1 MRLLAVVS
9 KLTGVSTTVE
19 SSAVTLNAPSIVK
32 LSVAREEI
40 SQLTRINQ
48 DLVVR
53 LHSGET
59 ITIKN
64 FYVTNDLGASQL
76 VLAEN
81 DGTLWWVENPQA
93 GLHFEQIADINEL
106 LVTSGASHEA
116 GGAVWPWVLAGAVAA
131 GGIAAIASSGGGDSH
146 HHSDGDNPPPDNTNP
161 DGNPPDNSNPGGS
174 TPNGN
179 TPGSSNPVDTTPP
192 LAPGELLISADGKTV
207 SGQAEAGSTIT
218 IKDPSGNVVGEGKA
232 DSDGKFSIDLTAP
245 QISGEQLTVTA
256 TDDAGNTGPSA
267 TIDAPNIP
275 LPDTPVITAAIDD
288 AAPLT
293 GTLSNNQFTND
304 NTPTLE
310 GTGSA
315 GTVIHI
321 YANGQEI
328 GSTTVDTSGNWH
340 FAITSAL
347 ADGENHFTAIAT
359 NVKGESSE
367 SARFTLT
374 IDTLIPDAPRVEL
387 IADNTGLLTGPLQNN
402 DRTDEAKPLFSGQG
416 DAGNTITIKE
426 GSTVIG
432 SATVDENGRW
442 TFTPTTPLSDG
453 EHTFTVEQSDKAG
466 NTSRVTTT
474 PTIIVD
480 TTPPDAAIID
490 NVAKDGTTV
499 SGTAEAGSTVSI
511 YDPAGN
517 YLGSTI
523 TGENNHFS
531 ITLNPAQTH
540 GERLEARI
548 QDAVGNIGPATEFTA
563 SDSQY
568 PAQPT
573 ILTVT
578 DDAGAVTGLLKNGDA
593 TDDNRPTLS
602 GTAEPGS
609 TISIND
615 NGFPVATFPPI
626 VADADG
632 KWSFTP
638 SLALADGDH
647 VFTAT
652 ATNDRGTSGQSV
664 SFTIDIDTQPPVL
677 EGLAVSDVGDRLTG
691 TTEAGSTVV
700 IKDSLGNTLGSGTA
714 GDDGTFS
721 IGISPAKINGETLS
735 ISVTDKAANSGP
747 VETLNA
753 PDKTAPAA
761 PDGLTVAT
769 DGLSVSGQAEAGA
782 TVTIRDSSNTV
793 LGSAV
798 ANGNGQFIVP
808 LNTAQTNGQALIAT
822 ATDVAKN
829 ESAAAT
835 VIAPDSTAPEM
846 PKNVVISEDGTSIS
860 GTAEP
865 GSAITIATPDGKP
878 LGSGKADGEGHFTLP
893 LVPAQ
898 TNGEQVTVTATDS
911 ANNVS
916 PPTTAQAP
924 DITAPDKP
932 IITQVLDDV
941 ESFTGPLVNGQTTND
956 NRPTLSGT
964 AEAGAR
970 VEVFDN
976 GFSLGLA
983 TLQPNGAWTFTPS
996 QNLGEGAHRLT
1007 VIATDAKGNAS
1018 QAASFDLVVDTQSPQ
1033 QPVITFI
1040 TDDAPGILG
1049 SVAHLGLT
1057 NDSTP
1062 TINGTGEPGST
1073 VHLYQNGARIADIIV
1088 GNSGVWSYAY
1098 TTASPLAD
1106 DTYTFTVTASD
1117 SNGNT
1122 TPFSTDFTITID
1134 TQAPAA
1140 PGVIGVADGDGNT
1153 IDTNQITQESQP
1165 RLSGSGTAGDTIILY
1180 DNGNAIGQALVG
1192 TDGRWQF
1199 TPPAALGDGDHLL
1212 TARANDPAGNESPE
1226 SISFT
1231 LRIDTQAPDAPQIV
1245 SAAITGGEGE
1255 VLLANGSITN
1265 QRMPTLSGTGEPGT
1279 IITLYN
1285 NGVELAT
1292 VQVNPQGSW
1301 TYPLTRNL
1309 SEGLNILTATA
1320 TDAAGNSS
1328 PTSGVFSVTLDT
1340 QPPAQPDAPLISDNV
1355 APVIGNIGNN
1365 GATNDTTPTFSGT
1378 GEIGSTIILYNNG
1391 SEIGRTTVGDNG
1403 SWNFT
1408 PAALTPETYT
1418 ITVTETDRAG
1428 NISPPSASVTFTL
1441 DTTAPA
1447 NPVITFAE
1455 DNVGEVQDTIV
1466 SGATTDD
1473 NTPVI
1478 HGTGDIG
1485 SIITLYNGSSVLG
1498 VVTVDETGT
1507 WTLPVTSA
1515 LPDGVYT
1522 LTAIA
1527 ADAAGNSS
1535 GVSNSF
1541 TLTVDTVPLQP
1552 PVVNEILDDVAPV
1565 TGPLTD
1571 GAFTNDRT
1579 LTINGSGENG
1589 STVTIYDNG
1598 VAIGTA
1604 LVTDGVWT
1612 FNTPELS
1619 EASHALTFSA
1629 TDDAGNTTAQTQP
1642 ITITVDITAPPAPTV
1657 QTVDDDG
1664 TRVAG
1669 IADPYATVE
1678 IHHIDGT
1685 LVGSAVANG
1694 TGEFVVTLSPAQTDG
1709 GTLTAIAIDR
1719 AGNNGPATNF
1729 PASDSGLPAVPA
1741 ITAIEDDVGSVQGNI
1756 AAGGATDDT
1765 TPTLRGTTDIGSTVE
1780 VFIDGDSAGFATVD
1794 ASGNWIF
1801 EIATP
1806 LSESTHY
1813 FTVQATNANGP
1824 GGLSAPV
1831 GITVDLS
1838 APAQPVITSA
1848 TDDVPGMTGT
1858 LDNGALTNDS
1868 RPTLNGTGEAG
1879 ATIRILDNGVEIGSA
1894 TVDQS
1899 GNWRFTP
1906 NAPLESNA
1914 HIFTAVATDP
1924 AGNSGQPSD
1933 GFTLNIDA
1941 QAPDVPVITSVI
1953 DDNNQ
1958 PTVPVLPGQ
1967 STDDRQPILNGTGE
1981 PGATITIFDNGTPLG
1996 TAQVGENGSW
2006 TFPVPRN
2013 LSEGSHNLTVS
2024 ATDPAGNTSAVS
2036 APWTIVVDI
2045 TPPAIP
2051 VLTSVVDDQPGITG
2065 NLVSGQLT
2073 NDATPTLNG
2082 RGEAGATINVYLD
2095 GNPASIGTT
2104 TVNSDGT
2111 WSFTPQTPLAN
2122 GSHTF
2127 TLSATDPAGNSSA
2140 VSSGFV
2146 LTIDATPPAA
2156 PVIASVADNTAP
2168 VTGIVPNG
2176 GSTNETRPTL
2186 SGTGEAGTTISIY
2199 NGSALVG
2206 TAQVQANGSW
2216 SFTPS
2221 TSLGAGVWNLTATA
2235 TDAAGNTSAASEIR
2249 SFTIDTTAPA
2259 APVID
2264 TVYDGTGP
2272 ITGNLSSGQITDEAR
2287 PVISGTRETNTTIR
2301 LYDNGT
2307 LLAEIPADNSSS
2319 WRYTPD
2325 ASLATGNHVI
2335 TVIAVDAAGNA
2346 SPVSD
2351 SVNFVVDTTP
2361 PLTPVITSV
2370 SDDQAPGLGTI
2381 ANGQNTNDP
2390 TPTFS
2395 GTAEAGA
2402 TITLYENG
2410 TVIGTTTAQ
2419 PDGAWSVST
2428 STLASGTHVITAVA
2442 TDAAGNSSPNSTA
2455 FTLTVDTTAPQTPIL
2470 TSVVDD
2476 VAGGVTGNLAN
2487 GQITNDNRPTL
2498 NGTAEAGSV
2507 VSIYDGDTLL
2517 GVTSANAS
2525 GAWSF
2530 TPTTGLNDG
2539 TRTLTVTA
2547 TDPAGNVSPA
2557 TSGFT
2562 IVVDTLAPT
2571 VPLITSIVD
2580 DVPNNTG
2587 AIGNGQS
2594 TNDTQ
2599 PTLNGT
2605 AEANSAVSIFD
2616 NGALVATVNANASGN
2631 WSWTPTAALGQGSHA
2646 YSVSAADAAGNV
2658 SAASPSITIIV
2669 DTIAPGAPG
2678 NLVINA
2684 TGNRVTGTAEAGST
2698 VTITSE
2704 TGVVLGTATADGTGS
2719 FTATL
2724 TPAQTNG
2731 QPLLAFAQDKAG
2743 NTGIAAG
2750 FTAPDTRVPEAPI
2763 ITNVVDDVGI
2773 YTGAIANGQVT
2784 NDAQPTL
2791 NGTAQAGATVSIYN
2805 NGALLGTTT
2814 ANASGNWSFTPT
2826 GNLTEGSHA
2835 FTATAT
2841 NANGT
2846 GSVSTAATVI
2856 VDTLAPGTPS
2866 GTLSADGGSLSGLAE
2881 ANSTVTVTLTGGVT
2895 LTTTAGSNG
2904 AWSLTLPTKQIE
2916 GQLINVTA
2924 TDAAGNASGTLGI
2937 TAPVLP
2943 LAARDNITSLDL
2955 TSTAVTSTQNYSDY
2969 GLLLVGA
2976 LGNVA
2981 SVLGN
2986 DTAQVEFT
2994 IAEGGTGDVTIDAAA
3009 TGIVL
3014 SLLSTQEIVVQRY
3027 DTSLG
3032 AWTTIVNTAVGDF
3045 ANLLTLTGSG
3055 VTLNLSGL
3063 GEGQYRVLTYNT
3075 SLLATG
3081 SYTSLDVDVHQTS
3094 AGIISGPTISTGNVM
3109 ADDTAPT
3116 GTTVTA
3122 ITNANG
3128 VSTPVGAGGVDI
3140 LGQYGTLHINQDG
3153 SYTYT
3158 LTKPTAG
3165 YGHKESF
3172 TYTITQNGVGSS
3184 AAQLVINLGP
3194 APVPGS
3200 VIATDNN
3207 ASLVFDTHV
3216 SYVNNGPSTQSGVT
3230 VLSVGLGNV
3239 LNANL
3244 LDDMTNPI
3252 IFNVE
3257 EGATRTMTLQG
3268 TVGGVSLVS
3277 TFDLYV
3283 YRFNDAIQQYEQ
3295 FRVQKGWINTLLLA
3309 GQSQPLTL
3317 TLPGGEYLFVLNTAS
3332 GISVLTGYTLAIS
3345 QDHTYAVDSITANTT
3360 GNVLTNDVVPTDAL
3374 LTEVN
3379 GVAIAA
3385 TGTTEVNGLYG
3396 SLIID
3401 ARGNYTY
3408 TLKNGVGA
3416 DSIKTPDSFIYT
3428 VKAPNGDTDT
3438 ASLNITPTARAL
3450 DAINDVSDTLSVAT
3464 LQDTAAWLD
3473 SSVGSASWGLLG
3485 KSGSGSG
3492 TFDVATGTVLKG
3504 ASLVFDVSTLI
3515 TLGNLNISWAIQE
3528 NGTVIRNGTVPVANI
3543 TLGSATVTVNLSG
3556 LELDAGT
3563 YTLNFTGTNT
3573 LAGAATITPRV
3584 IGTTVDLDN
3593 FETSGTH
3600 TVLGNIF
3607 DGSDA
3612 AGAMDQLNT
3621 VNTRLSIS
3629 GYNGSAATLD
3639 AAANTTSATIQGHYG
3654 TLQINLDGAY
3664 TYTLNNGVAMSSITS
3679 KEVFTYQLDDKM
3691 GHTDSATLTI
3701 DMAPQIVSTNQ
3712 NDVLIGSA
3720 YGDTLIYHL
3729 LNGADATGGNGVDRW
3744 QNFSTAQGDKI
3755 DIHELLTGWDHQAAT
3770 LGNFVQV
3777 HTSGANTVIS
3787 VDRDGTGS
3795 AFKSTDLVTLE
3806 NVQLTL
3812 NDLLQ
3817 NNHLITSG

>member
-9 KLTGVSTTVE
+9 KLTGVSTTLE

-32 LSVAREEI
+32 LSVARDEI

-174 TPNGN
+174 NPNGN

-207 SGQAEAGSTIT
+207 SGEAEAGSLIT

-374 IDTLIPDAPRVEL
+374 IDTLSPDAPRVEL
-387 IADNTGLLTGPLQNN
+387 MADNTGLLTGPLQNN

-416 DAGNTITIKE
+416 EAGNTITIKE

-466 NTSRVTTT
+466 NASRVTTT

-615 NGFPVATFPPI
+615 NGFPVPSFPPI

-664 SFTIDIDTQPPVL
+664 AFTIDIDTQPPVL

-761 PDGLTVAT
+761 PNGLIVAT

-808 LNTAQTNGQALIAT
+808 LNAAQTNGQALIAT
-822 ATDVAKN
+822 ATDIANN

-835 VIAPDSTAPEM
+835 VDAPDSTAPEM
-846 PKNVVISEDGTSIS
+846 PKNVVISEDGASIS

-865 GSAITIATPDGKP
+865 GSSITITTPDGTP

-893 LVPAQ
+893 LAPAQ

-970 VEVFDN
+970 VEIFDN
-976 GFSLGLA
+976 GVSLGLA
-983 TLQPNGAWTFTPS
+983 TLQPNGGWTFTPS

-1018 QAASFDLVVDTQSPQ
+1018 
-1033 QPVITFI
+1033 
-1040 TDDAPGILG
+1040 
-1049 SVAHLGLT
+1049 
-1057 NDSTP
+1057 
-1062 TINGTGEPGST
+1062 
-1073 VHLYQNGARIADIIV
+1073 
-1088 GNSGVWSYAY
+1088 
-1098 TTASPLAD
+1098 
-1106 DTYTFTVTASD
+1106 
-1117 SNGNT
+1117 
-1122 TPFSTDFTITID
+1122 
-1134 TQAPAA
+1134 
-1140 PGVIGVADGDGNT
+1140 
-1153 IDTNQITQESQP
+1153 
-1165 RLSGSGTAGDTIILY
+1165 
-1180 DNGNAIGQALVG
+1180 
-1192 TDGRWQF
+1192 
-1199 TPPAALGDGDHLL
+1199 
-1212 TARANDPAGNESPE
+1212 PAGNESPE

-1265 QRMPTLSGTGEPGT
+1265 QRMPTLSGTGEPGA

-1418 ITVTETDRAG
+1418 ITVTETDIAG

-1485 SIITLYNGSSVLG
+1485 SVITLYNGSSVVG

-1541 TLTVDTVPLQP
+1541 TFTVDTVPLQP

-1612 FNTPELS
+1612 FNTSELS

-1642 ITITVDITAPPAPTV
+1642 ITITVDITAPPAPTI
-1657 QTVDDDG
+1657 QTVADDG

-1669 IADPYATVE
+1669 LADPYATVE
-1678 IHHIDGT
+1678 IHHADGT

-1741 ITAIEDDVGSVQGNI
+1741 ITAIEDDVGSIQGNI

-1765 TPTLRGTTDIGSTVE
+1765 MPTLRGTTDIGSTVE

-1906 NAPLESNA
+1906 NTPLESNA

-1924 AGNSGQPSD
+1924 AGNSGQLSD

-2146 LTIDATPPAA
+2146 LTIDTTPPAA

-2287 PVISGTRETNTTIR
+2287 PVISGTREANTTIR

-2616 NGALVATVNANASGN
+2616 NGALVTTVNANASGN
-2631 WSWTPTAALGQGSHA
+2631 WSWTPTASLGQGSHA

-2658 SAASPSITIIV
+2658 SAASPSTTIIV

-2773 YTGAIANGQVT
+2773 YTGAIANGPVT

-2866 GTLSADGGSLSGLAE
+2866 GTLSADGGSLSGQAE
-2881 ANSTVTVTLTGGVT
+2881 ANSTVTVTLAGGVT

-2937 TAPVLP
+2937 TAPILP

-3032 AWTTIVNTAVGDF
+3032 TWTTIVNTAVGDF

-3055 VTLNLSGL
+3055 VTLNLNGL
-3063 GEGQYRVLTYNT
+3063 GEGQYRQRH
-3075 SLLATG
+3075 G
-3081 SYTSLDVDVHQTS
+3081 
-3094 AGIISGPTISTGNVM
+3094 
-3109 ADDTAPT
+3109 
-3116 GTTVTA
+3116 
-3122 ITNANG
+3122 
-3128 VSTPVGAGGVDI
+3128 
-3140 LGQYGTLHINQDG
+3140 
-3153 SYTYT
+3153 
-3158 LTKPTAG
+3158 
-3165 YGHKESF
+3165 
-3172 TYTITQNGVGSS
+3172 
-3184 AAQLVINLGP
+3184 
-3194 APVPGS
+3194 
-3200 VIATDNN
+3200 
-3207 ASLVFDTHV
+3207 
-3216 SYVNNGPSTQSGVT
+3216 
-3230 VLSVGLGNV
+3230 
-3239 LNANL
+3239 
-3244 LDDMTNPI
+3244 
-3252 IFNVE
+3252 
-3257 EGATRTMTLQG
+3257 
-3268 TVGGVSLVS
+3268 
-3277 TFDLYV
+3277 
-3283 YRFNDAIQQYEQ
+3283 
-3295 FRVQKGWINTLLLA
+3295 
-3309 GQSQPLTL
+3309 
-3317 TLPGGEYLFVLNTAS
+3317 
-3332 GISVLTGYTLAIS
+3332 
-3345 QDHTYAVDSITANTT
+3345 
-3360 GNVLTNDVVPTDAL
+3360 
-3374 LTEVN
+3374 
-3379 GVAIAA
+3379 
-3385 TGTTEVNGLYG
+3385 
-3396 SLIID
+3396 
-3401 ARGNYTY
+3401 
-3408 TLKNGVGA
+3408 
-3416 DSIKTPDSFIYT
+3416 
-3428 VKAPNGDTDT
+3428 
-3438 ASLNITPTARAL
+3438 
-3450 DAINDVSDTLSVAT
+3450 
-3464 LQDTAAWLD
+3464 
-3473 SSVGSASWGLLG
+3473 
-3485 KSGSGSG
+3485 
-3492 TFDVATGTVLKG
+3492 
-3504 ASLVFDVSTLI
+3504 
-3515 TLGNLNISWAIQE
+3515 
-3528 NGTVIRNGTVPVANI
+3528 
-3543 TLGSATVTVNLSG
+3543 
-3556 LELDAGT
+3556 
-3563 YTLNFTGTNT
+3563 
-3573 LAGAATITPRV
+3573 
-3584 IGTTVDLDN
+3584 
-3593 FETSGTH
+3593 
-3600 TVLGNIF
+3600 
-3607 DGSDA
+3607 
-3612 AGAMDQLNT
+3612 
-3621 VNTRLSIS
+3621 
-3629 GYNGSAATLD
+3629 
-3639 AAANTTSATIQGHYG
+3639 
-3654 TLQINLDGAY
+3654 
-3664 TYTLNNGVAMSSITS
+3664 
-3679 KEVFTYQLDDKM
+3679 
-3691 GHTDSATLTI
+3691 
-3701 DMAPQIVSTNQ
+3701 
-3712 NDVLIGSA
+3712 
-3720 YGDTLIYHL
+3720 
-3729 LNGADATGGNGVDRW
+3729 
-3744 QNFSTAQGDKI
+3744 
-3755 DIHELLTGWDHQAAT
+3755 
-3770 LGNFVQV
+3770 
-3777 HTSGANTVIS
+3777 
-3787 VDRDGTGS
+3787 
-3795 AFKSTDLVTLE
+3795 
-3806 NVQLTL
+3806 
-3812 NDLLQ
+3812 
-3817 NNHLITSG
+3817 

>member
-9 KLTGVSTTVE
+9 KLTGVSTTLE

-32 LSVAREEI
+32 LSVARDEI

-174 TPNGN
+174 NPNGN
-179 TPGSSNPVDTTPP
+179 TPGSSNPVDTPPP

-207 SGQAEAGSTIT
+207 SGEAEAGSLIT

-374 IDTLIPDAPRVEL
+374 IDTLSPDAPRVEL
-387 IADNTGLLTGPLQNN
+387 MADNTGLLTGPLQNN

-416 DAGNTITIKE
+416 EAGNTITIKE

-466 NTSRVTTT
+466 NASRVTTT

-615 NGFPVATFPPI
+615 NGFPVPSFPPI

-664 SFTIDIDTQPPVL
+664 AFTIDIDTQPPVL

-761 PDGLTVAT
+761 PNGLIVAT

-808 LNTAQTNGQALIAT
+808 LNAAQTNGQALIAT
-822 ATDVAKN
+822 ATDIANN

-835 VIAPDSTAPEM
+835 VDAPDSTAPEM
-846 PKNVVISEDGTSIS
+846 PKNVVISEDGASIS

-865 GSAITIATPDGKP
+865 GSSITITTPDGTP

-893 LVPAQ
+893 LAPAQ

-970 VEVFDN
+970 VEIFDN
-976 GFSLGLA
+976 GVSLGLA
-983 TLQPNGAWTFTPS
+983 TLQPNGGWTFTPS

-1018 QAASFDLVVDTQSPQ
+1018 
-1033 QPVITFI
+1033 
-1040 TDDAPGILG
+1040 
-1049 SVAHLGLT
+1049 
-1057 NDSTP
+1057 
-1062 TINGTGEPGST
+1062 
-1073 VHLYQNGARIADIIV
+1073 
-1088 GNSGVWSYAY
+1088 
-1098 TTASPLAD
+1098 
-1106 DTYTFTVTASD
+1106 
-1117 SNGNT
+1117 
-1122 TPFSTDFTITID
+1122 
-1134 TQAPAA
+1134 
-1140 PGVIGVADGDGNT
+1140 
-1153 IDTNQITQESQP
+1153 
-1165 RLSGSGTAGDTIILY
+1165 
-1180 DNGNAIGQALVG
+1180 
-1192 TDGRWQF
+1192 
-1199 TPPAALGDGDHLL
+1199 
-1212 TARANDPAGNESPE
+1212 PAGNESPE

-1265 QRMPTLSGTGEPGT
+1265 QRMPTLSGTGEPGA

-1418 ITVTETDRAG
+1418 ITVTETDIAG

-1485 SIITLYNGSSVLG
+1485 SVITLYNGSSVVG

-1541 TLTVDTVPLQP
+1541 TFTVDTVPLQP

-1612 FNTPELS
+1612 FNTSELS

-1642 ITITVDITAPPAPTV
+1642 ITITVDITAPPAPTI
-1657 QTVDDDG
+1657 QTVADDG

-1669 IADPYATVE
+1669 LADPYATVE
-1678 IHHIDGT
+1678 IHHADGT

-1741 ITAIEDDVGSVQGNI
+1741 ITAIEDDVGSIQGNI

-1765 TPTLRGTTDIGSTVE
+1765 MPTLRGTTDIGSTVE

-1906 NAPLESNA
+1906 NTPLESNA

-1924 AGNSGQPSD
+1924 AGNSGQLSD

-2146 LTIDATPPAA
+2146 LTIDTTPPAA

-2287 PVISGTRETNTTIR
+2287 PVISGTREANTTIR

-2616 NGALVATVNANASGN
+2616 NGALVTTVNANASGN
-2631 WSWTPTAALGQGSHA
+2631 WSWTPTASLGQGSHA

-2658 SAASPSITIIV
+2658 SAASPSTTIIV

-2773 YTGAIANGQVT
+2773 YTGAIANGPVT

-2866 GTLSADGGSLSGLAE
+2866 GTLSADGGSLSGQAE
-2881 ANSTVTVTLTGGVT
+2881 ANSTVTVTLAGGVT

-2937 TAPVLP
+2937 TAPILP

-3032 AWTTIVNTAVGDF
+3032 TWTTIVNTAVGDF

-3055 VTLNLSGL
+3055 VTLNLNGL

-3360 GNVLTNDVVPTDAL
+3360 GNVLTNDVAPTDAL

-3428 VKAPNGDTDT
+3428 LKAPNGDTDT

-3679 KEVFTYQLDDKM
+3679 KEVFTYQLDDKI

-3729 LNGADATGGNGVDRW
+3729 LNGADATGGNGADRW

-3787 VDRDGTGS
+3787 VDRDGAGS

-3817 NNHLITSG
+3817 NNHLITGG

>member
-32 LSVAREEI
+32 LSVARDEI

-174 TPNGN
+174 NPNGN

-207 SGQAEAGSTIT
+207 SGEAEAGSLIT

-374 IDTLIPDAPRVEL
+374 IDTLSPDAPRVEL
-387 IADNTGLLTGPLQNN
+387 MADNTGLLTGPLQNN

-416 DAGNTITIKE
+416 EAGNTITIKE

-466 NTSRVTTT
+466 NASRVTTT

-615 NGFPVATFPPI
+615 NGFPVPSFPPI

-664 SFTIDIDTQPPVL
+664 AFTIDIDTQPPVL

-761 PDGLTVAT
+761 PNGLIVAT

-808 LNTAQTNGQALIAT
+808 LNAAQTNGQALIAT
-822 ATDVAKN
+822 ATDIANN

-835 VIAPDSTAPEM
+835 VDAPDSTAPEM
-846 PKNVVISEDGTSIS
+846 PKNVVISEDGASIS

-865 GSAITIATPDGKP
+865 GSSITITTPDGTP

-893 LVPAQ
+893 LAPAQ

-970 VEVFDN
+970 VEIFDN
-976 GFSLGLA
+976 GVSLGLA
-983 TLQPNGAWTFTPS
+983 TLQPNGGWTFTPS

-1018 QAASFDLVVDTQSPQ
+1018 
-1033 QPVITFI
+1033 
-1040 TDDAPGILG
+1040 
-1049 SVAHLGLT
+1049 
-1057 NDSTP
+1057 
-1062 TINGTGEPGST
+1062 
-1073 VHLYQNGARIADIIV
+1073 
-1088 GNSGVWSYAY
+1088 
-1098 TTASPLAD
+1098 
-1106 DTYTFTVTASD
+1106 
-1117 SNGNT
+1117 
-1122 TPFSTDFTITID
+1122 
-1134 TQAPAA
+1134 
-1140 PGVIGVADGDGNT
+1140 
-1153 IDTNQITQESQP
+1153 
-1165 RLSGSGTAGDTIILY
+1165 
-1180 DNGNAIGQALVG
+1180 
-1192 TDGRWQF
+1192 
-1199 TPPAALGDGDHLL
+1199 
-1212 TARANDPAGNESPE
+1212 PAGNESPE

-1265 QRMPTLSGTGEPGT
+1265 QRMPTLSGTGEPGA

-1418 ITVTETDRAG
+1418 ITVTETDIAG

-1485 SIITLYNGSSVLG
+1485 SVITLYNGSSVVG

-1541 TLTVDTVPLQP
+1541 TFTVDTVPLQP

-1612 FNTPELS
+1612 FNTSELS

-1642 ITITVDITAPPAPTV
+1642 ITITVDITAPPAPTI
-1657 QTVDDDG
+1657 QTVADDG

-1669 IADPYATVE
+1669 LADPYATVE
-1678 IHHIDGT
+1678 IHHADGT

-1741 ITAIEDDVGSVQGNI
+1741 ITAIEDDVGSIQGNI

-1765 TPTLRGTTDIGSTVE
+1765 MPTLRGTTDIGSTVE

-1906 NAPLESNA
+1906 NTPLESNA

-1924 AGNSGQPSD
+1924 AGNSGQLSD

-2146 LTIDATPPAA
+2146 LTIDTTPPAA

-2287 PVISGTRETNTTIR
+2287 PVISGTREANTTIR

-2631 WSWTPTAALGQGSHA
+2631 WSWTPTASLGQGSHA

-2658 SAASPSITIIV
+2658 SAASPSTTIIV

-2773 YTGAIANGQVT
+2773 YTGAIANGPVT

-2866 GTLSADGGSLSGLAE
+2866 GTLSADGGSLSGQAE
-2881 ANSTVTVTLTGGVT
+2881 ANSTVTVTLAGGVT

-2937 TAPVLP
+2937 TAPILP

-3032 AWTTIVNTAVGDF
+3032 TWTTIVNTAVGDF

-3055 VTLNLSGL
+3055 VTLNLNGL

-3360 GNVLTNDVVPTDAL
+3360 GNVLTNDVAPTDAL

-3416 DSIKTPDSFIYT
+3416 A
-3428 VKAPNGDTDT
+3428 AP
-3438 ASLNITPTARAL
+3438 
-3450 DAINDVSDTLSVAT
+3450 
-3464 LQDTAAWLD
+3464 
-3473 SSVGSASWGLLG
+3473 
-3485 KSGSGSG
+3485 
-3492 TFDVATGTVLKG
+3492 
-3504 ASLVFDVSTLI
+3504 
-3515 TLGNLNISWAIQE
+3515 GN
-3528 NGTVIRNGTVPVANI
+3528 
-3543 TLGSATVTVNLSG
+3543 
-3556 LELDAGT
+3556 
-3563 YTLNFTGTNT
+3563 
-3573 LAGAATITPRV
+3573 
-3584 IGTTVDLDN
+3584 
-3593 FETSGTH
+3593 
-3600 TVLGNIF
+3600 
-3607 DGSDA
+3607 
-3612 AGAMDQLNT
+3612 
-3621 VNTRLSIS
+3621 
-3629 GYNGSAATLD
+3629 
-3639 AAANTTSATIQGHYG
+3639 
-3654 TLQINLDGAY
+3654 
-3664 TYTLNNGVAMSSITS
+3664 
-3679 KEVFTYQLDDKM
+3679 
-3691 GHTDSATLTI
+3691 
-3701 DMAPQIVSTNQ
+3701 
-3712 NDVLIGSA
+3712 
-3720 YGDTLIYHL
+3720 
-3729 LNGADATGGNGVDRW
+3729 
-3744 QNFSTAQGDKI
+3744 
-3755 DIHELLTGWDHQAAT
+3755 
-3770 LGNFVQV
+3770 
-3777 HTSGANTVIS
+3777 
-3787 VDRDGTGS
+3787 
-3795 AFKSTDLVTLE
+3795 
-3806 NVQLTL
+3806 LTL
-3812 NDLLQ
+3812 NDAVNRAVNWHPSIREAVGKLLAQ
-3817 NNHLITSG
+3817 NEQIEVAKSKYYPQVSAGVNNGYSNTYTDHGYSPSLVLSVSQMLYDFGKVASQVRAETAGAAQQQANVLLSIDTVAHETANAIVQTQSWQQMVEAAEEQLVALDSIGKLIRQRSDEGATSLSDVVQTEARIESARSQLAQYQANLDSAKASLMSWLGWNSLNGINNDFPAKLARSCETATPEDRLVPAVLAAWAQANVARANLDYASAQMTPTISLEPSVQHYLNDKYPSHEVLDKTQYSTWVKVEMPLYQGGGLTARRNAASHAVDAAQSTIQRTRLDVRQKLMEARSQAMSLASALQILRRQQQLSERTRELYQQQYLDLGSRPLLDVLNAEQEVYQARFAELQTESQLHQLQLNYLYNTGALRQAFALNHRSIQSVEIQP

>member
-9 KLTGVSTTVE
+9 KLTGVSTTLE

-32 LSVAREEI
+32 LSVARDEI

-174 TPNGN
+174 NPNGN

-207 SGQAEAGSTIT
+207 SGEAEAGSLIT

-374 IDTLIPDAPRVEL
+374 IDTLSPDAPRVEL
-387 IADNTGLLTGPLQNN
+387 MADNTGLLTGPLQNN

-416 DAGNTITIKE
+416 EAGNTITIKE

-466 NTSRVTTT
+466 NASRVTTT

-615 NGFPVATFPPI
+615 NGFPVPSFPPI

-664 SFTIDIDTQPPVL
+664 AFTIDIDTQPPVL

-761 PDGLTVAT
+761 PNGLIVAT

-808 LNTAQTNGQALIAT
+808 LNAAQTNGQALIAT
-822 ATDVAKN
+822 ATDIANN

-835 VIAPDSTAPEM
+835 VDAPDSTAPEM
-846 PKNVVISEDGTSIS
+846 PKNVVISEDGASIS
-860 GTAEP
+860 DTAEP
-865 GSAITIATPDGKP
+865 GSSITITTPDGTP

-893 LVPAQ
+893 LAPAQ

-941 ESFTGPLVNGQTTND
+941 ESFTEPLVNGQTTND

-970 VEVFDN
+970 VEIFDN
-976 GFSLGLA
+976 GVSLGLA
-983 TLQPNGAWTFTPS
+983 TLQPNGGWTFTPS

-1018 QAASFDLVVDTQSPQ
+1018 
-1033 QPVITFI
+1033 
-1040 TDDAPGILG
+1040 
-1049 SVAHLGLT
+1049 
-1057 NDSTP
+1057 
-1062 TINGTGEPGST
+1062 
-1073 VHLYQNGARIADIIV
+1073 
-1088 GNSGVWSYAY
+1088 
-1098 TTASPLAD
+1098 
-1106 DTYTFTVTASD
+1106 
-1117 SNGNT
+1117 
-1122 TPFSTDFTITID
+1122 
-1134 TQAPAA
+1134 
-1140 PGVIGVADGDGNT
+1140 
-1153 IDTNQITQESQP
+1153 
-1165 RLSGSGTAGDTIILY
+1165 
-1180 DNGNAIGQALVG
+1180 
-1192 TDGRWQF
+1192 
-1199 TPPAALGDGDHLL
+1199 
-1212 TARANDPAGNESPE
+1212 PAGNESPE

-1265 QRMPTLSGTGEPGT
+1265 QRMPTLSGTGEPGA

-1418 ITVTETDRAG
+1418 ITVTETDIAG

-1466 SGATTDD
+1466 SGATTDG

-1485 SIITLYNGSSVLG
+1485 SVITLYNGSSVVG

-1541 TLTVDTVPLQP
+1541 TFTVDTVPLQP

-1612 FNTPELS
+1612 FNTSELS

-1642 ITITVDITAPPAPTV
+1642 ITITVDITAPPAPTI
-1657 QTVDDDG
+1657 QTVADDG

-1669 IADPYATVE
+1669 LADPYATVE
-1678 IHHIDGT
+1678 IHHADGT

-1741 ITAIEDDVGSVQGNI
+1741 ITAIEDDVGSIQGNI

-1765 TPTLRGTTDIGSTVE
+1765 MPTLRGTTDIGSTVE

-1906 NAPLESNA
+1906 NTPLESNA

-1924 AGNSGQPSD
+1924 AGNSGQLSD

-2146 LTIDATPPAA
+2146 LTIDTTPPAA

-2287 PVISGTRETNTTIR
+2287 PVISGTREANTTIR

-2631 WSWTPTAALGQGSHA
+2631 WSWTPTASLGQGSHA

-2658 SAASPSITIIV
+2658 SAASPSTTIIV

-2773 YTGAIANGQVT
+2773 YTGAIANGPVT

-2866 GTLSADGGSLSGLAE
+2866 GTLSADGGSLSGQAE
-2881 ANSTVTVTLTGGVT
+2881 ANSTVTVTLAGGVT

-2937 TAPVLP
+2937 TAPILP

-3032 AWTTIVNTAVGDF
+3032 TWTTIVNTAVGDF

-3055 VTLNLSGL
+3055 VTLNLNGL

-3360 GNVLTNDVVPTDAL
+3360 GNVLTNDVAPTDAL

-3428 VKAPNGDTDT
+3428 LKAPNGDTDT

-3679 KEVFTYQLDDKM
+3679 KEVFTYQLDDKI

-3729 LNGADATGGNGVDRW
+3729 LNGADATGGNGADRW

-3787 VDRDGTGS
+3787 VDRDGAGS

-3817 NNHLITSG
+3817 NNHLITGG

>member
-32 LSVAREEI
+32 LSVARDEI

-174 TPNGN
+174 NPNGN

-207 SGQAEAGSTIT
+207 SGEAEAGSLIT

-374 IDTLIPDAPRVEL
+374 IDTLSPDAPRVEL
-387 IADNTGLLTGPLQNN
+387 MADNTGLLTGPLQNN

-416 DAGNTITIKE
+416 EAGNTITIKE

-466 NTSRVTTT
+466 NASRVTTT

-615 NGFPVATFPPI
+615 NGFPVPSFPPI

-664 SFTIDIDTQPPVL
+664 AFTIDIDTQPPVL

-761 PDGLTVAT
+761 PNGLIVAT

-808 LNTAQTNGQALIAT
+808 LNAAQTNGQALIAT
-822 ATDVAKN
+822 ATDIANN

-835 VIAPDSTAPEM
+835 VDAPDSTAPEM
-846 PKNVVISEDGTSIS
+846 PKNVVISEDGASIS

-865 GSAITIATPDGKP
+865 GSSITITTPDGTP

-893 LVPAQ
+893 LAPAQ

-970 VEVFDN
+970 VEIFDN
-976 GFSLGLA
+976 GVSLGLA
-983 TLQPNGAWTFTPS
+983 TLQPNGGWTFTPS

-1018 QAASFDLVVDTQSPQ
+1018 
-1033 QPVITFI
+1033 
-1040 TDDAPGILG
+1040 
-1049 SVAHLGLT
+1049 
-1057 NDSTP
+1057 
-1062 TINGTGEPGST
+1062 
-1073 VHLYQNGARIADIIV
+1073 
-1088 GNSGVWSYAY
+1088 
-1098 TTASPLAD
+1098 
-1106 DTYTFTVTASD
+1106 
-1117 SNGNT
+1117 
-1122 TPFSTDFTITID
+1122 
-1134 TQAPAA
+1134 
-1140 PGVIGVADGDGNT
+1140 
-1153 IDTNQITQESQP
+1153 
-1165 RLSGSGTAGDTIILY
+1165 
-1180 DNGNAIGQALVG
+1180 
-1192 TDGRWQF
+1192 
-1199 TPPAALGDGDHLL
+1199 
-1212 TARANDPAGNESPE
+1212 PAGNESPE

-1265 QRMPTLSGTGEPGT
+1265 QRMPTLSGTGEPGA

-1418 ITVTETDRAG
+1418 ITVTETDIAG

-1485 SIITLYNGSSVLG
+1485 SVITLYNGSSVVG

-1541 TLTVDTVPLQP
+1541 TFTVDTVPLQP

-1612 FNTPELS
+1612 FNTSELS

-1642 ITITVDITAPPAPTV
+1642 ITITVDITAPPAPTI
-1657 QTVDDDG
+1657 QTVADDG

-1669 IADPYATVE
+1669 LADPYATVE
-1678 IHHIDGT
+1678 IHHADGT

-1741 ITAIEDDVGSVQGNI
+1741 ITAIEDDVGSIQGNI

-1765 TPTLRGTTDIGSTVE
+1765 MPTLRGTTDIGSTVE

-1906 NAPLESNA
+1906 NTPLESNA

-1924 AGNSGQPSD
+1924 AGNSGQLSD

-2146 LTIDATPPAA
+2146 LTIDTTPPAA

-2287 PVISGTRETNTTIR
+2287 PVISGTREANTTIR

-2631 WSWTPTAALGQGSHA
+2631 WSWTPTASLGQGSHA

-2658 SAASPSITIIV
+2658 SAASPSTTIIV

-2866 GTLSADGGSLSGLAE
+2866 GTLSADGGSLSGQAE
-2881 ANSTVTVTLTGGVT
+2881 ANSTVTVTLAGGVT

-2937 TAPVLP
+2937 TAPILP

-3032 AWTTIVNTAVGDF
+3032 TWTTIVNTAVGDF

-3055 VTLNLSGL
+3055 VTLNLNGL

-3360 GNVLTNDVVPTDAL
+3360 GNVLTNDVAPTDAL

-3428 VKAPNGDTDT
+3428 LKAPNGDTDT

-3464 LQDTAAWLD
+3464 LQDTAA
-3473 SSVGSASWGLLG
+3473 
-3485 KSGSGSG
+3485 
-3492 TFDVATGTVLKG
+3492 
-3504 ASLVFDVSTLI
+3504 
-3515 TLGNLNISWAIQE
+3515 
-3528 NGTVIRNGTVPVANI
+3528 
-3543 TLGSATVTVNLSG
+3543 
-3556 LELDAGT
+3556 
-3563 YTLNFTGTNT
+3563 
-3573 LAGAATITPRV
+3573 
-3584 IGTTVDLDN
+3584 
-3593 FETSGTH
+3593 
-3600 TVLGNIF
+3600 
-3607 DGSDA
+3607 
-3612 AGAMDQLNT
+3612 
-3621 VNTRLSIS
+3621 
-3629 GYNGSAATLD
+3629 
-3639 AAANTTSATIQGHYG
+3639 
-3654 TLQINLDGAY
+3654 
-3664 TYTLNNGVAMSSITS
+3664 
-3679 KEVFTYQLDDKM
+3679 
-3691 GHTDSATLTI
+3691 
-3701 DMAPQIVSTNQ
+3701 
-3712 NDVLIGSA
+3712 
-3720 YGDTLIYHL
+3720 
-3729 LNGADATGGNGVDRW
+3729 
-3744 QNFSTAQGDKI
+3744 
-3755 DIHELLTGWDHQAAT
+3755 
-3770 LGNFVQV
+3770 
-3777 HTSGANTVIS
+3777 
-3787 VDRDGTGS
+3787 
-3795 AFKSTDLVTLE
+3795 
-3806 NVQLTL
+3806 
-3812 NDLLQ
+3812 
-3817 NNHLITSG
+3817 

>member
-32 LSVAREEI
+32 LSVARDEI

-48 DLVVR
+48 DLVVT

-64 FYVTNDLGASQL
+64 FYATNDLGASQL

-93 GLHFEQIADINEL
+93 GLHFEQLADINEL
-106 LVTSGASHEA
+106 LATSGASHEA

-146 HHSDGDNPPPDNTNP
+146 HHSDSDNPLPDNTNP

-174 TPNGN
+174 NPDGN
-179 TPGSSNPVDTTPP
+179 TPGSSNPVDTIPP
-192 LAPGELLISADGKTV
+192 LAPTELLISADGKTV
-207 SGQAEAGSTIT
+207 SGEAETGSTIT
-218 IKDPSGNVVGEGKA
+218 IKDPSGHIVGEGKA

-245 QISGEQLTVTA
+245 QLGGEQLTVTA

-275 LPDTPVITAAIDD
+275 LPATPVIAAAIDD

-293 GTLSNNQFTND
+293 GTLSNNQITND

-315 GTVIHI
+315 GAVIHI
-321 YANGQEI
+321 YANGQET
-328 GSTTVDTSGNWH
+328 GTTTVDTSGNWR

-347 ADGENHFTAIAT
+347 TDGENRFTAIAT

-367 SARFTLT
+367 SASFTLT
-374 IDTLIPDAPRVEL
+374 IDTL
-387 IADNTGLLTGPLQNN
+387 
-402 DRTDEAKPLFSGQG
+402 S
-416 DAGNTITIKE
+416 
-426 GSTVIG
+426 
-432 SATVDENGRW
+432 
-442 TFTPTTPLSDG
+442 
-453 EHTFTVEQSDKAG
+453 
-466 NTSRVTTT
+466 
-474 PTIIVD
+474 
-480 TTPPDAAIID
+480 PDAAVID
-490 NVAKDGTTV
+490 NVADDGATI

-511 YDPAGN
+511 YDSTGN
-517 YLGSTI
+517 YLGSAI
-523 TGENNHFS
+523 TGDNNQFS
-531 ITLNPAQTH
+531 ITLNPALTH

-568 PAQPT
+568 PAQPI

-578 DDAGAVTGLLKNGDA
+578 DDAGTVTGLLKNGDA

-609 TISIND
+609 TILISD
-615 NGFPVATFPPI
+615 NGSPVPALPPV

-638 SLALADGDH
+638 SLALPDGDH

-652 ATNDRGTSGQSV
+652 ATNNHGTSGQSV

-677 EGLAVSDVGDRLTG
+677 ENLAVSDAGDRLTG
-691 TTEAGSTVV
+691 ATEAGSTVV

-721 IGISPAKINGETLS
+721 IGISPAKINGETLNVL
-735 ISVTDKAANSGP
+735 VTDKAANTGP
-747 VETLNA
+747 MAILY
-753 PDKTAPAA
+753 
-761 PDGLTVAT
+761 
-769 DGLSVSGQAEAGA
+769 
-782 TVTIRDSSNTV
+782 
-793 LGSAV
+793 
-798 ANGNGQFIVP
+798 
-808 LNTAQTNGQALIAT
+808 
-822 ATDVAKN
+822 
-829 ESAAAT
+829 
-835 VIAPDSTAPEM
+835 APDSTAPEM
-846 PKNVVISEDGTSIS
+846 PKNVVISEDGASIS

-865 GSAITIATPDGKP
+865 GSAITIATPDGTP
-878 LGSGKADGEGHFTLP
+878 LGSGKVDGEGHFTLP

-898 TNGEQVTVTATDS
+898 TNGEQVIVTATDS

-924 DITAPDKP
+924 DITTPDKP

-941 ESFTGPLVNGQTTND
+941 ESVTGPLVNGQTTND
-956 NRPTLSGT
+956 SRPTLSGT
-964 AEAGAR
+964 AEVGAR

-976 GFSLGLA
+976 GVSLGFA
-983 TLQPNGAWTFTPS
+983 TLQPNGGWTFTPS

-1018 QAASFDLVVDTQSPQ
+1018 PAASFDLVVDTQSPQ

-1040 TDDAPGILG
+1040 TDDAPGIVG
-1049 SVAHLGLT
+1049 SVTHLGLT

-1073 VHLYQNGARIADIIV
+1073 VHLYQNGARIANIIV

-1098 TTASPLAD
+1098 TTTSPLAD

-1117 SNGNT
+1117 NNGNT
-1122 TPFSTDFTITID
+1122 TPFSADFTITID

-1165 RLSGSGTAGDTIILY
+1165 RLSGSGTAGDTITLY
-1180 DNGNAIGQALVG
+1180 DNGNVIGQTLVG
-1192 TDGRWQF
+1192 ADGRWQF
-1199 TPPAALGDGDHLL
+1199 TPPAALGDGAHLL

-1231 LRIDTQAPDAPQIV
+1231 LRVDTQAPDAPQIL
-1245 SAAITGGEGE
+1245 SAAITSGESE

-1265 QRMPTLSGTGEPGT
+1265 QRMPILSGTGEPGA

-1285 NGVELAT
+1285 NGAVLDT

-1301 TYPLTRNL
+1301 TYPLTSNL
-1309 SEGLNILTATA
+1309 SEGLNVLTATA

-1340 QPPAQPDAPLISDNV
+1340 LPPAQPD

-1408 PAALTPETYT
+1408 PAALTPGTYI
-1418 ITVTETDRAG
+1418 ITVTETDVAG
-1428 NISPPSASVTFTL
+1428 NISPPSASVTFAV

-1455 DNVGEVQDTIV
+1455 DNVGDVQNNVV

-1485 SIITLYNGSSVLG
+1485 SVITLYNGSSVLG
-1498 VVTVDETGT
+1498 VVTVDETGA

-1515 LPDGVYT
+1515 LLDGTYT

-1541 TLTVDTVPLQP
+1541 TFTVDTVPLLP

-1598 VAIGTA
+1598 AEIGTA
-1604 LVTDGVWT
+1604 LVTDGIWT
-1612 FNTPELS
+1612 FNTPVLS

-1629 TDDAGNTTAQTQP
+1629 TDGAGNTTAQTQP
-1642 ITITVDITAPPAPTV
+1642 ITITVDVTAPPSPSI
-1657 QTVDDDG
+1657 QTVADDG

-1669 IADPYATVE
+1669 LADPYATVE
-1678 IHHIDGT
+1678 IRNADGL

-1694 TGEFVVTLSPAQTDG
+1694 TGEFAVTLSPAQTDG

-1719 AGNNGPATNF
+1719 AGNNGPAADF
-1729 PASDSGLPAVPA
+1729 LASDSGLPAVPV
-1741 ITAIEDDVGSVQGNI
+1741 ITAIEDNVGSVQGNI
-1756 AAGGATDDT
+1756 AAGGTTDDT

-1806 LSESTHY
+1806 LSESAHNV
-1813 FTVQATNANGP
+1813 TVQATNANGQ

-1831 GITVDLS
+1831 GITIDLS
-1838 APAQPVITSA
+1838 APAQPIITSA
-1848 TDDVPGMTGT
+1848 TDDVPGVTGT

-1906 NAPLESNA
+1906 DAPLESTS
-1914 HIFTAVATDP
+1914 HLFTAVATDP

-1967 STDDRQPILNGTGE
+1967 ATDDRQPILNGTGE

-2045 TPPAIP
+2045 TPPASP

-2095 GNPASIGTT
+2095 GNSASIGTT

-2122 GSHTF
+2122 GNHTL

-2140 VSSGFV
+2140 VSSGFM

-2186 SGTGEAGTTISIY
+2186 SGTGEAGSTISIY
-2199 NGSALVG
+2199 NGSTLVG
-2206 TAQVQANGSW
+2206 TTQVQANGSW

-2221 TSLGAGVWNLTATA
+2221 TSLGAGIWNLTATA

-2249 SFTIDTTAPA
+2249 SFTIDTTPPA

-2272 ITGNLSSGQITDEAR
+2272 ITGNLSPGQITDEAR
-2287 PVISGTRETNTTIR
+2287 PVISGTREANTTLR

-2319 WRYTPD
+2319 WRYAPD
-2325 ASLATGNHVI
+2325 TSLATGNHII

-2351 SVNFVVDTTP
+2351 SVNFVVDTMP

-2381 ANGQNTNDP
+2381 ANGQSTNDP

-2410 TVIGTTTAQ
+2410 LVVGTTTAQ

-2455 FTLTVDTTAPQTPIL
+2455 FTLMVDTTAPQTPIL

-2507 VSIYDGDTLL
+2507 VSIYDGNTLL

-2530 TPTTGLNDG
+2530 TPTTGLSDG

-2547 TDPAGNVSPA
+2547 TDPAGNISPA

-2562 IVVDTLAPT
+2562 VVIDTLAPT

-2616 NGALVATVNANASGN
+2616 NGVLVATVNANASGD
-2631 WSWTPTAALGQGSHA
+2631 WSWTPTVALAQGSHA

-2658 SAASPSITIIV
+2658 SAASQPTTILV

-2678 NLVINA
+2678 NLAINI
-2684 TGNRVTGTAEAGST
+2684 TGSRVTGTAEAGST
-2698 VTITSE
+2698 VTITSD
-2704 TGVVLGTATADGTGS
+2704 TGVVLGTATADGTGN

-2731 QPLLAFAQDKAG
+2731 QTLLAFAQDKAG
-2743 NTGIAAG
+2743 NTSIAAG

-2791 NGTAQAGATVSIYN
+2791 NGTAQAGATVNIYN
-2805 NGALLGTTT
+2805 NGSLLGTTT
-2814 ANASGNWSFTPT
+2814 ANANGNWSFTPT

-2866 GTLSADGGSLSGLAE
+2866 GMLSADGGSLSGLAE
-2881 ANSTVTVTLTGGVT
+2881 ANSIVTVTLAGGVT

-2955 TSTAVTSTQNYSDY
+2955 TSTAATSTQNYSDY

-3027 DTSLG
+3027 DASLG

-3063 GEGQYRVLTYNT
+3063 SEGQYRVLTYNT

-3094 AGIISGPTISTGNVM
+3094 AGIISGPTMSTGNVM

-3140 LGQYGTLHINQDG
+3140 QGQYGTLHINQDG

-3158 LTKPTAG
+3158 LTNPTAG

-3283 YRFNDAIQQYEQ
+3283 YRFNDTIQQYEQ

-3360 GNVLTNDVVPTDAL
+3360 GNVLTNDIAPTDAL

-3379 GVAIAA
+3379 GVAISA

-3396 SLIID
+3396 TLTID
-3401 ARGNYTY
+3401 AKGNYTY

-3492 TFDVATGTVLKG
+3492 TFEVATGTVLKG

-3543 TLGSATVTVNLSG
+3543 TLGGATVTVNLSG

-3639 AAANTTSATIQGHYG
+3639 ATANTTSATIQGHYG
-3654 TLQINLDGAY
+3654 ILQINLDGAY
-3664 TYTLNNGVAMSSITS
+3664 TYTLNNGVAMSSIAS
-3679 KEVFTYQLDDKM
+3679 KEVFTYQLDDKR

-3729 LNGADATGGNGVDRW
+3729 LNGADATGGNGADRW
-3744 QNFSTAQGDKI
+3744 QNFSAAQGDKI

-3787 VDRDGTGS
+3787 VDRDGAGS

-3817 NNHLITSG
+3817 NNHLITGG

>member
-1365 GATNDTTPTFSGT
+1365 GATNDTTPT
-1378 GEIGSTIILYNNG
+1378 
-1391 SEIGRTTVGDNG
+1391 
-1403 SWNFT
+1403 
-1408 PAALTPETYT
+1408 
-1418 ITVTETDRAG
+1418 
-1428 NISPPSASVTFTL
+1428 
-1441 DTTAPA
+1441 
-1447 NPVITFAE
+1447 
-1455 DNVGEVQDTIV
+1455 
-1466 SGATTDD
+1466 
-1473 NTPVI
+1473 
-1478 HGTGDIG
+1478 
-1485 SIITLYNGSSVLG
+1485 
-1498 VVTVDETGT
+1498 
-1507 WTLPVTSA
+1507 
-1515 LPDGVYT
+1515 
-1522 LTAIA
+1522 
-1527 ADAAGNSS
+1527 
-1535 GVSNSF
+1535 
-1541 TLTVDTVPLQP
+1541 
-1552 PVVNEILDDVAPV
+1552 
-1565 TGPLTD
+1565 
-1571 GAFTNDRT
+1571 
-1579 LTINGSGENG
+1579 
-1589 STVTIYDNG
+1589 
-1598 VAIGTA
+1598 
-1604 LVTDGVWT
+1604 
-1612 FNTPELS
+1612 
-1619 EASHALTFSA
+1619 
-1629 TDDAGNTTAQTQP
+1629 
-1642 ITITVDITAPPAPTV
+1642 
-1657 QTVDDDG
+1657 
-1664 TRVAG
+1664 
-1669 IADPYATVE
+1669 
-1678 IHHIDGT
+1678 
-1685 LVGSAVANG
+1685 
-1694 TGEFVVTLSPAQTDG
+1694 
-1709 GTLTAIAIDR
+1709 
-1719 AGNNGPATNF
+1719 
-1729 PASDSGLPAVPA
+1729 
-1741 ITAIEDDVGSVQGNI
+1741 
-1756 AAGGATDDT
+1756 
-1765 TPTLRGTTDIGSTVE
+1765 LRGTTDIGSTVE

-2127 TLSATDPAGNSSA
+2127 TLSATDQAGNSSA

-2419 PDGAWSVST
+2419 PDGAWNVST

>member
-32 LSVAREEI
+32 LSVARDEI

-48 DLVVR
+48 DLVVT

-64 FYVTNDLGASQL
+64 FYATNDLGASQL

-93 GLHFEQIADINEL
+93 GLHFEQLADINEL
-106 LVTSGASHEA
+106 LATSGASHEA

-131 GGIAAIASSGGGDSH
+131 DGIAAIASSGGGDSH
-146 HHSDGDNPPPDNTNP
+146 HHSDSDNPLPDNTNP

-174 TPNGN
+174 NPDGN
-179 TPGSSNPVDTTPP
+179 TPGSSNPVDTIPP
-192 LAPGELLISADGKTV
+192 LAPTELLISADGKTV
-207 SGQAEAGSTIT
+207 SGEAETGSTIT
-218 IKDPSGNVVGEGKA
+218 IKDPSGHIVGEGKA

-245 QISGEQLTVTA
+245 QLGGEQLTVTA

-275 LPDTPVITAAIDD
+275 LPATPVIAAAIDD

-293 GTLSNNQFTND
+293 GTLSNNQITND

-315 GTVIHI
+315 GAVIHI
-321 YANGQEI
+321 YANGQET
-328 GSTTVDTSGNWH
+328 GTTTVDTSGNWR

-347 ADGENHFTAIAT
+347 TDGENRFTAIAT

-367 SARFTLT
+367 SASFTLT
-374 IDTLIPDAPRVEL
+374 IDTL
-387 IADNTGLLTGPLQNN
+387 
-402 DRTDEAKPLFSGQG
+402 S
-416 DAGNTITIKE
+416 
-426 GSTVIG
+426 
-432 SATVDENGRW
+432 
-442 TFTPTTPLSDG
+442 
-453 EHTFTVEQSDKAG
+453 
-466 NTSRVTTT
+466 
-474 PTIIVD
+474 
-480 TTPPDAAIID
+480 PDAAVID
-490 NVAKDGTTV
+490 NVADDGATI

-511 YDPAGN
+511 YDSTGN
-517 YLGSTI
+517 YLGSAI
-523 TGENNHFS
+523 TGDNNQFS
-531 ITLNPAQTH
+531 ITLNPALTH

-568 PAQPT
+568 PAQPI

-578 DDAGAVTGLLKNGDA
+578 DDAGTVTGLLKNGDA

-609 TISIND
+609 TILISD
-615 NGFPVATFPPI
+615 NGSPVPALPPV

-638 SLALADGDH
+638 SLALPDGDH

-652 ATNDRGTSGQSV
+652 ATNNHGTSGQSV

-677 EGLAVSDVGDRLTG
+677 ENLAVSDAGDRLTG
-691 TTEAGSTVV
+691 ATEAGSTVV

-721 IGISPAKINGETLS
+721 IGISPAKINGETLNVL
-735 ISVTDKAANSGP
+735 VTDKAANTGP
-747 VETLNA
+747 MAILY
-753 PDKTAPAA
+753 
-761 PDGLTVAT
+761 
-769 DGLSVSGQAEAGA
+769 
-782 TVTIRDSSNTV
+782 
-793 LGSAV
+793 
-798 ANGNGQFIVP
+798 
-808 LNTAQTNGQALIAT
+808 
-822 ATDVAKN
+822 
-829 ESAAAT
+829 
-835 VIAPDSTAPEM
+835 APDSTAPEM
-846 PKNVVISEDGTSIS
+846 PKNVVISEDGASIS

-865 GSAITIATPDGKP
+865 GSAITIATPDGTP
-878 LGSGKADGEGHFTLP
+878 LGSGKVDGEGHFTLP

-898 TNGEQVTVTATDS
+898 TNGEQVIVTATDS

-924 DITAPDKP
+924 DITTPDKP

-941 ESFTGPLVNGQTTND
+941 ESVTGPLVNGQTTND
-956 NRPTLSGT
+956 SRPTLSGT
-964 AEAGAR
+964 AEVGAR

-976 GFSLGLA
+976 GVSLGFA
-983 TLQPNGAWTFTPS
+983 TLQPNGGWTFTPS

-1018 QAASFDLVVDTQSPQ
+1018 PAASFDLVVDTQSPQ

-1040 TDDAPGILG
+1040 TDDAPGIVG
-1049 SVAHLGLT
+1049 SVTHLGLT

-1073 VHLYQNGARIADIIV
+1073 VHLYQNGARIANIIV

-1098 TTASPLAD
+1098 TTTSPLAD

-1117 SNGNT
+1117 NNGNT
-1122 TPFSTDFTITID
+1122 TPFSADFTITID

-1165 RLSGSGTAGDTIILY
+1165 RLSGSGTAGDTITLY
-1180 DNGNAIGQALVG
+1180 DNGNVIGQTLVG
-1192 TDGRWQF
+1192 ADGRWQF
-1199 TPPAALGDGDHLL
+1199 TPPAALGDGAHLL

-1231 LRIDTQAPDAPQIV
+1231 LRVDTQAPDAPQIL
-1245 SAAITGGEGE
+1245 SAAITSGESE

-1265 QRMPTLSGTGEPGT
+1265 QRMPILSGTGEPGA

-1285 NGVELAT
+1285 NGAVLDT

-1301 TYPLTRNL
+1301 TYPLTSNL
-1309 SEGLNILTATA
+1309 SEGLNVLTATA

-1340 QPPAQPDAPLISDNV
+1340 LPPAQPD

-1408 PAALTPETYT
+1408 PAALTPGTYI
-1418 ITVTETDRAG
+1418 ITVTETDVAG
-1428 NISPPSASVTFTL
+1428 NISPPSASVTFAV

-1455 DNVGEVQDTIV
+1455 DNVGDVQNNVV

-1485 SIITLYNGSSVLG
+1485 SVITLYNGSSVLG
-1498 VVTVDETGT
+1498 VVTVDETGA

-1515 LPDGVYT
+1515 LLDGTYT

-1541 TLTVDTVPLQP
+1541 TFTVDTVPLLP

-1598 VAIGTA
+1598 AEIGTA
-1604 LVTDGVWT
+1604 LVTDGIWT
-1612 FNTPELS
+1612 FNTPVLS

-1629 TDDAGNTTAQTQP
+1629 TDGAGNTTAQTQP
-1642 ITITVDITAPPAPTV
+1642 ITITVDVTAPPSPSI
-1657 QTVDDDG
+1657 QTVADDG

-1669 IADPYATVE
+1669 LADPYATVE
-1678 IHHIDGT
+1678 IRNADGL

-1694 TGEFVVTLSPAQTDG
+1694 TGEFAVTLSPAQTDG

-1719 AGNNGPATNF
+1719 AGNNGPAADF
-1729 PASDSGLPAVPA
+1729 LASDSGLPAVPV
-1741 ITAIEDDVGSVQGNI
+1741 ITAIEDNVGSVQGNI
-1756 AAGGATDDT
+1756 AAGGTTDDT

-1806 LSESTHY
+1806 LSESAHNV
-1813 FTVQATNANGP
+1813 TVQATNANGQ

-1831 GITVDLS
+1831 GITIDLS
-1838 APAQPVITSA
+1838 APAQPIITSA
-1848 TDDVPGMTGT
+1848 TDDVPGVTGT

-1906 NAPLESNA
+1906 DAPLESTS
-1914 HIFTAVATDP
+1914 HLFTAVATDP

-1967 STDDRQPILNGTGE
+1967 ATDDRQPILNGTGE

-2045 TPPAIP
+2045 TPPASP

-2095 GNPASIGTT
+2095 GNSASIGTT

-2122 GSHTF
+2122 GNHTL

-2140 VSSGFV
+2140 VSSGFM

-2186 SGTGEAGTTISIY
+2186 SGTGEAGSTISIY
-2199 NGSALVG
+2199 NGSTLVG

-2221 TSLGAGVWNLTATA
+2221 TSLGAGIWNLTATA

-2249 SFTIDTTAPA
+2249 SFTIDTTPPA

-2272 ITGNLSSGQITDEAR
+2272 ITGNLSPGQITDEAR
-2287 PVISGTRETNTTIR
+2287 PVISGTREANTTLR

-2319 WRYTPD
+2319 WRYAPD
-2325 ASLATGNHVI
+2325 TSLATGNHII

-2351 SVNFVVDTTP
+2351 SVNFVVDTMP

-2381 ANGQNTNDP
+2381 ANGQSTNDP

-2410 TVIGTTTAQ
+2410 LVVGTTTAQ

-2455 FTLTVDTTAPQTPIL
+2455 FTLMVDTTAPQTPIL

-2507 VSIYDGDTLL
+2507 VSIYDGNTLL

-2530 TPTTGLNDG
+2530 TPTTGLSDG

-2547 TDPAGNVSPA
+2547 TDPAGNISPA

-2562 IVVDTLAPT
+2562 VVIDTLAPT

-2616 NGALVATVNANASGN
+2616 NGVLVATVNANASGD
-2631 WSWTPTAALGQGSHA
+2631 WSWTPTVALAQGSHA

-2658 SAASPSITIIV
+2658 SAASQPTTILV

-2678 NLVINA
+2678 NLAINI
-2684 TGNRVTGTAEAGST
+2684 TGSRVTGTAEAGST
-2698 VTITSE
+2698 VTITSD
-2704 TGVVLGTATADGTGS
+2704 TGVVLGTATADGTGN

-2731 QPLLAFAQDKAG
+2731 QTLLAFAQDKAG
-2743 NTGIAAG
+2743 NTSIAAG

-2791 NGTAQAGATVSIYN
+2791 NGTAQAGATVNIYN
-2805 NGALLGTTT
+2805 NGSLLGTTT
-2814 ANASGNWSFTPT
+2814 ANANGNWSFTPT

-2866 GTLSADGGSLSGLAE
+2866 GMLSADGGSLSGLAE
-2881 ANSTVTVTLTGGVT
+2881 ANSIVTVTLAGGVT

-2955 TSTAVTSTQNYSDY
+2955 TSTAATSTQNYSDY

-3027 DTSLG
+3027 DASLG

-3063 GEGQYRVLTYNT
+3063 SEGQYRVLTYNT

-3094 AGIISGPTISTGNVM
+3094 AGIISGPTMSTGNVM

-3140 LGQYGTLHINQDG
+3140 QGQYGTLHINQDG

-3158 LTKPTAG
+3158 LTNPTAG

-3283 YRFNDAIQQYEQ
+3283 YRFNDTIQQYEQ

-3360 GNVLTNDVVPTDAL
+3360 GNVLTNDIAPTDAL

-3379 GVAIAA
+3379 GVAISA

-3396 SLIID
+3396 TLTID
-3401 ARGNYTY
+3401 AKGNYTY

-3492 TFDVATGTVLKG
+3492 TFEVATGTVLKG

-3543 TLGSATVTVNLSG
+3543 TLGGATVTVNLSG

-3639 AAANTTSATIQGHYG
+3639 ATANTTSATIQGHYG
-3654 TLQINLDGAY
+3654 ILQINLDGAY
-3664 TYTLNNGVAMSSITS
+3664 TYTLNNGVAMSSIAS
-3679 KEVFTYQLDDKM
+3679 KEVFTYQLDDKR

-3729 LNGADATGGNGVDRW
+3729 LNGADATGGNGADRW
-3744 QNFSTAQGDKI
+3744 QNFSAAQGDKI

-3787 VDRDGTGS
+3787 VDRDGAGS

-3817 NNHLITSG
+3817 NNHLITGG

>member
-9 KLTGVSTTVE
+9 KLTGVSTTLE

-32 LSVAREEI
+32 LSVARDEI

-174 TPNGN
+174 NPNGN

-207 SGQAEAGSTIT
+207 SGEAEAGSLIT

-374 IDTLIPDAPRVEL
+374 IDTLSPDAPRVEL
-387 IADNTGLLTGPLQNN
+387 MADNTGLLTGPLQNN

-416 DAGNTITIKE
+416 EAGNTITIKE

-466 NTSRVTTT
+466 NASRVTTT

-615 NGFPVATFPPI
+615 NGFPVPSFPPI

-664 SFTIDIDTQPPVL
+664 AFTIDIDTQPPVL

-761 PDGLTVAT
+761 PNGLIVAT

-808 LNTAQTNGQALIAT
+808 LNAAQTNGQALIAT
-822 ATDVAKN
+822 ATDIANN

-835 VIAPDSTAPEM
+835 VDAPDSTAPEM
-846 PKNVVISEDGTSIS
+846 PKNVVISEDGASIS

-865 GSAITIATPDGKP
+865 GSSITITTPDGTP

-893 LVPAQ
+893 LAPAQ

-970 VEVFDN
+970 VEIFDN
-976 GFSLGLA
+976 GVSLGLA
-983 TLQPNGAWTFTPS
+983 TLQPNGGWTFTPS

-1018 QAASFDLVVDTQSPQ
+1018 
-1033 QPVITFI
+1033 
-1040 TDDAPGILG
+1040 
-1049 SVAHLGLT
+1049 
-1057 NDSTP
+1057 
-1062 TINGTGEPGST
+1062 
-1073 VHLYQNGARIADIIV
+1073 
-1088 GNSGVWSYAY
+1088 
-1098 TTASPLAD
+1098 
-1106 DTYTFTVTASD
+1106 
-1117 SNGNT
+1117 
-1122 TPFSTDFTITID
+1122 
-1134 TQAPAA
+1134 
-1140 PGVIGVADGDGNT
+1140 
-1153 IDTNQITQESQP
+1153 
-1165 RLSGSGTAGDTIILY
+1165 
-1180 DNGNAIGQALVG
+1180 
-1192 TDGRWQF
+1192 
-1199 TPPAALGDGDHLL
+1199 
-1212 TARANDPAGNESPE
+1212 PAGNESPE

-1265 QRMPTLSGTGEPGT
+1265 QRMPTLSGTGEPGA

-1418 ITVTETDRAG
+1418 ITVTETDIAG

-1485 SIITLYNGSSVLG
+1485 SVITLYNGSSVVG

-1541 TLTVDTVPLQP
+1541 TFTVDTVPLQP

-1612 FNTPELS
+1612 FNTSELS

-1642 ITITVDITAPPAPTV
+1642 ITITVDITAPPAPTI
-1657 QTVDDDG
+1657 QTVADDG

-1669 IADPYATVE
+1669 LADPYATVE
-1678 IHHIDGT
+1678 IHHADGT

-1741 ITAIEDDVGSVQGNI
+1741 ITAIEDDVGSIQGNI

-1765 TPTLRGTTDIGSTVE
+1765 MPTLRGTTDIGSTVE

-1906 NAPLESNA
+1906 NTPLESNA

-1924 AGNSGQPSD
+1924 AGNSGQLSD

-2146 LTIDATPPAA
+2146 LTIDTTPPAA

-2287 PVISGTRETNTTIR
+2287 PVISGTREANTTIR

-2631 WSWTPTAALGQGSHA
+2631 WSWTPTASLGQGSHA

-2658 SAASPSITIIV
+2658 SAASPSTTIIV

-2773 YTGAIANGQVT
+2773 YTGAIANGPVT

-2866 GTLSADGGSLSGLAE
+2866 GTLSADGGSLSGQAE
-2881 ANSTVTVTLTGGVT
+2881 ANSTVTVTLAGGVT

-2937 TAPVLP
+2937 TAPILP

-3032 AWTTIVNTAVGDF
+3032 TWTTIVNTAVGDF

-3055 VTLNLSGL
+3055 VTLNLNGL

-3360 GNVLTNDVVPTDAL
+3360 GNVLTNDVAPTDAL

-3385 TGTTEVNGLYG
+3385 TGTMEVNGLYG

-3428 VKAPNGDTDT
+3428 LKAPNGDTDT

-3679 KEVFTYQLDDKM
+3679 KEVFTYQLDDKI

-3729 LNGADATGGNGVDRW
+3729 LNGADATGGNGADRW

-3787 VDRDGTGS
+3787 VDRDGAGS

-3817 NNHLITSG
+3817 NNHLITGG

>member
-32 LSVAREEI
+32 LSVARDEI

-174 TPNGN
+174 NPNGN

-207 SGQAEAGSTIT
+207 SGEAEAGSLIT

-304 NTPTLE
+304 NAPTLE

-374 IDTLIPDAPRVEL
+374 IDTLSPDAPRVEL
-387 IADNTGLLTGPLQNN
+387 MADNTGLLTGPLQNN

-416 DAGNTITIKE
+416 EAGNTITIKE

-466 NTSRVTTT
+466 NASRVTTT

-615 NGFPVATFPPI
+615 NGFPVPSFPPI

-664 SFTIDIDTQPPVL
+664 AFTIDIDTQPPVL

-761 PDGLTVAT
+761 PNGLIVAT

-808 LNTAQTNGQALIAT
+808 LNAAQTNGQALIAT
-822 ATDVAKN
+822 ATDIANN

-835 VIAPDSTAPEM
+835 VDAPDSTAPEM
-846 PKNVVISEDGTSIS
+846 PKNVVISEDGASIS

-865 GSAITIATPDGKP
+865 GSSITITTPDGTP

-893 LVPAQ
+893 LAPAQ

-970 VEVFDN
+970 VEIFDN
-976 GFSLGLA
+976 GVSLGLA
-983 TLQPNGAWTFTPS
+983 TLQPNGGWTFTPS

-1018 QAASFDLVVDTQSPQ
+1018 
-1033 QPVITFI
+1033 
-1040 TDDAPGILG
+1040 
-1049 SVAHLGLT
+1049 
-1057 NDSTP
+1057 
-1062 TINGTGEPGST
+1062 
-1073 VHLYQNGARIADIIV
+1073 
-1088 GNSGVWSYAY
+1088 
-1098 TTASPLAD
+1098 
-1106 DTYTFTVTASD
+1106 
-1117 SNGNT
+1117 
-1122 TPFSTDFTITID
+1122 
-1134 TQAPAA
+1134 
-1140 PGVIGVADGDGNT
+1140 
-1153 IDTNQITQESQP
+1153 
-1165 RLSGSGTAGDTIILY
+1165 
-1180 DNGNAIGQALVG
+1180 
-1192 TDGRWQF
+1192 
-1199 TPPAALGDGDHLL
+1199 
-1212 TARANDPAGNESPE
+1212 PAGNESPE

-1265 QRMPTLSGTGEPGT
+1265 QRMPTLSGTGEPGA

-1418 ITVTETDRAG
+1418 ITVTETDIAG

-1485 SIITLYNGSSVLG
+1485 SVITLYNGSSVVG

-1541 TLTVDTVPLQP
+1541 TFTVDTVPLQP

-1612 FNTPELS
+1612 FNTSELS

-1642 ITITVDITAPPAPTV
+1642 ITITVDITAPPAPTI
-1657 QTVDDDG
+1657 QTVADDG

-1669 IADPYATVE
+1669 LADPYATVE
-1678 IHHIDGT
+1678 IHHADGT

-1741 ITAIEDDVGSVQGNI
+1741 ITAIEDDVGSIQGNI

-1765 TPTLRGTTDIGSTVE
+1765 MPTLRGTTDIGSTVE

-1906 NAPLESNA
+1906 NTPLESNA

-1924 AGNSGQPSD
+1924 AGNSGQLSD

-2146 LTIDATPPAA
+2146 LTIDTTPPAA

-2287 PVISGTRETNTTIR
+2287 PVISGTREANTTIR

-2631 WSWTPTAALGQGSHA
+2631 WSWTPTASLGQGSHA

-2658 SAASPSITIIV
+2658 SAASPSTTIIV

-2866 GTLSADGGSLSGLAE
+2866 GTLSADGGSLSGQAE
-2881 ANSTVTVTLTGGVT
+2881 ANSTVTVTLAGGVT

-2937 TAPVLP
+2937 TAPILP

-3032 AWTTIVNTAVGDF
+3032 TWTTIVNTAVGDF

-3055 VTLNLSGL
+3055 VTLNLNGL

-3360 GNVLTNDVVPTDAL
+3360 GNVLTNDVAPTDAL

-3428 VKAPNGDTDT
+3428 LKAPNGDTDT

-3679 KEVFTYQLDDKM
+3679 KEVFTYQLDDKI

-3729 LNGADATGGNGVDRW
+3729 LNGADATGGNGADRW

-3787 VDRDGTGS
+3787 VDRDGAGS

-3817 NNHLITSG
+3817 NNHLITGG

>member
-9 KLTGVSTTVE
+9 KLTGVSTTLE

-32 LSVAREEI
+32 LSVARDEI

-174 TPNGN
+174 NPNGN

-207 SGQAEAGSTIT
+207 SGEAEAGSLIT

-374 IDTLIPDAPRVEL
+374 IDTLSPDAPRVEL
-387 IADNTGLLTGPLQNN
+387 MADNTGLLTGPLQNN

-416 DAGNTITIKE
+416 EAGNTITIKE

-466 NTSRVTTT
+466 NASRVTTT

-615 NGFPVATFPPI
+615 NGFPVPSFPPI

-664 SFTIDIDTQPPVL
+664 AFTIDIDTQPPVL

-761 PDGLTVAT
+761 PNGLIVAT

-808 LNTAQTNGQALIAT
+808 LNAAQTNGQALIAT
-822 ATDVAKN
+822 ATDIANN

-835 VIAPDSTAPEM
+835 VDAPDSTAPEM
-846 PKNVVISEDGTSIS
+846 PKNVVISEDGASIS

-865 GSAITIATPDGKP
+865 GSSITITTPDGTP

-893 LVPAQ
+893 LAPAQ

-970 VEVFDN
+970 VEIFDN
-976 GFSLGLA
+976 GVSLGLA
-983 TLQPNGAWTFTPS
+983 TLQPNGGWTFTPS

-1018 QAASFDLVVDTQSPQ
+1018 
-1033 QPVITFI
+1033 
-1040 TDDAPGILG
+1040 
-1049 SVAHLGLT
+1049 
-1057 NDSTP
+1057 
-1062 TINGTGEPGST
+1062 
-1073 VHLYQNGARIADIIV
+1073 
-1088 GNSGVWSYAY
+1088 
-1098 TTASPLAD
+1098 
-1106 DTYTFTVTASD
+1106 
-1117 SNGNT
+1117 
-1122 TPFSTDFTITID
+1122 
-1134 TQAPAA
+1134 
-1140 PGVIGVADGDGNT
+1140 
-1153 IDTNQITQESQP
+1153 
-1165 RLSGSGTAGDTIILY
+1165 
-1180 DNGNAIGQALVG
+1180 
-1192 TDGRWQF
+1192 
-1199 TPPAALGDGDHLL
+1199 
-1212 TARANDPAGNESPE
+1212 PAGNESPE

-1265 QRMPTLSGTGEPGT
+1265 QRMPTLSGTGEPGA

-1418 ITVTETDRAG
+1418 ITVTETDIAG

-1485 SIITLYNGSSVLG
+1485 SVITLYNGSSVVG

-1541 TLTVDTVPLQP
+1541 TFTVDTVPLQP

-1612 FNTPELS
+1612 FNTSELS

-1642 ITITVDITAPPAPTV
+1642 ITITVDITAPPAPTI
-1657 QTVDDDG
+1657 QTVADDG

-1669 IADPYATVE
+1669 LADPYATVE
-1678 IHHIDGT
+1678 IHHADGT

-1741 ITAIEDDVGSVQGNI
+1741 ITAIEDDVGSIQGNI

-1765 TPTLRGTTDIGSTVE
+1765 MPTLRGTTDIGSTVE

-1906 NAPLESNA
+1906 NTPLESNA

-1924 AGNSGQPSD
+1924 AGNSGQLSD

-2146 LTIDATPPAA
+2146 LTIDTTPPAA

-2287 PVISGTRETNTTIR
+2287 PVISGTREANTTIR

-2616 NGALVATVNANASGN
+2616 NGALVTTVNANASGN
-2631 WSWTPTAALGQGSHA
+2631 WSWTPTASLGQGSHA

-2658 SAASPSITIIV
+2658 SAASPSTTIIV
-2669 DTIAPGAPG
+2669 DTIAPSAPG

-2773 YTGAIANGQVT
+2773 YTGAIANGPVT

-2866 GTLSADGGSLSGLAE
+2866 GTLSADGGSLSGQAE
-2881 ANSTVTVTLTGGVT
+2881 ANSTVTVTLAGGVT

-2937 TAPVLP
+2937 TAPILP

-3032 AWTTIVNTAVGDF
+3032 TWTTIVNTAVGDF

-3055 VTLNLSGL
+3055 VTLNLNGL

-3360 GNVLTNDVVPTDAL
+3360 GNVLTNDVAPTDAL

-3428 VKAPNGDTDT
+3428 LKAPNGDTDT

-3679 KEVFTYQLDDKM
+3679 KEVFTYQLDDKI

-3729 LNGADATGGNGVDRW
+3729 LNGADATGGNGADRW

-3787 VDRDGTGS
+3787 VDRDGAGS

-3817 NNHLITSG
+3817 NNHLITGG

>member
-32 LSVAREEI
+32 LSVARDEI

-48 DLVVR
+48 DLVVT

-64 FYVTNDLGASQL
+64 FYATNDLGASQL

-93 GLHFEQIADINEL
+93 GLHFEQLADINEL
-106 LVTSGASHEA
+106 LATSGASHEA

-146 HHSDGDNPPPDNTNP
+146 HHSDSDNPLPDNTNP

-174 TPNGN
+174 NPDGN
-179 TPGSSNPVDTTPP
+179 TPGSSNPVDTIPP
-192 LAPGELLISADGKTV
+192 LAPTELLISADGKTV
-207 SGQAEAGSTIT
+207 SGEAETGSTIT
-218 IKDPSGNVVGEGKA
+218 IKDPSGHIVGEGKA

-245 QISGEQLTVTA
+245 QLGGEQLTVTA

-275 LPDTPVITAAIDD
+275 LPATPVIAAAIDD

-293 GTLSNNQFTND
+293 GTLSNNQITND

-315 GTVIHI
+315 GAVIHI
-321 YANGQEI
+321 YANGQET
-328 GSTTVDTSGNWH
+328 GTTTVDTSGNWR

-347 ADGENHFTAIAT
+347 TDGENRFTAIAT

-367 SARFTLT
+367 SASFTLT
-374 IDTLIPDAPRVEL
+374 IDTL
-387 IADNTGLLTGPLQNN
+387 
-402 DRTDEAKPLFSGQG
+402 S
-416 DAGNTITIKE
+416 
-426 GSTVIG
+426 
-432 SATVDENGRW
+432 
-442 TFTPTTPLSDG
+442 
-453 EHTFTVEQSDKAG
+453 
-466 NTSRVTTT
+466 
-474 PTIIVD
+474 
-480 TTPPDAAIID
+480 PDAAVID
-490 NVAKDGTTV
+490 NVADDGATI

-511 YDPAGN
+511 YDSTGN
-517 YLGSTI
+517 YLGSAI
-523 TGENNHFS
+523 TGDNNQFS
-531 ITLNPAQTH
+531 ITLNPALTH

-568 PAQPT
+568 PAQPI

-578 DDAGAVTGLLKNGDA
+578 DDAGTVTGLLKNGDA

-609 TISIND
+609 TILISD
-615 NGFPVATFPPI
+615 NGSPVPALPPV

-638 SLALADGDH
+638 SLALPDGDH

-652 ATNDRGTSGQSV
+652 ATNNHGTSGQSV

-677 EGLAVSDVGDRLTG
+677 ENLAVSDAGDRLTG
-691 TTEAGSTVV
+691 ATEAGSTVV

-721 IGISPAKINGETLS
+721 IGISPAKINGETLNVL
-735 ISVTDKAANSGP
+735 VTDKAANTGP
-747 VETLNA
+747 MAILY
-753 PDKTAPAA
+753 
-761 PDGLTVAT
+761 
-769 DGLSVSGQAEAGA
+769 
-782 TVTIRDSSNTV
+782 
-793 LGSAV
+793 
-798 ANGNGQFIVP
+798 
-808 LNTAQTNGQALIAT
+808 
-822 ATDVAKN
+822 
-829 ESAAAT
+829 
-835 VIAPDSTAPEM
+835 APDSTAPEM
-846 PKNVVISEDGTSIS
+846 PKNVVISEDGASIS

-865 GSAITIATPDGKP
+865 GSAITIATPDGTP
-878 LGSGKADGEGHFTLP
+878 LGSGKVDGEGHFTLP

-898 TNGEQVTVTATDS
+898 TNGEQVIVTATDS

-924 DITAPDKP
+924 DITTPDKP

-941 ESFTGPLVNGQTTND
+941 ESVTGPLVNGQTTND
-956 NRPTLSGT
+956 SRPTLSGT
-964 AEAGAR
+964 AEVGAR

-976 GFSLGLA
+976 GVSLGFA
-983 TLQPNGAWTFTPS
+983 TLQPNGGWTFTPS

-1018 QAASFDLVVDTQSPQ
+1018 PAASFDLVVDTQSPQ

-1040 TDDAPGILG
+1040 TDDAPGIVG
-1049 SVAHLGLT
+1049 SVTHLGLT

-1073 VHLYQNGARIADIIV
+1073 VHLYQNGARIANIIV

-1098 TTASPLAD
+1098 TTTSPLAD

-1117 SNGNT
+1117 NNGNT
-1122 TPFSTDFTITID
+1122 TPFSADFTITID

-1165 RLSGSGTAGDTIILY
+1165 RLSGSGTAGDTITLY
-1180 DNGNAIGQALVG
+1180 DNGNVIGQTLVG
-1192 TDGRWQF
+1192 ADGRWQF
-1199 TPPAALGDGDHLL
+1199 TPPAALGDGAHLL

-1231 LRIDTQAPDAPQIV
+1231 LRVDTQAPDAPQIL
-1245 SAAITGGEGE
+1245 SAAITSGESE

-1265 QRMPTLSGTGEPGT
+1265 QRMPILSGTGEPGA

-1285 NGVELAT
+1285 NGAVLDT

-1301 TYPLTRNL
+1301 TYPLTSNL
-1309 SEGLNILTATA
+1309 SEGLNVLTATA

-1340 QPPAQPDAPLISDNV
+1340 LPPAQPD

-1408 PAALTPETYT
+1408 PAALTPGTYI
-1418 ITVTETDRAG
+1418 ITVTETDVAG
-1428 NISPPSASVTFTL
+1428 NISPPSASVTFAV

-1455 DNVGEVQDTIV
+1455 DNVGDVQNNVV

-1485 SIITLYNGSSVLG
+1485 SVITLYNGSSVLG
-1498 VVTVDETGT
+1498 VVTVDETGA

-1515 LPDGVYT
+1515 LLDGTYT

-1541 TLTVDTVPLQP
+1541 TFTVDTVPLLP

-1598 VAIGTA
+1598 AEIGTA
-1604 LVTDGVWT
+1604 LVTDGIWT
-1612 FNTPELS
+1612 FNTPVLS

-1629 TDDAGNTTAQTQP
+1629 TDGAGNTTAQTQP
-1642 ITITVDITAPPAPTV
+1642 ITITVDVTAPPSPSI
-1657 QTVDDDG
+1657 QTVADDG

-1669 IADPYATVE
+1669 LADPYATVE
-1678 IHHIDGT
+1678 IRNADGL

-1694 TGEFVVTLSPAQTDG
+1694 TGEFAVTLSPAQTDG

-1719 AGNNGPATNF
+1719 AGNNGPAADF
-1729 PASDSGLPAVPA
+1729 LASDSGLPAVPV
-1741 ITAIEDDVGSVQGNI
+1741 ITAIEDNVGSVQGNI
-1756 AAGGATDDT
+1756 AAGGTTDDT

-1806 LSESTHY
+1806 LSESAHNV
-1813 FTVQATNANGP
+1813 TVQATNANGQ

-1831 GITVDLS
+1831 GITIDLS
-1838 APAQPVITSA
+1838 APAQPIITSA
-1848 TDDVPGMTGT
+1848 TDDVPGVTGT

-1906 NAPLESNA
+1906 DAPLESTS
-1914 HIFTAVATDP
+1914 HLFTAVATDP

-1967 STDDRQPILNGTGE
+1967 ATDDRQPILNGTGE

-2045 TPPAIP
+2045 TPPASP

-2095 GNPASIGTT
+2095 GNSASIGTT

-2122 GSHTF
+2122 GNHTL

-2140 VSSGFV
+2140 VSSGFM

-2186 SGTGEAGTTISIY
+2186 SGTGEAGSTISIY
-2199 NGSALVG
+2199 NGSTLVG

-2221 TSLGAGVWNLTATA
+2221 TSLGAGIWNLTATA

-2249 SFTIDTTAPA
+2249 SFTIDTTPPA

-2272 ITGNLSSGQITDEAR
+2272 ITGNLSPGQITDEAR
-2287 PVISGTRETNTTIR
+2287 PVISGTREANTTLR

-2319 WRYTPD
+2319 WRYAPD
-2325 ASLATGNHVI
+2325 TSLATGNHII

-2351 SVNFVVDTTP
+2351 SVNFVVDTMP

-2381 ANGQNTNDP
+2381 ANGQSTNDP

-2410 TVIGTTTAQ
+2410 LVVGTTTAQ

-2455 FTLTVDTTAPQTPIL
+2455 FTLMVDTTAPQTPIL

-2507 VSIYDGDTLL
+2507 VSIYDGNTLL

-2530 TPTTGLNDG
+2530 TPTTGLSDG

-2547 TDPAGNVSPA
+2547 TDPAGNISPA

-2562 IVVDTLAPT
+2562 VVIDTLAPT

-2616 NGALVATVNANASGN
+2616 NGVLVATVNANASGD
-2631 WSWTPTAALGQGSHA
+2631 WSWTPTVALAQGSHA

-2658 SAASPSITIIV
+2658 SAASQPTTILV

-2678 NLVINA
+2678 NLAINI
-2684 TGNRVTGTAEAGST
+2684 TGSRVTGTAEAGST
-2698 VTITSE
+2698 VTITSD
-2704 TGVVLGTATADGTGS
+2704 TGVVLGTATADGTGN

-2731 QPLLAFAQDKAG
+2731 QTLLAFAQDKAG
-2743 NTGIAAG
+2743 NTSIAAG

-2791 NGTAQAGATVSIYN
+2791 NGTAQAGATVNIYN
-2805 NGALLGTTT
+2805 NGSLLGTTT
-2814 ANASGNWSFTPT
+2814 ANANGNWSFTPT

-2866 GTLSADGGSLSGLAE
+2866 GMLSADGGSLSGLAE
-2881 ANSTVTVTLTGGVT
+2881 ANSIVTVTLAGGVT

-2955 TSTAVTSTQNYSDY
+2955 TSTAATSTQNYSDY

-3027 DTSLG
+3027 DASLG

-3063 GEGQYRVLTYNT
+3063 SEGQYRVLTYNT

-3094 AGIISGPTISTGNVM
+3094 AGIISGPTMSTGNVM

-3140 LGQYGTLHINQDG
+3140 QGQYGTLHINQDG

-3158 LTKPTAG
+3158 LTNPTAG

-3283 YRFNDAIQQYEQ
+3283 YRFNDTIQQYEQ

-3360 GNVLTNDVVPTDAL
+3360 GNVLTNDIAPTDAL

-3379 GVAIAA
+3379 GVAISA

-3396 SLIID
+3396 TLTID
-3401 ARGNYTY
+3401 AKGNYTY

-3492 TFDVATGTVLKG
+3492 TFEVATGTVLKG

-3543 TLGSATVTVNLSG
+3543 TLGGATVTINLSG

-3639 AAANTTSATIQGHYG
+3639 ATANTTSATIQGHYG
-3654 TLQINLDGAY
+3654 ILQINLDGAY
-3664 TYTLNNGVAMSSITS
+3664 TYTLNNGVAMSSIAS
-3679 KEVFTYQLDDKM
+3679 KEVFTYQLDDKR

-3729 LNGADATGGNGVDRW
+3729 LNGADATGGNGADRW
-3744 QNFSTAQGDKI
+3744 QNFSAAQGDKI

-3787 VDRDGTGS
+3787 VDRDGAGS

-3817 NNHLITSG
+3817 NNHLITGG

>member
-32 LSVAREEI
+32 LSVARDEI

-174 TPNGN
+174 NPNGN

-207 SGQAEAGSTIT
+207 SGEAEAGSLIT

-374 IDTLIPDAPRVEL
+374 IDTLSPDAPRVEL
-387 IADNTGLLTGPLQNN
+387 MADNTGLLTGPLQNN

-416 DAGNTITIKE
+416 EAGNTITIKE

-466 NTSRVTTT
+466 NASRVTTT

-615 NGFPVATFPPI
+615 NGFPVPSFPPI

-664 SFTIDIDTQPPVL
+664 AFTIDIDTQPPVL

-761 PDGLTVAT
+761 PNGLIVAT

-808 LNTAQTNGQALIAT
+808 LNAAQTNGQALIAT
-822 ATDVAKN
+822 ATDIANN

-835 VIAPDSTAPEM
+835 VDAPDSTAPEM
-846 PKNVVISEDGTSIS
+846 PKNVVISEDGASIS

-865 GSAITIATPDGKP
+865 GSSITITTPDGTP

-893 LVPAQ
+893 LAPAQ

-970 VEVFDN
+970 VEIFDN
-976 GFSLGLA
+976 GVSLGLA
-983 TLQPNGAWTFTPS
+983 TLQPNGGWTFTPS

-1018 QAASFDLVVDTQSPQ
+1018 
-1033 QPVITFI
+1033 
-1040 TDDAPGILG
+1040 
-1049 SVAHLGLT
+1049 
-1057 NDSTP
+1057 
-1062 TINGTGEPGST
+1062 
-1073 VHLYQNGARIADIIV
+1073 
-1088 GNSGVWSYAY
+1088 
-1098 TTASPLAD
+1098 
-1106 DTYTFTVTASD
+1106 
-1117 SNGNT
+1117 
-1122 TPFSTDFTITID
+1122 
-1134 TQAPAA
+1134 
-1140 PGVIGVADGDGNT
+1140 
-1153 IDTNQITQESQP
+1153 
-1165 RLSGSGTAGDTIILY
+1165 
-1180 DNGNAIGQALVG
+1180 
-1192 TDGRWQF
+1192 
-1199 TPPAALGDGDHLL
+1199 
-1212 TARANDPAGNESPE
+1212 PAGNESPE

-1265 QRMPTLSGTGEPGT
+1265 QRMPTLSGTGEPGA

-1418 ITVTETDRAG
+1418 ITVTETDIAG

-1485 SIITLYNGSSVLG
+1485 SVITLYNGSSVVG

-1541 TLTVDTVPLQP
+1541 TFTVDTVPLQP

-1612 FNTPELS
+1612 FNTSELS

-1642 ITITVDITAPPAPTV
+1642 ITITVDITAPPAPTI
-1657 QTVDDDG
+1657 QTVADDG

-1669 IADPYATVE
+1669 LADPYATVE
-1678 IHHIDGT
+1678 IHHADGT

-1741 ITAIEDDVGSVQGNI
+1741 ITAIEDDVGSIQGNI

-1765 TPTLRGTTDIGSTVE
+1765 MPTLRGTTDIGSTVE

-1906 NAPLESNA
+1906 NTPLESNA

-1924 AGNSGQPSD
+1924 AGNSGQLSD

-2146 LTIDATPPAA
+2146 LTIDTTPPAA

-2287 PVISGTRETNTTIR
+2287 PVISGTREANTTIR

-2631 WSWTPTAALGQGSHA
+2631 WSWTPTASLGQGSHA

-2658 SAASPSITIIV
+2658 SAASPSTTIIV

-2773 YTGAIANGQVT
+2773 YTGAIANGPVT

-2866 GTLSADGGSLSGLAE
+2866 GTLSADGGSLSGQAE
-2881 ANSTVTVTLTGGVT
+2881 ANSTVTVTLAGGVT

-2937 TAPVLP
+2937 TAPILP

-3032 AWTTIVNTAVGDF
+3032 TWTTIVNTAVGDF

-3055 VTLNLSGL
+3055 VTLNLNGL

-3360 GNVLTNDVVPTDAL
+3360 GNVLTNDVAPTDAL

-3428 VKAPNGDTDT
+3428 LKAPNGDTDT

-3679 KEVFTYQLDDKM
+3679 KEVFTYQLDDKI

-3729 LNGADATGGNGVDRW
+3729 LNGADATGGNGADRW

-3787 VDRDGTGS
+3787 VDRDGAGS

-3817 NNHLITSG
+3817 NNHLITGG

>member
-1106 DTYTFTVTASD
+1106 DTYTFTVAASD

-1541 TLTVDTVPLQP
+1541 TFTVDTVPLQP

-2024 ATDPAGNTSAVS
+2024 ATDP
-2036 APWTIVVDI
+2036 
-2045 TPPAIP
+2045 
-2051 VLTSVVDDQPGITG
+2051 
-2065 NLVSGQLT
+2065 
-2073 NDATPTLNG
+2073 
-2082 RGEAGATINVYLD
+2082 
-2095 GNPASIGTT
+2095 
-2104 TVNSDGT
+2104 
-2111 WSFTPQTPLAN
+2111 
-2122 GSHTF
+2122 
-2127 TLSATDPAGNSSA
+2127 
-2140 VSSGFV
+2140 
-2146 LTIDATPPAA
+2146 
-2156 PVIASVADNTAP
+2156 
-2168 VTGIVPNG
+2168 
-2176 GSTNETRPTL
+2176 
-2186 SGTGEAGTTISIY
+2186 
-2199 NGSALVG
+2199 
-2206 TAQVQANGSW
+2206 
-2216 SFTPS
+2216 
-2221 TSLGAGVWNLTATA
+2221 
-2235 TDAAGNTSAASEIR
+2235 AGNTSAASEIR

>member
-9 KLTGVSTTVE
+9 KLTGVSTTLE

-32 LSVAREEI
+32 LSVARDEI

-174 TPNGN
+174 NPNGN

-207 SGQAEAGSTIT
+207 SGEAEAGSLIT

-340 FAITSAL
+340 FAITNAL

-374 IDTLIPDAPRVEL
+374 IDTLSPDAPRVEL
-387 IADNTGLLTGPLQNN
+387 MADNTGLLTGPLQNN

-416 DAGNTITIKE
+416 EAGNTITIKE

-466 NTSRVTTT
+466 NASRVTTT

-615 NGFPVATFPPI
+615 NGFPVPSFPPI

-664 SFTIDIDTQPPVL
+664 AFTIDIDTQPPVL

-761 PDGLTVAT
+761 PNGLIVAT

-808 LNTAQTNGQALIAT
+808 LNAAQTNGQALIAT
-822 ATDVAKN
+822 ATDIANN

-835 VIAPDSTAPEM
+835 VDAPDSTAPEM
-846 PKNVVISEDGTSIS
+846 PKNVVISEDGASIS

-865 GSAITIATPDGKP
+865 GSSITITTPDGTP

-893 LVPAQ
+893 LAPAQ

-970 VEVFDN
+970 VEIFDN
-976 GFSLGLA
+976 GVSLGLA
-983 TLQPNGAWTFTPS
+983 TLQPNGGWTFTPS

-1018 QAASFDLVVDTQSPQ
+1018 
-1033 QPVITFI
+1033 
-1040 TDDAPGILG
+1040 
-1049 SVAHLGLT
+1049 
-1057 NDSTP
+1057 
-1062 TINGTGEPGST
+1062 
-1073 VHLYQNGARIADIIV
+1073 
-1088 GNSGVWSYAY
+1088 
-1098 TTASPLAD
+1098 
-1106 DTYTFTVTASD
+1106 
-1117 SNGNT
+1117 
-1122 TPFSTDFTITID
+1122 
-1134 TQAPAA
+1134 
-1140 PGVIGVADGDGNT
+1140 
-1153 IDTNQITQESQP
+1153 
-1165 RLSGSGTAGDTIILY
+1165 
-1180 DNGNAIGQALVG
+1180 
-1192 TDGRWQF
+1192 
-1199 TPPAALGDGDHLL
+1199 
-1212 TARANDPAGNESPE
+1212 PAGNESPE

-1265 QRMPTLSGTGEPGT
+1265 QRMPTLSGTGEPGA

-1418 ITVTETDRAG
+1418 ITVTETDIAG

-1485 SIITLYNGSSVLG
+1485 SVITLYNGSSVVG

-1541 TLTVDTVPLQP
+1541 TFTVDTVPLQP

-1612 FNTPELS
+1612 FNTSELS

-1642 ITITVDITAPPAPTV
+1642 ITITVDITAPPAPTI
-1657 QTVDDDG
+1657 QTVADDG

-1669 IADPYATVE
+1669 LADPYATVE
-1678 IHHIDGT
+1678 IHHADGT

-1741 ITAIEDDVGSVQGNI
+1741 ITAIEDDVGSIQGNI

-1765 TPTLRGTTDIGSTVE
+1765 MPTLRGTTDIGSTVE

-1906 NAPLESNA
+1906 NTPLESNA

-1924 AGNSGQPSD
+1924 AGNSGQLSD

-2146 LTIDATPPAA
+2146 LTIDTTPPAA

-2287 PVISGTRETNTTIR
+2287 PVISGTREANTTIR

-2616 NGALVATVNANASGN
+2616 NGALVTTVNANASGN
-2631 WSWTPTAALGQGSHA
+2631 WSWTPTASLGQGSHA

-2658 SAASPSITIIV
+2658 SAASPSTTIIV

-2773 YTGAIANGQVT
+2773 YTGAIANGPVT

-2866 GTLSADGGSLSGLAE
+2866 GTLSADGGSLSGQAE
-2881 ANSTVTVTLTGGVT
+2881 ANSTVTVTLAGGVT

-2937 TAPVLP
+2937 TAPILP

-3032 AWTTIVNTAVGDF
+3032 TWTTIVNTAVGDF

-3055 VTLNLSGL
+3055 VTLNLNGL

-3360 GNVLTNDVVPTDAL
+3360 GNVLTNDVAPTDAL

-3428 VKAPNGDTDT
+3428 LKAPNGDTDT

-3679 KEVFTYQLDDKM
+3679 KEVFTYQLDDKI

-3729 LNGADATGGNGVDRW
+3729 LNGADATGGNGADRW

-3787 VDRDGTGS
+3787 VDRDGAGS

-3817 NNHLITSG
+3817 NNHLITGG

>member
-32 LSVAREEI
+32 LSVARDEI

-174 TPNGN
+174 NPNGN

-207 SGQAEAGSTIT
+207 SGEAEAGSLIT

-374 IDTLIPDAPRVEL
+374 IDTLSPDAPRVEL
-387 IADNTGLLTGPLQNN
+387 MADNTGLLTGPLQNN

-416 DAGNTITIKE
+416 EAGNTITIKE

-466 NTSRVTTT
+466 NASRVTTT

-615 NGFPVATFPPI
+615 NGFPVPSFPPI

-664 SFTIDIDTQPPVL
+664 AFTIDIDTQPPVL

-761 PDGLTVAT
+761 PNGLIVAT

-808 LNTAQTNGQALIAT
+808 LNAAQTNGQALIAT
-822 ATDVAKN
+822 ATDIANN

-835 VIAPDSTAPEM
+835 VDAPDSTAPEM
-846 PKNVVISEDGTSIS
+846 PKNVVISEDGASIS

-865 GSAITIATPDGKP
+865 GSSITITTPDGTP

-893 LVPAQ
+893 LAPAQ

-970 VEVFDN
+970 VEIFDN
-976 GFSLGLA
+976 GVSLGLA
-983 TLQPNGAWTFTPS
+983 TLQPNGGWTFTPS

-1018 QAASFDLVVDTQSPQ
+1018 
-1033 QPVITFI
+1033 
-1040 TDDAPGILG
+1040 
-1049 SVAHLGLT
+1049 
-1057 NDSTP
+1057 
-1062 TINGTGEPGST
+1062 
-1073 VHLYQNGARIADIIV
+1073 
-1088 GNSGVWSYAY
+1088 
-1098 TTASPLAD
+1098 
-1106 DTYTFTVTASD
+1106 
-1117 SNGNT
+1117 
-1122 TPFSTDFTITID
+1122 
-1134 TQAPAA
+1134 
-1140 PGVIGVADGDGNT
+1140 
-1153 IDTNQITQESQP
+1153 
-1165 RLSGSGTAGDTIILY
+1165 
-1180 DNGNAIGQALVG
+1180 
-1192 TDGRWQF
+1192 
-1199 TPPAALGDGDHLL
+1199 
-1212 TARANDPAGNESPE
+1212 PAGNESPE

-1265 QRMPTLSGTGEPGT
+1265 QRMPTLSGTGEPGA

-1418 ITVTETDRAG
+1418 ITVTETDIAG

-1485 SIITLYNGSSVLG
+1485 SVITLYNGSSVVG

-1541 TLTVDTVPLQP
+1541 TFTVDTVPLQP

-1612 FNTPELS
+1612 FNTSELS

-1642 ITITVDITAPPAPTV
+1642 ITITVDITAPPAPTI
-1657 QTVDDDG
+1657 QTVADDG

-1669 IADPYATVE
+1669 LADPYATVE
-1678 IHHIDGT
+1678 IHHADGT

-1741 ITAIEDDVGSVQGNI
+1741 ITAIEDDVGSIQGNI

-1765 TPTLRGTTDIGSTVE
+1765 MPTLRGTTDIGSTVE

-1906 NAPLESNA
+1906 NTPLESNA

-1924 AGNSGQPSD
+1924 AGNSGQLSD

-2146 LTIDATPPAA
+2146 LTIDTTPPAA

-2287 PVISGTRETNTTIR
+2287 PVISGTREANTTIR

-2631 WSWTPTAALGQGSHA
+2631 WSWTPTASLGQGSHA

-2658 SAASPSITIIV
+2658 SAASPSTTIIV

-2866 GTLSADGGSLSGLAE
+2866 GTLSADGGSLSGQAE
-2881 ANSTVTVTLTGGVT
+2881 ANSTVTVTLAGGVT

-2937 TAPVLP
+2937 TAPILP

-3032 AWTTIVNTAVGDF
+3032 TWTTIVNTAVGDF

-3055 VTLNLSGL
+3055 VTLNLNGL

-3158 LTKPTAG
+3158 LTKPTVG

-3360 GNVLTNDVVPTDAL
+3360 GNVLTNDVAPTDAL

-3428 VKAPNGDTDT
+3428 LKAPNGDTDT

-3679 KEVFTYQLDDKM
+3679 KEVFTYQLDDKI

-3729 LNGADATGGNGVDRW
+3729 LNGADATGGNGADRW

-3787 VDRDGTGS
+3787 VDRDGAGS

-3817 NNHLITSG
+3817 NNHLITGG

>member
-9 KLTGVSTTVE
+9 KLTGVSTTLE

-32 LSVAREEI
+32 LSVARDEI

-174 TPNGN
+174 NPNGN

-207 SGQAEAGSTIT
+207 SGEAEAGSLIT

-275 LPDTPVITAAIDD
+275 LPDTLVITAAIDD

-374 IDTLIPDAPRVEL
+374 IDTLSPDAPRVEL
-387 IADNTGLLTGPLQNN
+387 MADNTGLLTGPLQNN

-416 DAGNTITIKE
+416 EAGNTITIKE

-466 NTSRVTTT
+466 NASRVTTT

-615 NGFPVATFPPI
+615 NGFPVPSFPPI

-664 SFTIDIDTQPPVL
+664 AFTIDIDTQPPVL

-761 PDGLTVAT
+761 PNGLIVAT

-808 LNTAQTNGQALIAT
+808 LNAAQTNGQALIAT
-822 ATDVAKN
+822 ATDIANN

-835 VIAPDSTAPEM
+835 VDAPDSTAPEM
-846 PKNVVISEDGTSIS
+846 PKNVVISEDGASIS

-865 GSAITIATPDGKP
+865 GSSITITTPDGTP

-893 LVPAQ
+893 LAPAQ

-970 VEVFDN
+970 VEIFDN
-976 GFSLGLA
+976 GVSLGLA
-983 TLQPNGAWTFTPS
+983 TLQPNGGWTFTPS

-1018 QAASFDLVVDTQSPQ
+1018 
-1033 QPVITFI
+1033 
-1040 TDDAPGILG
+1040 
-1049 SVAHLGLT
+1049 
-1057 NDSTP
+1057 
-1062 TINGTGEPGST
+1062 
-1073 VHLYQNGARIADIIV
+1073 
-1088 GNSGVWSYAY
+1088 
-1098 TTASPLAD
+1098 
-1106 DTYTFTVTASD
+1106 
-1117 SNGNT
+1117 
-1122 TPFSTDFTITID
+1122 
-1134 TQAPAA
+1134 
-1140 PGVIGVADGDGNT
+1140 
-1153 IDTNQITQESQP
+1153 
-1165 RLSGSGTAGDTIILY
+1165 
-1180 DNGNAIGQALVG
+1180 
-1192 TDGRWQF
+1192 
-1199 TPPAALGDGDHLL
+1199 
-1212 TARANDPAGNESPE
+1212 PAGNESPE

-1265 QRMPTLSGTGEPGT
+1265 QRMPTLSGTGEPGA

-1418 ITVTETDRAG
+1418 ITVTETDIAG

-1485 SIITLYNGSSVLG
+1485 SVITLYNGSSVVG

-1541 TLTVDTVPLQP
+1541 TFTVDTVPLQP

-1612 FNTPELS
+1612 FNTSELS

-1642 ITITVDITAPPAPTV
+1642 ITITVDITAPPAPTI
-1657 QTVDDDG
+1657 QTVADDG

-1669 IADPYATVE
+1669 LADPYATVE
-1678 IHHIDGT
+1678 IHHADGT

-1741 ITAIEDDVGSVQGNI
+1741 ITAIEDDVGSIQGNI

-1765 TPTLRGTTDIGSTVE
+1765 MPTLRGTTDIGSTVE

-1906 NAPLESNA
+1906 NTPLESNA

-1924 AGNSGQPSD
+1924 AGNSGQLSD

-2146 LTIDATPPAA
+2146 LTIDTTPPAA

-2287 PVISGTRETNTTIR
+2287 PVISGTREANTTIR

-2616 NGALVATVNANASGN
+2616 NGALVTTVNANASGN
-2631 WSWTPTAALGQGSHA
+2631 WSWTPTASLGQGSHA

-2658 SAASPSITIIV
+2658 SAASPSTTIIV

-2773 YTGAIANGQVT
+2773 YTGAIANGPVT

-2866 GTLSADGGSLSGLAE
+2866 GTLSADGGSLSGQAE
-2881 ANSTVTVTLTGGVT
+2881 ANSTVTVTLAGGVT

-2937 TAPVLP
+2937 TAPILP

-3032 AWTTIVNTAVGDF
+3032 TWTTIVNTAVGDF

-3055 VTLNLSGL
+3055 VTLNLNGL

-3360 GNVLTNDVVPTDAL
+3360 GNVLTNDVAPTDAL

-3428 VKAPNGDTDT
+3428 LKAPNGDTDT

-3679 KEVFTYQLDDKM
+3679 KEVFTYQLDDKI

-3729 LNGADATGGNGVDRW
+3729 LNGADATGGNGADRW

-3787 VDRDGTGS
+3787 VDRDGAGS

-3817 NNHLITSG
+3817 NNHLITGG

>member
-9 KLTGVSTTVE
+9 KLTGVSTTLE

-32 LSVAREEI
+32 LSVARDEI

-174 TPNGN
+174 NPNGN

-207 SGQAEAGSTIT
+207 SGEAEAGSLIT

-374 IDTLIPDAPRVEL
+374 IDTLSPDAPRVEL
-387 IADNTGLLTGPLQNN
+387 MADNTGLLTGPLQNN

-416 DAGNTITIKE
+416 EAGNTITIKE

-466 NTSRVTTT
+466 NASRVTTT

-615 NGFPVATFPPI
+615 NGFPVPSFPPI

-664 SFTIDIDTQPPVL
+664 AFTIDIDTQPPVL

-761 PDGLTVAT
+761 PNGLIVAT

-808 LNTAQTNGQALIAT
+808 LNAAQTNGQALIAT
-822 ATDVAKN
+822 ATDIANN

-835 VIAPDSTAPEM
+835 VDAPDSTAPEM
-846 PKNVVISEDGTSIS
+846 PKNVVISEDGASIS

-865 GSAITIATPDGKP
+865 GSSITITTPDGTP

-893 LVPAQ
+893 LAPAQ

-970 VEVFDN
+970 VEIFDN
-976 GFSLGLA
+976 GVSLGLA
-983 TLQPNGAWTFTPS
+983 TLQPNGGWTFTPS

-1018 QAASFDLVVDTQSPQ
+1018 
-1033 QPVITFI
+1033 
-1040 TDDAPGILG
+1040 
-1049 SVAHLGLT
+1049 
-1057 NDSTP
+1057 
-1062 TINGTGEPGST
+1062 
-1073 VHLYQNGARIADIIV
+1073 
-1088 GNSGVWSYAY
+1088 
-1098 TTASPLAD
+1098 
-1106 DTYTFTVTASD
+1106 
-1117 SNGNT
+1117 
-1122 TPFSTDFTITID
+1122 
-1134 TQAPAA
+1134 
-1140 PGVIGVADGDGNT
+1140 
-1153 IDTNQITQESQP
+1153 
-1165 RLSGSGTAGDTIILY
+1165 
-1180 DNGNAIGQALVG
+1180 
-1192 TDGRWQF
+1192 
-1199 TPPAALGDGDHLL
+1199 
-1212 TARANDPAGNESPE
+1212 PAGNESPE

-1265 QRMPTLSGTGEPGT
+1265 QRMPTLSGTGEPGA

-1418 ITVTETDRAG
+1418 ITVTETDIAG

-1485 SIITLYNGSSVLG
+1485 SVITLYNGSSVVG

-1541 TLTVDTVPLQP
+1541 TFTVDTVPLQP

-1612 FNTPELS
+1612 FNTSELS

-1642 ITITVDITAPPAPTV
+1642 ITITVDITAPPAPTI
-1657 QTVDDDG
+1657 QTVADDG

-1669 IADPYATVE
+1669 LADPYATVE
-1678 IHHIDGT
+1678 IHHADGT

-1741 ITAIEDDVGSVQGNI
+1741 ITAIEDDVGSIQGNI

-1765 TPTLRGTTDIGSTVE
+1765 MPTLRGTTDIGSTVE

-1906 NAPLESNA
+1906 NTPLESNA

-1924 AGNSGQPSD
+1924 AGNSGQLSD

-2146 LTIDATPPAA
+2146 LTIDTTPPAA

-2287 PVISGTRETNTTIR
+2287 PVISGTREANTTIR

-2631 WSWTPTAALGQGSHA
+2631 WSWTPTASLGQGSHA

-2658 SAASPSITIIV
+2658 SAASPSTTIIV
-2669 DTIAPGAPG
+2669 DTIAPGAPD

-2773 YTGAIANGQVT
+2773 YTGAIANGPVT

-2866 GTLSADGGSLSGLAE
+2866 GTLSADGGSLSGQAE
-2881 ANSTVTVTLTGGVT
+2881 ANSTVTVTLAGGVT

-2937 TAPVLP
+2937 TAPILP

-3032 AWTTIVNTAVGDF
+3032 TWTTIVNTAVGDF

-3055 VTLNLSGL
+3055 VTLNLNGL

-3360 GNVLTNDVVPTDAL
+3360 GNVLTNDVAPTDAL

-3428 VKAPNGDTDT
+3428 LKAPNGDTDT

-3679 KEVFTYQLDDKM
+3679 KEVFTYQLDDKI

-3729 LNGADATGGNGVDRW
+3729 LNGADATGGNGADRW

-3787 VDRDGTGS
+3787 VDRDGAGS

-3817 NNHLITSG
+3817 NNHLITGG

>member
-106 LVTSGASHEA
+106 LVTSGVSHEA
-116 GGAVWPWVLAGAVAA
+116 GGAVWPWVLAGAVAT

-328 GSTTVDTSGNWH
+328 GSTTVDASGNWH

-374 IDTLIPDAPRVEL
+374 IDTLSPDAPRVEL

-416 DAGNTITIKE
+416 EAGNTITIKE

-578 DDAGAVTGLLKNGDA
+578 DDAGVVTGLLKNGDA

-761 PDGLTVAT
+761 PDGLIVAT

-976 GFSLGLA
+976 GVSLGLA
-983 TLQPNGAWTFTPS
+983 TLQPNGGWTFTPS

-1018 QAASFDLVVDTQSPQ
+1018 PAASFDLVVDTQSPQ

-1199 TPPAALGDGDHLL
+1199 TPPAALGNGDHLL

-1226 SISFT
+1226 SLSFT
-1231 LRIDTQAPDAPQIV
+1231 LRVDTQAPDAPQIV
-1245 SAAITGGEGE
+1245 SAAITGGEDE

-1265 QRMPTLSGTGEPGT
+1265 QRMPTLSGTGEPGA

-1328 PTSGVFSVTLDT
+1328 PTSSVFSVTLDT

-1355 APVIGNIGNN
+1355 TPVIGNIGNN
-1365 GATNDTTPTFSGT
+1365 GATNDATPTFSGT

-1418 ITVTETDRAG
+1418 ITVTETDIAG

-1507 WTLPVTSA
+1507 WTLAVTSA

-1541 TLTVDTVPLQP
+1541 TFTVDTVPLQP

-1669 IADPYATVE
+1669 LADPYATVE
-1678 IHHIDGT
+1678 IHHADGT

-1741 ITAIEDDVGSVQGNI
+1741 ITAIEDDVGSIQGNI

-1765 TPTLRGTTDIGSTVE
+1765 MPTLRGTTDIGSTVE

-1868 RPTLNGTGEAG
+1868 RPTLNGT
-1879 ATIRILDNGVEIGSA
+1879 
-1894 TVDQS
+1894 
-1899 GNWRFTP
+1899 
-1906 NAPLESNA
+1906 
-1914 HIFTAVATDP
+1914 
-1924 AGNSGQPSD
+1924 
-1933 GFTLNIDA
+1933 
-1941 QAPDVPVITSVI
+1941 
-1953 DDNNQ
+1953 
-1958 PTVPVLPGQ
+1958 
-1967 STDDRQPILNGTGE
+1967 
-1981 PGATITIFDNGTPLG
+1981 
-1996 TAQVGENGSW
+1996 
-2006 TFPVPRN
+2006 
-2013 LSEGSHNLTVS
+2013 
-2024 ATDPAGNTSAVS
+2024 
-2036 APWTIVVDI
+2036 
-2045 TPPAIP
+2045 
-2051 VLTSVVDDQPGITG
+2051 
-2065 NLVSGQLT
+2065 
-2073 NDATPTLNG
+2073 
-2082 RGEAGATINVYLD
+2082 GEAGATINVYLD

-2287 PVISGTRETNTTIR
+2287 PVISGTREANTTIR

-2419 PDGAWSVST
+2419 PDGAWSVAT

-2507 VSIYDGDTLL
+2507 VSIYDGNTLL
-2517 GVTSANAS
+2517 GVTSANAG

-2539 TRTLTVTA
+2539 TRILTVTA

-2658 SAASPSITIIV
+2658 SAASPSTTIIV

-2678 NLVINA
+2678 NLVINT
-2684 TGNRVTGTAEAGST
+2684 TGNRVTGTAEASST
-2698 VTITSE
+2698 VTITSD

-3140 LGQYGTLHINQDG
+3140 QGQYGTLHINQDG

-3295 FRVQKGWINTLLLA
+3295 FRVEKGWINTLLLA

-3360 GNVLTNDVVPTDAL
+3360 GNVLTNDVAPTDAL

-3396 SLIID
+3396 TLTID

-3492 TFDVATGTVLKG
+3492 TFDVATGTILKG

-3629 GYNGSAATLD
+3629 GYNGSTATLD

-3729 LNGADATGGNGVDRW
+3729 LNGADATGGNGADRW

-3787 VDRDGTGS
+3787 VDRDGAGS

-3817 NNHLITSG
+3817 NNHLITGG

>member
-1 MRLLAVVS
+1 
-9 KLTGVSTTVE
+9 
-19 SSAVTLNAPSIVK
+19 
-32 LSVAREEI
+32 
-40 SQLTRINQ
+40 
-48 DLVVR
+48 
-53 LHSGET
+53 
-59 ITIKN
+59 
-64 FYVTNDLGASQL
+64 
-76 VLAEN
+76 
-81 DGTLWWVENPQA
+81 
-93 GLHFEQIADINEL
+93 
-106 LVTSGASHEA
+106 
-116 GGAVWPWVLAGAVAA
+116 
-131 GGIAAIASSGGGDSH
+131 
-146 HHSDGDNPPPDNTNP
+146 
-161 DGNPPDNSNPGGS
+161 
-174 TPNGN
+174 
-179 TPGSSNPVDTTPP
+179 
-192 LAPGELLISADGKTV
+192 
-207 SGQAEAGSTIT
+207 
-218 IKDPSGNVVGEGKA
+218 
-232 DSDGKFSIDLTAP
+232 
-245 QISGEQLTVTA
+245 
-256 TDDAGNTGPSA
+256 
-267 TIDAPNIP
+267 
-275 LPDTPVITAAIDD
+275 DD

-374 IDTLIPDAPRVEL
+374 IDTLSPDAPRVEL
-387 IADNTGLLTGPLQNN
+387 MADNTGLLTGPLQNN

-416 DAGNTITIKE
+416 EAGNTITIKE

-466 NTSRVTTT
+466 NASRVTTT

-615 NGFPVATFPPI
+615 NGFPVPSFPPI

-664 SFTIDIDTQPPVL
+664 AFTIDIDTQPPVL

-761 PDGLTVAT
+761 PNGLIVAT

-808 LNTAQTNGQALIAT
+808 LNAAQTNGQALIAT
-822 ATDVAKN
+822 ATDIANN

-835 VIAPDSTAPEM
+835 VDAPDSTAPEM
-846 PKNVVISEDGTSIS
+846 PKNVVISEDGASIS

-865 GSAITIATPDGKP
+865 GSSITITTPDGTP

-893 LVPAQ
+893 LAPAQ

-970 VEVFDN
+970 VEIFDN
-976 GFSLGLA
+976 GVSLGLA
-983 TLQPNGAWTFTPS
+983 TLQPNGGWTFTPS

-1018 QAASFDLVVDTQSPQ
+1018 
-1033 QPVITFI
+1033 
-1040 TDDAPGILG
+1040 
-1049 SVAHLGLT
+1049 
-1057 NDSTP
+1057 
-1062 TINGTGEPGST
+1062 
-1073 VHLYQNGARIADIIV
+1073 
-1088 GNSGVWSYAY
+1088 
-1098 TTASPLAD
+1098 
-1106 DTYTFTVTASD
+1106 
-1117 SNGNT
+1117 
-1122 TPFSTDFTITID
+1122 
-1134 TQAPAA
+1134 
-1140 PGVIGVADGDGNT
+1140 
-1153 IDTNQITQESQP
+1153 
-1165 RLSGSGTAGDTIILY
+1165 
-1180 DNGNAIGQALVG
+1180 
-1192 TDGRWQF
+1192 
-1199 TPPAALGDGDHLL
+1199 
-1212 TARANDPAGNESPE
+1212 PAGNESPE

-1265 QRMPTLSGTGEPGT
+1265 QRMPTLSGTGEPGA

-1418 ITVTETDRAG
+1418 ITVTETDIAG

-1485 SIITLYNGSSVLG
+1485 SVITLYNGSSVVG

-1541 TLTVDTVPLQP
+1541 TFTVDTVPLQP

-1612 FNTPELS
+1612 FNTSELS

-1642 ITITVDITAPPAPTV
+1642 ITITVDITAPPAPTI
-1657 QTVDDDG
+1657 QTVADDG

-1669 IADPYATVE
+1669 LADPYATVE
-1678 IHHIDGT
+1678 IHHADGT

-1741 ITAIEDDVGSVQGNI
+1741 ITAIEDDVGSIQGNI

-1765 TPTLRGTTDIGSTVE
+1765 MPTLRGTTDIGSTVE

-1906 NAPLESNA
+1906 NTPLESNA

-1924 AGNSGQPSD
+1924 AGNSGQLSD

-2146 LTIDATPPAA
+2146 LTIDTTPPAA

-2287 PVISGTRETNTTIR
+2287 PVISGTREANTTIR

-2616 NGALVATVNANASGN
+2616 NGALVTTVNANASGN
-2631 WSWTPTAALGQGSHA
+2631 WSWTPTASLGQGSHA

-2658 SAASPSITIIV
+2658 SAASPSTTIIV

-2773 YTGAIANGQVT
+2773 YTGAIANGPVT

-2866 GTLSADGGSLSGLAE
+2866 GTLSADGGSLSGQAE
-2881 ANSTVTVTLTGGVT
+2881 ANSTVTVTLAGGVT

-2937 TAPVLP
+2937 TAPILP

-3032 AWTTIVNTAVGDF
+3032 TWTTIVNTAVGDF

-3055 VTLNLSGL
+3055 VTLNLNGL

-3360 GNVLTNDVVPTDAL
+3360 GNVLTNDVAPTDAL

-3428 VKAPNGDTDT
+3428 LKAPNGDTDT

-3679 KEVFTYQLDDKM
+3679 KEVFTYQLDDKI

-3729 LNGADATGGNGVDRW
+3729 LNGADATGGNGADRW

-3787 VDRDGTGS
+3787 VDRDGAGS

-3817 NNHLITSG
+3817 NNHLITGG

>member
-9 KLTGVSTTVE
+9 KLTGVSTTLE
-19 SSAVTLNAPSIVK
+19 SSAATLNAPSIVK
-32 LSVAREEI
+32 LSVARDEI

-174 TPNGN
+174 NPNGN

-207 SGQAEAGSTIT
+207 SGEAEAGSLIT

-374 IDTLIPDAPRVEL
+374 IDTLSPDAPRVEL
-387 IADNTGLLTGPLQNN
+387 MADNTGLLTGPLQNN

-416 DAGNTITIKE
+416 EAGNTITIKE

-466 NTSRVTTT
+466 NASRVTTT

-615 NGFPVATFPPI
+615 NGFPVPSFPPI

-664 SFTIDIDTQPPVL
+664 AFTIDIDTQPPVL

-761 PDGLTVAT
+761 PNGLIVAT

-808 LNTAQTNGQALIAT
+808 LNAAQTNGQALIAT
-822 ATDVAKN
+822 ATDIANN

-835 VIAPDSTAPEM
+835 VDAPDSTAPEM
-846 PKNVVISEDGTSIS
+846 PKNVVISEDGASIS

-865 GSAITIATPDGKP
+865 GSSITITTPDGTP

-893 LVPAQ
+893 LAPAQ

-970 VEVFDN
+970 VEIFDN
-976 GFSLGLA
+976 GVSLGLA
-983 TLQPNGAWTFTPS
+983 TLQPNGGWTFTPS

-1018 QAASFDLVVDTQSPQ
+1018 
-1033 QPVITFI
+1033 
-1040 TDDAPGILG
+1040 
-1049 SVAHLGLT
+1049 
-1057 NDSTP
+1057 
-1062 TINGTGEPGST
+1062 
-1073 VHLYQNGARIADIIV
+1073 
-1088 GNSGVWSYAY
+1088 
-1098 TTASPLAD
+1098 
-1106 DTYTFTVTASD
+1106 
-1117 SNGNT
+1117 
-1122 TPFSTDFTITID
+1122 
-1134 TQAPAA
+1134 
-1140 PGVIGVADGDGNT
+1140 
-1153 IDTNQITQESQP
+1153 
-1165 RLSGSGTAGDTIILY
+1165 
-1180 DNGNAIGQALVG
+1180 
-1192 TDGRWQF
+1192 
-1199 TPPAALGDGDHLL
+1199 
-1212 TARANDPAGNESPE
+1212 PAGNESPE

-1265 QRMPTLSGTGEPGT
+1265 QRMPTLSGTGEPGA

-1418 ITVTETDRAG
+1418 ITVTETDIAG

-1485 SIITLYNGSSVLG
+1485 SVITLYNGSSVVG

-1541 TLTVDTVPLQP
+1541 TFTVDTVPLQP

-1612 FNTPELS
+1612 FNTSELS

-1642 ITITVDITAPPAPTV
+1642 ITITVDITAPPAPTI
-1657 QTVDDDG
+1657 QTVADDG

-1669 IADPYATVE
+1669 LADPYATVE
-1678 IHHIDGT
+1678 IHHADGT

-1741 ITAIEDDVGSVQGNI
+1741 ITAIEDDVGSIQGNI

-1765 TPTLRGTTDIGSTVE
+1765 MPTLRGTTDIGSTVE

-1906 NAPLESNA
+1906 NTPLESNA

-1924 AGNSGQPSD
+1924 AGNSGQLSD

-2146 LTIDATPPAA
+2146 LTIDTTPPAA

-2287 PVISGTRETNTTIR
+2287 PVISGTREANTTIR

-2631 WSWTPTAALGQGSHA
+2631 WSWTPTASLGQGSHA

-2658 SAASPSITIIV
+2658 SAASPSTTIIV

-2773 YTGAIANGQVT
+2773 YTGAIANGPVT

-2866 GTLSADGGSLSGLAE
+2866 GTLSADGGSLSGQAE
-2881 ANSTVTVTLTGGVT
+2881 ANSTVTVTLAGGVT

-2937 TAPVLP
+2937 TAPILP

-3032 AWTTIVNTAVGDF
+3032 TWTTIVNTAVGDF

-3055 VTLNLSGL
+3055 VTLNLNGL

-3360 GNVLTNDVVPTDAL
+3360 GNVLTNDVAPTDAL

-3428 VKAPNGDTDT
+3428 LKAPNGDTDT

-3679 KEVFTYQLDDKM
+3679 KEVFTYQLDDKI

-3729 LNGADATGGNGVDRW
+3729 LNGADATGGNGADRW

-3787 VDRDGTGS
+3787 VDRDGAGS

-3817 NNHLITSG
+3817 NNHLITGG

>member
-32 LSVAREEI
+32 LSVARDEI

-48 DLVVR
+48 DLVVT

-64 FYVTNDLGASQL
+64 FYATNDLGASQL

-93 GLHFEQIADINEL
+93 GLHFEQLADINEL
-106 LVTSGASHEA
+106 LATSGASHEA

-146 HHSDGDNPPPDNTNP
+146 HHSDSDNPLPDNTNP

-174 TPNGN
+174 NPDGN
-179 TPGSSNPVDTTPP
+179 TPGSSNPVDTIPP
-192 LAPGELLISADGKTV
+192 LAPTELLISADGKTV
-207 SGQAEAGSTIT
+207 SGEAETGSTIT
-218 IKDPSGNVVGEGKA
+218 IKDPSGHIVGEGKA

-245 QISGEQLTVTA
+245 QLGGEQLTVTA

-275 LPDTPVITAAIDD
+275 LPATPVIAAAIDD

-293 GTLSNNQFTND
+293 GTLSNNQITND

-315 GTVIHI
+315 GAVIHI
-321 YANGQEI
+321 YANGQET
-328 GSTTVDTSGNWH
+328 GTTTVDTSGNWR

-347 ADGENHFTAIAT
+347 TDGENRFTAIAT

-367 SARFTLT
+367 SASFTLT
-374 IDTLIPDAPRVEL
+374 IDTL
-387 IADNTGLLTGPLQNN
+387 
-402 DRTDEAKPLFSGQG
+402 S
-416 DAGNTITIKE
+416 
-426 GSTVIG
+426 
-432 SATVDENGRW
+432 
-442 TFTPTTPLSDG
+442 
-453 EHTFTVEQSDKAG
+453 
-466 NTSRVTTT
+466 
-474 PTIIVD
+474 
-480 TTPPDAAIID
+480 PDAAVID
-490 NVAKDGTTV
+490 NVADDGATI

-511 YDPAGN
+511 YDSTGN
-517 YLGSTI
+517 YLGSAI
-523 TGENNHFS
+523 TGDNNQFS
-531 ITLNPAQTH
+531 ITLNPALTH

-568 PAQPT
+568 PAQPI

-578 DDAGAVTGLLKNGDA
+578 DDAGTVTGLLKNGDA

-609 TISIND
+609 TILISD
-615 NGFPVATFPPI
+615 NGSPVPALPPV

-638 SLALADGDH
+638 SLALPDGDH

-652 ATNDRGTSGQSV
+652 ATNNHGTSGQSV

-677 EGLAVSDVGDRLTG
+677 ENLAVSDAGDRLTG
-691 TTEAGSTVV
+691 ATEAGSTVV

-721 IGISPAKINGETLS
+721 IGISPAKINGETLNVL
-735 ISVTDKAANSGP
+735 VTDKAANTGP
-747 VETLNA
+747 MAILY
-753 PDKTAPAA
+753 
-761 PDGLTVAT
+761 
-769 DGLSVSGQAEAGA
+769 
-782 TVTIRDSSNTV
+782 
-793 LGSAV
+793 
-798 ANGNGQFIVP
+798 
-808 LNTAQTNGQALIAT
+808 
-822 ATDVAKN
+822 
-829 ESAAAT
+829 
-835 VIAPDSTAPEM
+835 APDSTAPEM
-846 PKNVVISEDGTSIS
+846 PKNVVISEDGASIS

-865 GSAITIATPDGKP
+865 GSAITIATPDGTP
-878 LGSGKADGEGHFTLP
+878 LGSGKVDGEGHFTLP

-898 TNGEQVTVTATDS
+898 TNGEQVIVTATDS

-924 DITAPDKP
+924 DITTPDKP

-941 ESFTGPLVNGQTTND
+941 ESVTGPLVNGQTTND
-956 NRPTLSGT
+956 SRPTLSGT
-964 AEAGAR
+964 AEVGAR

-976 GFSLGLA
+976 GVSLGFA
-983 TLQPNGAWTFTPS
+983 TLQPNGGWTFTPS

-1018 QAASFDLVVDTQSPQ
+1018 PAASFDLVVDTQSPQ

-1040 TDDAPGILG
+1040 TDDAPGIVG
-1049 SVAHLGLT
+1049 SVTHLGLT

-1073 VHLYQNGARIADIIV
+1073 VHLYQNGARIANIIV

-1098 TTASPLAD
+1098 TTTSPLAD

-1117 SNGNT
+1117 NNGNT
-1122 TPFSTDFTITID
+1122 TPFSADFTITID

-1165 RLSGSGTAGDTIILY
+1165 RLSGSGTAGDTITLY
-1180 DNGNAIGQALVG
+1180 DNGNVIGQTLVG
-1192 TDGRWQF
+1192 ADGRWQF
-1199 TPPAALGDGDHLL
+1199 TPPAALGDGAHLL

-1231 LRIDTQAPDAPQIV
+1231 LRVDTQAPDAPQIL
-1245 SAAITGGEGE
+1245 SAAITSGESE

-1265 QRMPTLSGTGEPGT
+1265 QRMPILSGTGEPGA

-1285 NGVELAT
+1285 NGAVLDT

-1301 TYPLTRNL
+1301 TYPLTSNL
-1309 SEGLNILTATA
+1309 SEGLNVLTATA

-1340 QPPAQPDAPLISDNV
+1340 LPPAQPD

-1408 PAALTPETYT
+1408 PAALTPGTYI
-1418 ITVTETDRAG
+1418 ITVTETDVAG
-1428 NISPPSASVTFTL
+1428 NISPPSASVTFAV

-1455 DNVGEVQDTIV
+1455 DNVGDVQNNVV

-1485 SIITLYNGSSVLG
+1485 SVITLYNGSSVLG
-1498 VVTVDETGT
+1498 VVTVDETGA

-1515 LPDGVYT
+1515 LLDGTYT

-1541 TLTVDTVPLQP
+1541 TFTVDTVPLLP

-1598 VAIGTA
+1598 AEIGTA
-1604 LVTDGVWT
+1604 LVTDGIWT
-1612 FNTPELS
+1612 FNTPVLS

-1629 TDDAGNTTAQTQP
+1629 TDGAGNTTAQTQP
-1642 ITITVDITAPPAPTV
+1642 ITITVDVTAPPSPSI
-1657 QTVDDDG
+1657 QTVADDG

-1669 IADPYATVE
+1669 LADPYATVE
-1678 IHHIDGT
+1678 IRNADGL

-1694 TGEFVVTLSPAQTDG
+1694 TGEFAVTLSPAQTDG

-1719 AGNNGPATNF
+1719 AGNNGPAADF
-1729 PASDSGLPAVPA
+1729 LASDSGLPAVPV
-1741 ITAIEDDVGSVQGNI
+1741 ITAIEDNVGSVQGNI
-1756 AAGGATDDT
+1756 AAGGTTDDT

-1806 LSESTHY
+1806 LSESAHNV
-1813 FTVQATNANGP
+1813 TVQATNANGQ

-1831 GITVDLS
+1831 GITIDLS
-1838 APAQPVITSA
+1838 APAQPIITSA
-1848 TDDVPGMTGT
+1848 TDDVPGVTGT

-1906 NAPLESNA
+1906 DAPLESTS
-1914 HIFTAVATDP
+1914 HLFTAVATDP

-1967 STDDRQPILNGTGE
+1967 ATDDRQPILNGTGE

-2045 TPPAIP
+2045 TPPASP

-2095 GNPASIGTT
+2095 GNSASIGTT

-2122 GSHTF
+2122 GNHTL

-2140 VSSGFV
+2140 VSSGFM

-2186 SGTGEAGTTISIY
+2186 SGTGEAGSTISIY
-2199 NGSALVG
+2199 NGSTLVG

-2221 TSLGAGVWNLTATA
+2221 TSLGAGIWNLTATA

-2249 SFTIDTTAPA
+2249 SFTIDTTPPA

-2272 ITGNLSSGQITDEAR
+2272 ITGNLSPGQITDEAR
-2287 PVISGTRETNTTIR
+2287 PVISGTREANTTLR

-2319 WRYTPD
+2319 WRYAPD
-2325 ASLATGNHVI
+2325 TSLATGNHII

-2351 SVNFVVDTTP
+2351 SVNFVVDTMP

-2381 ANGQNTNDP
+2381 ANGQSTNDP

-2410 TVIGTTTAQ
+2410 LVVGTTTAQ

-2455 FTLTVDTTAPQTPIL
+2455 FTLMVDTTAPQTPIL

-2507 VSIYDGDTLL
+2507 VSIYDGNTLL

-2530 TPTTGLNDG
+2530 TPTTGLSDG

-2547 TDPAGNVSPA
+2547 TDPAGNISPA

-2562 IVVDTLAPT
+2562 VVIDTLAPT

-2616 NGALVATVNANASGN
+2616 NGVLVATVNANASGDWN
-2631 WSWTPTAALGQGSHA
+2631 WTPTVALAQGSHA

-2658 SAASPSITIIV
+2658 SAASQPTTILV

-2678 NLVINA
+2678 NLAINI
-2684 TGNRVTGTAEAGST
+2684 TGSRVTGTAEAGST
-2698 VTITSE
+2698 VTITSD
-2704 TGVVLGTATADGTGS
+2704 TGVVLGTATADGTGN

-2731 QPLLAFAQDKAG
+2731 QTLLAFAQDKAG
-2743 NTGIAAG
+2743 NTSIAAG

-2791 NGTAQAGATVSIYN
+2791 NGTAQAGATVNIYN
-2805 NGALLGTTT
+2805 NGSLLGTTT
-2814 ANASGNWSFTPT
+2814 ANANGNWSFTPT

-2866 GTLSADGGSLSGLAE
+2866 GMLSADGGSLSGLAE
-2881 ANSTVTVTLTGGVT
+2881 ANSIVTVTLAGGVT

-2955 TSTAVTSTQNYSDY
+2955 TSTAATSTQNYSDY

-3027 DTSLG
+3027 DASLG

-3063 GEGQYRVLTYNT
+3063 SEGQYRVLTYNT

-3094 AGIISGPTISTGNVM
+3094 AGIISGPTMSTGNVM

-3140 LGQYGTLHINQDG
+3140 QGQYGTLHINQDG

-3158 LTKPTAG
+3158 LTNPTAG

-3283 YRFNDAIQQYEQ
+3283 YRFNDTIQQYEQ

-3360 GNVLTNDVVPTDAL
+3360 GNVLTNDIAPTDAL

-3379 GVAIAA
+3379 GVAISA

-3396 SLIID
+3396 TLTID
-3401 ARGNYTY
+3401 AKGNYTY

-3492 TFDVATGTVLKG
+3492 TFEVATGTVLKG

-3543 TLGSATVTVNLSG
+3543 TLGGATVTVNLSG

-3639 AAANTTSATIQGHYG
+3639 ATANTTSATIQGHYG
-3654 TLQINLDGAY
+3654 ILQINLDGAY
-3664 TYTLNNGVAMSSITS
+3664 TYTLNNGVAMSSIAS
-3679 KEVFTYQLDDKM
+3679 KEVFTYQLDDKR

-3729 LNGADATGGNGVDRW
+3729 LNGADATGGNGADRW
-3744 QNFSTAQGDKI
+3744 QNFSAAQGDKI

-3787 VDRDGTGS
+3787 VDRDGAGS

-3817 NNHLITSG
+3817 NNHLITGG

>member
-9 KLTGVSTTVE
+9 KLTGVSTTLE

-32 LSVAREEI
+32 LSVARDEI

-174 TPNGN
+174 NPNGN

-207 SGQAEAGSTIT
+207 SGEAEAGSLIT

-374 IDTLIPDAPRVEL
+374 IDTLSPDAPRVEL
-387 IADNTGLLTGPLQNN
+387 MADNTGLLTGPLQNN

-416 DAGNTITIKE
+416 EAGNTITIKE

-466 NTSRVTTT
+466 NASRVTTT

-615 NGFPVATFPPI
+615 NGFPVPSFPPI

-664 SFTIDIDTQPPVL
+664 AFTIDIDTQPPVL

-761 PDGLTVAT
+761 PNGLIVAT

-808 LNTAQTNGQALIAT
+808 LNAAQTNGQALIAT
-822 ATDVAKN
+822 ATDIANN

-835 VIAPDSTAPEM
+835 VDAPDSTAPEM
-846 PKNVVISEDGTSIS
+846 PKNVVISEDGASIS
-860 GTAEP
+860 DTAEP
-865 GSAITIATPDGKP
+865 GSSITITTPDGTP

-893 LVPAQ
+893 LAPAQ

-970 VEVFDN
+970 VEIFDN
-976 GFSLGLA
+976 GVSLGLA
-983 TLQPNGAWTFTPS
+983 TLQPNGGWTFTPS

-1018 QAASFDLVVDTQSPQ
+1018 
-1033 QPVITFI
+1033 
-1040 TDDAPGILG
+1040 
-1049 SVAHLGLT
+1049 
-1057 NDSTP
+1057 
-1062 TINGTGEPGST
+1062 
-1073 VHLYQNGARIADIIV
+1073 
-1088 GNSGVWSYAY
+1088 
-1098 TTASPLAD
+1098 
-1106 DTYTFTVTASD
+1106 
-1117 SNGNT
+1117 
-1122 TPFSTDFTITID
+1122 
-1134 TQAPAA
+1134 
-1140 PGVIGVADGDGNT
+1140 
-1153 IDTNQITQESQP
+1153 
-1165 RLSGSGTAGDTIILY
+1165 
-1180 DNGNAIGQALVG
+1180 
-1192 TDGRWQF
+1192 
-1199 TPPAALGDGDHLL
+1199 
-1212 TARANDPAGNESPE
+1212 PAGNESPE

-1265 QRMPTLSGTGEPGT
+1265 QRMPTLSGTGEPGA

-1418 ITVTETDRAG
+1418 ITVTETDIAG

-1485 SIITLYNGSSVLG
+1485 SVITLYNGSSVVG

-1541 TLTVDTVPLQP
+1541 TFTVDTVPLQP

-1612 FNTPELS
+1612 FNTSELS

-1642 ITITVDITAPPAPTV
+1642 ITITVDITAPPAPTI
-1657 QTVDDDG
+1657 QTVADDG

-1669 IADPYATVE
+1669 LADPYATVE
-1678 IHHIDGT
+1678 IHHADGT

-1741 ITAIEDDVGSVQGNI
+1741 ITAIEDDVGSIQGNI

-1765 TPTLRGTTDIGSTVE
+1765 MPTLRGTTDIGSTVE

-1906 NAPLESNA
+1906 NTPLESNA

-1924 AGNSGQPSD
+1924 AGNSGQLSD

-2146 LTIDATPPAA
+2146 LTIDTTPPAA

-2287 PVISGTRETNTTIR
+2287 PVISGTREANTTIR

-2507 VSIYDGDTLL
+2507 VSIYDGGTLL

-2631 WSWTPTAALGQGSHA
+2631 WSWTPTASLGQGSHA

-2658 SAASPSITIIV
+2658 SAASPSTTIIV

-2773 YTGAIANGQVT
+2773 YTGAIANGPVT

-2866 GTLSADGGSLSGLAE
+2866 GTLSADGGSLSGQAE
-2881 ANSTVTVTLTGGVT
+2881 ANSTVTVTLAGGVT

-2937 TAPVLP
+2937 TAPILP

-3032 AWTTIVNTAVGDF
+3032 TWTTIVNTAVGDF

-3055 VTLNLSGL
+3055 VTLNLNGL

-3360 GNVLTNDVVPTDAL
+3360 GNVLTNDVAPTDAL

-3428 VKAPNGDTDT
+3428 LKAPNGDTDT

-3679 KEVFTYQLDDKM
+3679 KEVFTYQLDDKI

-3729 LNGADATGGNGVDRW
+3729 LNGADATGGNGADRW

-3787 VDRDGTGS
+3787 VDRDGAGS

-3817 NNHLITSG
+3817 NNHLITGG

>member
-9 KLTGVSTTVE
+9 KLTGVSTTLE

-32 LSVAREEI
+32 LSVARDEI

-174 TPNGN
+174 NPNGN

-207 SGQAEAGSTIT
+207 SGEAEAGSLIT

-374 IDTLIPDAPRVEL
+374 IDTLSPDAPRVEL
-387 IADNTGLLTGPLQNN
+387 MADNTGLLTGPLQNN

-416 DAGNTITIKE
+416 EAGNTITIKE

-466 NTSRVTTT
+466 NASRVTTT

-615 NGFPVATFPPI
+615 NGFPVPSFPPI

-664 SFTIDIDTQPPVL
+664 AFTIDIDTQPPVL

-761 PDGLTVAT
+761 PNGLIVAT

-808 LNTAQTNGQALIAT
+808 LNAAQTNGQALIAT
-822 ATDVAKN
+822 ATDIANN

-835 VIAPDSTAPEM
+835 VDAPDSTAPEM
-846 PKNVVISEDGTSIS
+846 PKNVVISEDGASIS

-865 GSAITIATPDGKP
+865 GSSITITTPDGTP

-893 LVPAQ
+893 LAPAQ

-970 VEVFDN
+970 VEIFDN
-976 GFSLGLA
+976 GVSLGLA
-983 TLQPNGAWTFTPS
+983 TLQPNGGWTFTPS

-1018 QAASFDLVVDTQSPQ
+1018 
-1033 QPVITFI
+1033 
-1040 TDDAPGILG
+1040 
-1049 SVAHLGLT
+1049 
-1057 NDSTP
+1057 
-1062 TINGTGEPGST
+1062 
-1073 VHLYQNGARIADIIV
+1073 
-1088 GNSGVWSYAY
+1088 
-1098 TTASPLAD
+1098 
-1106 DTYTFTVTASD
+1106 
-1117 SNGNT
+1117 
-1122 TPFSTDFTITID
+1122 
-1134 TQAPAA
+1134 
-1140 PGVIGVADGDGNT
+1140 
-1153 IDTNQITQESQP
+1153 
-1165 RLSGSGTAGDTIILY
+1165 
-1180 DNGNAIGQALVG
+1180 
-1192 TDGRWQF
+1192 
-1199 TPPAALGDGDHLL
+1199 
-1212 TARANDPAGNESPE
+1212 PAGNESPE

-1265 QRMPTLSGTGEPGT
+1265 QRMPTLSGTGEPGA

-1418 ITVTETDRAG
+1418 ITVTETDIAG

-1485 SIITLYNGSSVLG
+1485 SVITLYNGSSVVG

-1541 TLTVDTVPLQP
+1541 TFTVDTVPLQP

-1612 FNTPELS
+1612 FNTSELS

-1642 ITITVDITAPPAPTV
+1642 ITITVDITAPPAPTI
-1657 QTVDDDG
+1657 QTVADDG

-1669 IADPYATVE
+1669 LADPYATVE
-1678 IHHIDGT
+1678 IHHADGT

-1741 ITAIEDDVGSVQGNI
+1741 ITAIEDDVGSIQGNI

-1765 TPTLRGTTDIGSTVE
+1765 MPTLRGTTDIGSTVE

-1906 NAPLESNA
+1906 NTPLESNA

-1924 AGNSGQPSD
+1924 AGNSGQLSD

-2146 LTIDATPPAA
+2146 LTIDTTPPAA

-2272 ITGNLSSGQITDEAR
+2272 
-2287 PVISGTRETNTTIR
+2287 
-2301 LYDNGT
+2301 
-2307 LLAEIPADNSSS
+2307 
-2319 WRYTPD
+2319 
-2325 ASLATGNHVI
+2325 
-2335 TVIAVDAAGNA
+2335 
-2346 SPVSD
+2346 
-2351 SVNFVVDTTP
+2351 
-2361 PLTPVITSV
+2361 
-2370 SDDQAPGLGTI
+2370 
-2381 ANGQNTNDP
+2381 
-2390 TPTFS
+2390 
-2395 GTAEAGA
+2395 
-2402 TITLYENG
+2402 
-2410 TVIGTTTAQ
+2410 
-2419 PDGAWSVST
+2419 
-2428 STLASGTHVITAVA
+2428 
-2442 TDAAGNSSPNSTA
+2442 
-2455 FTLTVDTTAPQTPIL
+2455 
-2470 TSVVDD
+2470 
-2476 VAGGVTGNLAN
+2476 
-2487 GQITNDNRPTL
+2487 
-2498 NGTAEAGSV
+2498 
-2507 VSIYDGDTLL
+2507 
-2517 GVTSANAS
+2517 
-2525 GAWSF
+2525 
-2530 TPTTGLNDG
+2530 
-2539 TRTLTVTA
+2539 
-2547 TDPAGNVSPA
+2547 
-2557 TSGFT
+2557 
-2562 IVVDTLAPT
+2562 
-2571 VPLITSIVD
+2571 
-2580 DVPNNTG
+2580 
-2587 AIGNGQS
+2587 
-2594 TNDTQ
+2594 
-2599 PTLNGT
+2599 
-2605 AEANSAVSIFD
+2605 
-2616 NGALVATVNANASGN
+2616 
-2631 WSWTPTAALGQGSHA
+2631 
-2646 YSVSAADAAGNV
+2646 
-2658 SAASPSITIIV
+2658 
-2669 DTIAPGAPG
+2669 
-2678 NLVINA
+2678 
-2684 TGNRVTGTAEAGST
+2684 
-2698 VTITSE
+2698 
-2704 TGVVLGTATADGTGS
+2704 
-2719 FTATL
+2719 
-2724 TPAQTNG
+2724 
-2731 QPLLAFAQDKAG
+2731 
-2743 NTGIAAG
+2743 
-2750 FTAPDTRVPEAPI
+2750 
-2763 ITNVVDDVGI
+2763 
-2773 YTGAIANGQVT
+2773 
-2784 NDAQPTL
+2784 
-2791 NGTAQAGATVSIYN
+2791 
-2805 NGALLGTTT
+2805 
-2814 ANASGNWSFTPT
+2814 
-2826 GNLTEGSHA
+2826 
-2835 FTATAT
+2835 
-2841 NANGT
+2841 
-2846 GSVSTAATVI
+2846 
-2856 VDTLAPGTPS
+2856 
-2866 GTLSADGGSLSGLAE
+2866 
-2881 ANSTVTVTLTGGVT
+2881 
-2895 LTTTAGSNG
+2895 
-2904 AWSLTLPTKQIE
+2904 
-2916 GQLINVTA
+2916 
-2924 TDAAGNASGTLGI
+2924 
-2937 TAPVLP
+2937 
-2943 LAARDNITSLDL
+2943 
-2955 TSTAVTSTQNYSDY
+2955 
-2969 GLLLVGA
+2969 
-2976 LGNVA
+2976 
-2981 SVLGN
+2981 
-2986 DTAQVEFT
+2986 
-2994 IAEGGTGDVTIDAAA
+2994 
-3009 TGIVL
+3009 
-3014 SLLSTQEIVVQRY
+3014 
-3027 DTSLG
+3027 
-3032 AWTTIVNTAVGDF
+3032 
-3045 ANLLTLTGSG
+3045 
-3055 VTLNLSGL
+3055 
-3063 GEGQYRVLTYNT
+3063 
-3075 SLLATG
+3075 
-3081 SYTSLDVDVHQTS
+3081 
-3094 AGIISGPTISTGNVM
+3094 
-3109 ADDTAPT
+3109 
-3116 GTTVTA
+3116 
-3122 ITNANG
+3122 
-3128 VSTPVGAGGVDI
+3128 
-3140 LGQYGTLHINQDG
+3140 
-3153 SYTYT
+3153 
-3158 LTKPTAG
+3158 
-3165 YGHKESF
+3165 
-3172 TYTITQNGVGSS
+3172 
-3184 AAQLVINLGP
+3184 
-3194 APVPGS
+3194 
-3200 VIATDNN
+3200 
-3207 ASLVFDTHV
+3207 
-3216 SYVNNGPSTQSGVT
+3216 
-3230 VLSVGLGNV
+3230 
-3239 LNANL
+3239 
-3244 LDDMTNPI
+3244 
-3252 IFNVE
+3252 
-3257 EGATRTMTLQG
+3257 
-3268 TVGGVSLVS
+3268 
-3277 TFDLYV
+3277 
-3283 YRFNDAIQQYEQ
+3283 
-3295 FRVQKGWINTLLLA
+3295 
-3309 GQSQPLTL
+3309 
-3317 TLPGGEYLFVLNTAS
+3317 
-3332 GISVLTGYTLAIS
+3332 
-3345 QDHTYAVDSITANTT
+3345 
-3360 GNVLTNDVVPTDAL
+3360 
-3374 LTEVN
+3374 
-3379 GVAIAA
+3379 
-3385 TGTTEVNGLYG
+3385 
-3396 SLIID
+3396 
-3401 ARGNYTY
+3401 
-3408 TLKNGVGA
+3408 
-3416 DSIKTPDSFIYT
+3416 
-3428 VKAPNGDTDT
+3428 
-3438 ASLNITPTARAL
+3438 
-3450 DAINDVSDTLSVAT
+3450 
-3464 LQDTAAWLD
+3464 
-3473 SSVGSASWGLLG
+3473 
-3485 KSGSGSG
+3485 
-3492 TFDVATGTVLKG
+3492 
-3504 ASLVFDVSTLI
+3504 
-3515 TLGNLNISWAIQE
+3515 
-3528 NGTVIRNGTVPVANI
+3528 
-3543 TLGSATVTVNLSG
+3543 
-3556 LELDAGT
+3556 
-3563 YTLNFTGTNT
+3563 
-3573 LAGAATITPRV
+3573 
-3584 IGTTVDLDN
+3584 
-3593 FETSGTH
+3593 
-3600 TVLGNIF
+3600 
-3607 DGSDA
+3607 
-3612 AGAMDQLNT
+3612 
-3621 VNTRLSIS
+3621 
-3629 GYNGSAATLD
+3629 
-3639 AAANTTSATIQGHYG
+3639 
-3654 TLQINLDGAY
+3654 
-3664 TYTLNNGVAMSSITS
+3664 
-3679 KEVFTYQLDDKM
+3679 
-3691 GHTDSATLTI
+3691 
-3701 DMAPQIVSTNQ
+3701 
-3712 NDVLIGSA
+3712 
-3720 YGDTLIYHL
+3720 
-3729 LNGADATGGNGVDRW
+3729 
-3744 QNFSTAQGDKI
+3744 
-3755 DIHELLTGWDHQAAT
+3755 
-3770 LGNFVQV
+3770 
-3777 HTSGANTVIS
+3777 
-3787 VDRDGTGS
+3787 
-3795 AFKSTDLVTLE
+3795 
-3806 NVQLTL
+3806 
-3812 NDLLQ
+3812 
-3817 NNHLITSG
+3817 

>member
-1 MRLLAVVS
+1 
-9 KLTGVSTTVE
+9 
-19 SSAVTLNAPSIVK
+19 
-32 LSVAREEI
+32 
-40 SQLTRINQ
+40 
-48 DLVVR
+48 
-53 LHSGET
+53 
-59 ITIKN
+59 
-64 FYVTNDLGASQL
+64 
-76 VLAEN
+76 
-81 DGTLWWVENPQA
+81 
-93 GLHFEQIADINEL
+93 
-106 LVTSGASHEA
+106 
-116 GGAVWPWVLAGAVAA
+116 A

-174 TPNGN
+174 NPNGN

-207 SGQAEAGSTIT
+207 SGEAEAGSLIT

-374 IDTLIPDAPRVEL
+374 IDTLSPDAPRVEL
-387 IADNTGLLTGPLQNN
+387 MADNTGLLTGPLQNN

-416 DAGNTITIKE
+416 EAGNTITIKE

-466 NTSRVTTT
+466 NASRVTTT

-615 NGFPVATFPPI
+615 NGFPVPSFPPI

-664 SFTIDIDTQPPVL
+664 AFTIDIDTQPPVL

-761 PDGLTVAT
+761 PNGLIVAT

-808 LNTAQTNGQALIAT
+808 LNAAQTNGQALIAT
-822 ATDVAKN
+822 ATDIANN

-835 VIAPDSTAPEM
+835 VDAPDSTAPEM
-846 PKNVVISEDGTSIS
+846 PKNVVISEDGASIS

-865 GSAITIATPDGKP
+865 GSSITITTPDGTP

-893 LVPAQ
+893 LAPAQ

-970 VEVFDN
+970 VEIFDN
-976 GFSLGLA
+976 GVSLGLA
-983 TLQPNGAWTFTPS
+983 TLQPNGGWTFTPS

-1018 QAASFDLVVDTQSPQ
+1018 
-1033 QPVITFI
+1033 
-1040 TDDAPGILG
+1040 
-1049 SVAHLGLT
+1049 
-1057 NDSTP
+1057 
-1062 TINGTGEPGST
+1062 
-1073 VHLYQNGARIADIIV
+1073 
-1088 GNSGVWSYAY
+1088 
-1098 TTASPLAD
+1098 
-1106 DTYTFTVTASD
+1106 
-1117 SNGNT
+1117 
-1122 TPFSTDFTITID
+1122 
-1134 TQAPAA
+1134 
-1140 PGVIGVADGDGNT
+1140 
-1153 IDTNQITQESQP
+1153 
-1165 RLSGSGTAGDTIILY
+1165 
-1180 DNGNAIGQALVG
+1180 
-1192 TDGRWQF
+1192 
-1199 TPPAALGDGDHLL
+1199 
-1212 TARANDPAGNESPE
+1212 PAGNESPE

-1265 QRMPTLSGTGEPGT
+1265 QRMPTLSGTGEPGA

-1418 ITVTETDRAG
+1418 ITVTETDIAG

-1485 SIITLYNGSSVLG
+1485 SVITLYNGSSVVG

-1541 TLTVDTVPLQP
+1541 TFTVDTVPLQP

-1612 FNTPELS
+1612 FNTSELS

-1642 ITITVDITAPPAPTV
+1642 ITITVDITAPPAPTI
-1657 QTVDDDG
+1657 QTVADDG

-1669 IADPYATVE
+1669 LADPYATVE
-1678 IHHIDGT
+1678 IHHADGT

-1741 ITAIEDDVGSVQGNI
+1741 ITAIEDDVGSIQGNI

-1765 TPTLRGTTDIGSTVE
+1765 MPTLRGTTDIGSTVE

-1906 NAPLESNA
+1906 NTPLESNA

-1924 AGNSGQPSD
+1924 AGNSGQLSD

-2146 LTIDATPPAA
+2146 LTIDTTPPAA

-2287 PVISGTRETNTTIR
+2287 PVISGTREANTTIR

-2631 WSWTPTAALGQGSHA
+2631 WSWTPTASLGQGSHA

-2658 SAASPSITIIV
+2658 SAASPSTTIIV

-2773 YTGAIANGQVT
+2773 YTGAIANGPVT

-2866 GTLSADGGSLSGLAE
+2866 GTLSADGGSLSGQAE
-2881 ANSTVTVTLTGGVT
+2881 ANSTVTVTLAGGVT

-2937 TAPVLP
+2937 TAPILP

-3032 AWTTIVNTAVGDF
+3032 TWTTIVNTAVGDF

-3055 VTLNLSGL
+3055 VTLNLNGL

-3360 GNVLTNDVVPTDAL
+3360 GNVLTNDVAPTDAL

-3428 VKAPNGDTDT
+3428 LKAPNGDTDT

-3679 KEVFTYQLDDKM
+3679 KEVFTYQLDDKI

-3729 LNGADATGGNGVDRW
+3729 LNGADATGGNGADRW

-3787 VDRDGTGS
+3787 VDRDGAGS

-3817 NNHLITSG
+3817 NNHLITGG

>member
-9 KLTGVSTTVE
+9 KLTGVSTTLE

-32 LSVAREEI
+32 LSVARDEI

-174 TPNGN
+174 NPNGN

-207 SGQAEAGSTIT
+207 SGEAEAGSLIT

-374 IDTLIPDAPRVEL
+374 IDTLSPDAPRVEL
-387 IADNTGLLTGPLQNN
+387 MADNTGLLTGPLQNN

-416 DAGNTITIKE
+416 EAGNTITIKE

-466 NTSRVTTT
+466 NASRVTTT

-615 NGFPVATFPPI
+615 NGFPVPSFPPI

-664 SFTIDIDTQPPVL
+664 AFTIDIDTQPPVL

-761 PDGLTVAT
+761 PNGLIVAT

-808 LNTAQTNGQALIAT
+808 LNAAQTNGQALIAT
-822 ATDVAKN
+822 ATDIANN

-835 VIAPDSTAPEM
+835 VDAPDSTAPEM
-846 PKNVVISEDGTSIS
+846 PKNVVISEDGASIS
-860 GTAEP
+860 DTAEP
-865 GSAITIATPDGKP
+865 GSSITITTPDGTP

-893 LVPAQ
+893 LAPAQ

-970 VEVFDN
+970 VEIFDN
-976 GFSLGLA
+976 GVSLGLA
-983 TLQPNGAWTFTPS
+983 TLQPNGGWTFTPS

-1018 QAASFDLVVDTQSPQ
+1018 
-1033 QPVITFI
+1033 
-1040 TDDAPGILG
+1040 
-1049 SVAHLGLT
+1049 
-1057 NDSTP
+1057 
-1062 TINGTGEPGST
+1062 
-1073 VHLYQNGARIADIIV
+1073 
-1088 GNSGVWSYAY
+1088 
-1098 TTASPLAD
+1098 
-1106 DTYTFTVTASD
+1106 
-1117 SNGNT
+1117 
-1122 TPFSTDFTITID
+1122 
-1134 TQAPAA
+1134 
-1140 PGVIGVADGDGNT
+1140 
-1153 IDTNQITQESQP
+1153 
-1165 RLSGSGTAGDTIILY
+1165 
-1180 DNGNAIGQALVG
+1180 
-1192 TDGRWQF
+1192 
-1199 TPPAALGDGDHLL
+1199 
-1212 TARANDPAGNESPE
+1212 PAGNESPE

-1265 QRMPTLSGTGEPGT
+1265 QRMPTLSGTGEPGA

-1418 ITVTETDRAG
+1418 ITVTETDIAG

-1485 SIITLYNGSSVLG
+1485 SVITLYNGSSVVG

-1541 TLTVDTVPLQP
+1541 TFTVDTVPLQP

-1612 FNTPELS
+1612 FNTSELS

-1629 TDDAGNTTAQTQP
+1629 TDDAGNTTTQTQP
-1642 ITITVDITAPPAPTV
+1642 ITITVDITAPPAPTI
-1657 QTVDDDG
+1657 QTVADDG

-1669 IADPYATVE
+1669 LADPYATVE
-1678 IHHIDGT
+1678 IHHADGT

-1741 ITAIEDDVGSVQGNI
+1741 ITAIEDDVGSIQGNI

-1765 TPTLRGTTDIGSTVE
+1765 MPTLRGTTDIGSTVE

-1906 NAPLESNA
+1906 NTPLESNA

-1924 AGNSGQPSD
+1924 AGNSGQLSD

-2146 LTIDATPPAA
+2146 LTIDTTPPAA

-2287 PVISGTRETNTTIR
+2287 PVISGTREANTTIR

-2631 WSWTPTAALGQGSHA
+2631 WSWTPTASLGQGSHA

-2658 SAASPSITIIV
+2658 SAASPSTTIIV

-2773 YTGAIANGQVT
+2773 YTGAIANGPVT

-2866 GTLSADGGSLSGLAE
+2866 GTLSADGGSLSGQAE
-2881 ANSTVTVTLTGGVT
+2881 ANSTVTVTLAGGVT

-2937 TAPVLP
+2937 TAPILP

-3032 AWTTIVNTAVGDF
+3032 TWTTIVNTAVGDF

-3055 VTLNLSGL
+3055 VTLNLNGL

-3360 GNVLTNDVVPTDAL
+3360 GNVLTNDVAPTDAL

-3428 VKAPNGDTDT
+3428 LKAPNGDTDT

-3679 KEVFTYQLDDKM
+3679 KEVFTYQLDDKI

-3729 LNGADATGGNGVDRW
+3729 LNGADATGGNGADRW

-3787 VDRDGTGS
+3787 VDRDGAGS

-3817 NNHLITSG
+3817 NNHLITGG

>member
-32 LSVAREEI
+32 LSVARDEI

-174 TPNGN
+174 NPNGN

-207 SGQAEAGSTIT
+207 SGEAEAGSLIT

-374 IDTLIPDAPRVEL
+374 IDTLSPDAPRVEL
-387 IADNTGLLTGPLQNN
+387 MADNTGLLTGPLQNN

-416 DAGNTITIKE
+416 EAGNTITIKE

-466 NTSRVTTT
+466 NASRVTTT

-615 NGFPVATFPPI
+615 NGFPVPSFPPI

-664 SFTIDIDTQPPVL
+664 AFTIDIDTQPPVL

-761 PDGLTVAT
+761 PNGLIVAT

-808 LNTAQTNGQALIAT
+808 LNAAQTNGQALIAT
-822 ATDVAKN
+822 ATDIANN

-835 VIAPDSTAPEM
+835 VDAPDSTAPEM
-846 PKNVVISEDGTSIS
+846 PKNVVISEDGASIS

-865 GSAITIATPDGKP
+865 GSSITITTPDGTP

-893 LVPAQ
+893 LAPAQ

-970 VEVFDN
+970 VEIFDN
-976 GFSLGLA
+976 GVSLGLA
-983 TLQPNGAWTFTPS
+983 TLQPNGGWTFTPS

-1018 QAASFDLVVDTQSPQ
+1018 
-1033 QPVITFI
+1033 
-1040 TDDAPGILG
+1040 
-1049 SVAHLGLT
+1049 
-1057 NDSTP
+1057 
-1062 TINGTGEPGST
+1062 
-1073 VHLYQNGARIADIIV
+1073 
-1088 GNSGVWSYAY
+1088 
-1098 TTASPLAD
+1098 
-1106 DTYTFTVTASD
+1106 
-1117 SNGNT
+1117 
-1122 TPFSTDFTITID
+1122 
-1134 TQAPAA
+1134 
-1140 PGVIGVADGDGNT
+1140 
-1153 IDTNQITQESQP
+1153 
-1165 RLSGSGTAGDTIILY
+1165 
-1180 DNGNAIGQALVG
+1180 
-1192 TDGRWQF
+1192 
-1199 TPPAALGDGDHLL
+1199 
-1212 TARANDPAGNESPE
+1212 PAGNESPE

-1265 QRMPTLSGTGEPGT
+1265 QRMPTLSGTGEPGA

-1418 ITVTETDRAG
+1418 ITVTETDIAG

-1485 SIITLYNGSSVLG
+1485 SVITLYNGSSVVG

-1541 TLTVDTVPLQP
+1541 TFTVDTVPLQP

-1612 FNTPELS
+1612 FNTSELS

-1642 ITITVDITAPPAPTV
+1642 ITITVDITAPPAPTI
-1657 QTVDDDG
+1657 QTVADDG

-1669 IADPYATVE
+1669 LADPYATVE
-1678 IHHIDGT
+1678 IHHADGT

-1741 ITAIEDDVGSVQGNI
+1741 ITAIEDDVGSIQGNI

-1765 TPTLRGTTDIGSTVE
+1765 MPTLRGTTDIGSTVE

-1906 NAPLESNA
+1906 NTPPESNA

-1924 AGNSGQPSD
+1924 AGNSGQLSD

-2146 LTIDATPPAA
+2146 LTIDTTPPAA

-2287 PVISGTRETNTTIR
+2287 PVISGTREANTTIR

-2631 WSWTPTAALGQGSHA
+2631 WSWTPTASLGQGSHA

-2658 SAASPSITIIV
+2658 SAASPSTTIIV

-2866 GTLSADGGSLSGLAE
+2866 GTLSADGGSLSGQAE
-2881 ANSTVTVTLTGGVT
+2881 ANSTVTVTLAGGVT

-2937 TAPVLP
+2937 TAPILP

-3032 AWTTIVNTAVGDF
+3032 TWTTIVNTAVGDF

-3055 VTLNLSGL
+3055 VTLNLNGL

-3360 GNVLTNDVVPTDAL
+3360 GNVLTNDVAPTDAL

-3428 VKAPNGDTDT
+3428 LKAPNGDTDT

-3679 KEVFTYQLDDKM
+3679 KEVFTYQLDDKI

-3729 LNGADATGGNGVDRW
+3729 LNGADATGGNGADRW

-3787 VDRDGTGS
+3787 VDRDGAGS

-3817 NNHLITSG
+3817 NNHLITGG

>member
-32 LSVAREEI
+32 LSVARDEI

-174 TPNGN
+174 NPNGN

-207 SGQAEAGSTIT
+207 SGEAEAGSLIT

-374 IDTLIPDAPRVEL
+374 IDTLSPDAPRVEL
-387 IADNTGLLTGPLQNN
+387 MADNTGLLTGPLQNN

-416 DAGNTITIKE
+416 EAGNTITIKE

-442 TFTPTTPLSDG
+442 TFTPTTPLSYG

-466 NTSRVTTT
+466 NASRVTTT

-615 NGFPVATFPPI
+615 NGFPVPSFPPI

-664 SFTIDIDTQPPVL
+664 AFTIDIDTQPPVL

-761 PDGLTVAT
+761 PNGLIVAT

-808 LNTAQTNGQALIAT
+808 LNAAQTNGQALIAT
-822 ATDVAKN
+822 ATDIANN

-835 VIAPDSTAPEM
+835 VDAPDSTAPEM
-846 PKNVVISEDGTSIS
+846 PKNVVISEDGASIS

-865 GSAITIATPDGKP
+865 GSSITITTPDGTP

-893 LVPAQ
+893 LAPAQ

-970 VEVFDN
+970 VEIFDN
-976 GFSLGLA
+976 GVSLGLA
-983 TLQPNGAWTFTPS
+983 TLQPNGGWTFTPS

-1018 QAASFDLVVDTQSPQ
+1018 
-1033 QPVITFI
+1033 
-1040 TDDAPGILG
+1040 
-1049 SVAHLGLT
+1049 
-1057 NDSTP
+1057 
-1062 TINGTGEPGST
+1062 
-1073 VHLYQNGARIADIIV
+1073 
-1088 GNSGVWSYAY
+1088 
-1098 TTASPLAD
+1098 
-1106 DTYTFTVTASD
+1106 
-1117 SNGNT
+1117 
-1122 TPFSTDFTITID
+1122 
-1134 TQAPAA
+1134 
-1140 PGVIGVADGDGNT
+1140 
-1153 IDTNQITQESQP
+1153 
-1165 RLSGSGTAGDTIILY
+1165 
-1180 DNGNAIGQALVG
+1180 
-1192 TDGRWQF
+1192 
-1199 TPPAALGDGDHLL
+1199 
-1212 TARANDPAGNESPE
+1212 PAGNESPE

-1265 QRMPTLSGTGEPGT
+1265 QRMPTLSGTGEPGA

-1418 ITVTETDRAG
+1418 ITVTETDIAG

-1485 SIITLYNGSSVLG
+1485 SVITLYNGSSVVG

-1541 TLTVDTVPLQP
+1541 TFTVDTVPLQP

-1612 FNTPELS
+1612 FNTSELS

-1642 ITITVDITAPPAPTV
+1642 ITITVDITAPPAPTI
-1657 QTVDDDG
+1657 QTVADDG

-1669 IADPYATVE
+1669 LADPYATVE
-1678 IHHIDGT
+1678 IHHADGT

-1694 TGEFVVTLSPAQTDG
+1694 TGEFVVTLSSAQTDG

-1741 ITAIEDDVGSVQGNI
+1741 ITAIEDDVGSIQGNI

-1765 TPTLRGTTDIGSTVE
+1765 MPTLRGTTDIGSTVE

-1906 NAPLESNA
+1906 NTPLESNA

-1924 AGNSGQPSD
+1924 AGNSGQLSD

-2146 LTIDATPPAA
+2146 LTIDTTPPAA

-2287 PVISGTRETNTTIR
+2287 PVISGTREANTTIR

-2631 WSWTPTAALGQGSHA
+2631 WSWTPTASLGQGSHA

-2658 SAASPSITIIV
+2658 SAASPSTTIIV

-2773 YTGAIANGQVT
+2773 YTGAIANGPVT

-2866 GTLSADGGSLSGLAE
+2866 GTLSADGGSLSGQAE
-2881 ANSTVTVTLTGGVT
+2881 ANSTVTVTLAGGVT

-2937 TAPVLP
+2937 TAPILP

-3032 AWTTIVNTAVGDF
+3032 TWTTIVNTAVGDF

-3055 VTLNLSGL
+3055 VTLNLNGL

-3360 GNVLTNDVVPTDAL
+3360 GNVLTNDVAPTDAL

-3428 VKAPNGDTDT
+3428 LKAPNGDTDT

-3679 KEVFTYQLDDKM
+3679 KEVFTYQLDDKI

-3729 LNGADATGGNGVDRW
+3729 LNGADATGGNGADRW

-3787 VDRDGTGS
+3787 VDRDGAGS

-3817 NNHLITSG
+3817 NNHLITGG

>member
-48 DLVVR
+48 DLVVT

-106 LVTSGASHEA
+106 LVTSGTSHEA

-174 TPNGN
+174 NPNGN

-192 LAPGELLISADGKTV
+192 LAPGKLLISADGKTV
-207 SGQAEAGSTIT
+207 SGEAEAGSTIT

-245 QISGEQLTVTA
+245 QLSGEQLTVTA

-275 LPDTPVITAAIDD
+275 LPDTPAITAAIDD

-328 GSTTVDTSGNWH
+328 GSTTVDSSGNWH

-374 IDTLIPDAPRVEL
+374 IDTLSPDAPRVEV

-416 DAGNTITIKE
+416 EAGNTITIKE

-466 NTSRVTTT
+466 NVSRVTTT

-578 DDAGAVTGLLKNGDA
+578 DDAGTVTGLLKNGDA

-615 NGFPVATFPPI
+615 NGFPVPTFPPI

-638 SLALADGDH
+638 SLALADGNH

-761 PDGLTVAT
+761 PNGLIVAT

-865 GSAITIATPDGKP
+865 GSAITIATPDGTP

-970 VEVFDN
+970 VEIFDN
-976 GFSLGLA
+976 GVSLGLA
-983 TLQPNGAWTFTPS
+983 TLQPNGTWTFTPS

-1018 QAASFDLVVDTQSPQ
+1018 PAASFDLVVDTQSPQ

-1140 PGVIGVADGDGNT
+1140 PGVIGVTDGDGNT

-1226 SISFT
+1226 SLSFT
-1231 LRIDTQAPDAPQIV
+1231 LRVDTQAPDAPQIV

-1265 QRMPTLSGTGEPGT
+1265 QRMPTLSGTGEPGA

-1328 PTSGVFSVTLDT
+1328 PTSSVFSVTLDT

-1355 APVIGNIGNN
+1355 APIIGNIGNN

-1403 SWNFT
+1403 SWSFT

-1418 ITVTETDRAG
+1418 ITVTETDIAG

-1485 SIITLYNGSSVLG
+1485 SVITLYNGSSVVG

-1515 LPDGVYT
+1515 LPDGIYT

-1541 TLTVDTVPLQP
+1541 TFTVDTVPLQP

-1604 LVTDGVWT
+1604 LVTDGGWT

-1642 ITITVDITAPPAPTV
+1642 ITITVDITAPPAPTI

-1669 IADPYATVE
+1669 LADPYATVE
-1678 IHHIDGT
+1678 IHHADGT

-1780 VFIDGDSAGFATVD
+1780 IFIDGDSAGFATVD

-1813 FTVQATNANGP
+1813 FTVQATNANGQ

-1914 HIFTAVATDP
+1914 HIFTAVATD
-1924 AGNSGQPSD
+1924 
-1933 GFTLNIDA
+1933 
-1941 QAPDVPVITSVI
+1941 
-1953 DDNNQ
+1953 
-1958 PTVPVLPGQ
+1958 
-1967 STDDRQPILNGTGE
+1967 
-1981 PGATITIFDNGTPLG
+1981 
-1996 TAQVGENGSW
+1996 
-2006 TFPVPRN
+2006 
-2013 LSEGSHNLTVS
+2013 
-2024 ATDPAGNTSAVS
+2024 
-2036 APWTIVVDI
+2036 
-2045 TPPAIP
+2045 
-2051 VLTSVVDDQPGITG
+2051 
-2065 NLVSGQLT
+2065 
-2073 NDATPTLNG
+2073 
-2082 RGEAGATINVYLD
+2082 
-2095 GNPASIGTT
+2095 
-2104 TVNSDGT
+2104 
-2111 WSFTPQTPLAN
+2111 
-2122 GSHTF
+2122 
-2127 TLSATDPAGNSSA
+2127 
-2140 VSSGFV
+2140 
-2146 LTIDATPPAA
+2146 
-2156 PVIASVADNTAP
+2156 
-2168 VTGIVPNG
+2168 
-2176 GSTNETRPTL
+2176 
-2186 SGTGEAGTTISIY
+2186 
-2199 NGSALVG
+2199 
-2206 TAQVQANGSW
+2206 
-2216 SFTPS
+2216 
-2221 TSLGAGVWNLTATA
+2221 
-2235 TDAAGNTSAASEIR
+2235 
-2249 SFTIDTTAPA
+2249 
-2259 APVID
+2259 
-2264 TVYDGTGP
+2264 
-2272 ITGNLSSGQITDEAR
+2272 
-2287 PVISGTRETNTTIR
+2287 
-2301 LYDNGT
+2301 
-2307 LLAEIPADNSSS
+2307 
-2319 WRYTPD
+2319 
-2325 ASLATGNHVI
+2325 
-2335 TVIAVDAAGNA
+2335 
-2346 SPVSD
+2346 
-2351 SVNFVVDTTP
+2351 
-2361 PLTPVITSV
+2361 
-2370 SDDQAPGLGTI
+2370 
-2381 ANGQNTNDP
+2381 
-2390 TPTFS
+2390 
-2395 GTAEAGA
+2395 
-2402 TITLYENG
+2402 
-2410 TVIGTTTAQ
+2410 
-2419 PDGAWSVST
+2419 
-2428 STLASGTHVITAVA
+2428 
-2442 TDAAGNSSPNSTA
+2442 AAGNSSPNSTA

-2507 VSIYDGDTLL
+2507 VSIYDGNTLL
-2517 GVTSANAS
+2517 GVTSANAG

-2658 SAASPSITIIV
+2658 SAASPSTTIIV

-2866 GTLSADGGSLSGLAE
+2866 GTLSADGGSLSGQAE
-2881 ANSTVTVTLTGGVT
+2881 ANGTVTVTLAGGVT

-2937 TAPVLP
+2937 TAPILP

-3140 LGQYGTLHINQDG
+3140 QGQYGTLHINQDG

-3360 GNVLTNDVVPTDAL
+3360 GNVLTNDVAPTDAL

-3664 TYTLNNGVAMSSITS
+3664 TYTLNNGIAMSSITS

-3729 LNGADATGGNGVDRW
+3729 LNGADATGGNGADRW

-3787 VDRDGTGS
+3787 VDRDGAGS

-3812 NDLLQ
+3812 NELLQ
-3817 NNHLITSG
+3817 NNHLITGG

>member
-32 LSVAREEI
+32 LSVARDEI

-174 TPNGN
+174 NPNGN

-207 SGQAEAGSTIT
+207 SGEAEAGSLIT

-374 IDTLIPDAPRVEL
+374 IDTLSPDAPRVEL
-387 IADNTGLLTGPLQNN
+387 MADNTGLLTGPLQNN

-416 DAGNTITIKE
+416 EAGNTITIKE

-466 NTSRVTTT
+466 NASRVTTT

-615 NGFPVATFPPI
+615 NGFPVPSFPPI

-664 SFTIDIDTQPPVL
+664 AFTIDIDTQPPVL

-761 PDGLTVAT
+761 PNGLIVAT

-808 LNTAQTNGQALIAT
+808 LNAAQTNGQALIAT
-822 ATDVAKN
+822 ATDIANN

-835 VIAPDSTAPEM
+835 VDAPDSTAPEM
-846 PKNVVISEDGTSIS
+846 PKNVVISEDGASIS

-865 GSAITIATPDGKP
+865 GSSITITTPDGTP

-893 LVPAQ
+893 LAPAQ

-970 VEVFDN
+970 VEIFDN
-976 GFSLGLA
+976 GVSLGLA
-983 TLQPNGAWTFTPS
+983 TLQPNGGWTFTPS

-1018 QAASFDLVVDTQSPQ
+1018 
-1033 QPVITFI
+1033 
-1040 TDDAPGILG
+1040 
-1049 SVAHLGLT
+1049 
-1057 NDSTP
+1057 
-1062 TINGTGEPGST
+1062 
-1073 VHLYQNGARIADIIV
+1073 
-1088 GNSGVWSYAY
+1088 
-1098 TTASPLAD
+1098 
-1106 DTYTFTVTASD
+1106 
-1117 SNGNT
+1117 
-1122 TPFSTDFTITID
+1122 
-1134 TQAPAA
+1134 
-1140 PGVIGVADGDGNT
+1140 
-1153 IDTNQITQESQP
+1153 
-1165 RLSGSGTAGDTIILY
+1165 
-1180 DNGNAIGQALVG
+1180 
-1192 TDGRWQF
+1192 
-1199 TPPAALGDGDHLL
+1199 
-1212 TARANDPAGNESPE
+1212 PAGNESPE

-1265 QRMPTLSGTGEPGT
+1265 QRMPTLSGTGEPGA

-1418 ITVTETDRAG
+1418 ITVTETDIAG

-1485 SIITLYNGSSVLG
+1485 SVITLYNGSSVVG

-1541 TLTVDTVPLQP
+1541 TFTVDTVPLQP

-1612 FNTPELS
+1612 FNTSELS

-1642 ITITVDITAPPAPTV
+1642 ITITVDITAPPAPTI
-1657 QTVDDDG
+1657 QTVADDG

-1669 IADPYATVE
+1669 LADPYATVE
-1678 IHHIDGT
+1678 IHHADGT

-1741 ITAIEDDVGSVQGNI
+1741 ITAIEDDVGSIQGNI

-1765 TPTLRGTTDIGSTVE
+1765 MPTLRGTTDIGSTVE

-1906 NAPLESNA
+1906 NTPLESNA

-1924 AGNSGQPSD
+1924 AGNSGQLSD

-2146 LTIDATPPAA
+2146 LTIDTTPPAA

-2287 PVISGTRETNTTIR
+2287 PVISGTREANTTIR

-2631 WSWTPTAALGQGSHA
+2631 WSWTPTASLGQGSHA

-2658 SAASPSITIIV
+2658 SAASPSTTIIV

-2866 GTLSADGGSLSGLAE
+2866 GTLSADGGSLSGQAE
-2881 ANSTVTVTLTGGVT
+2881 ANSTVTVTLAGGVT

-2937 TAPVLP
+2937 TAPILP

-3032 AWTTIVNTAVGDF
+3032 TWTTIVNTAVGDF

-3055 VTLNLSGL
+3055 VTLNLNGL

-3360 GNVLTNDVVPTDAL
+3360 GNVLTNDVAPTDAL

-3428 VKAPNGDTDT
+3428 LKAPNGDTDT

-3573 LAGAATITPRV
+3573 LAGAATITPCV

-3679 KEVFTYQLDDKM
+3679 KEVFTYQLDDKI

-3729 LNGADATGGNGVDRW
+3729 LNGADATGGNGADRW

-3787 VDRDGTGS
+3787 VDRDGAGS

-3817 NNHLITSG
+3817 NNHLITGG

>member
-32 LSVAREEI
+32 LSVARDEI

-174 TPNGN
+174 NPNGN

-207 SGQAEAGSTIT
+207 SGEAEAGSLIT

-374 IDTLIPDAPRVEL
+374 IDTLSPDAPRVEL
-387 IADNTGLLTGPLQNN
+387 MADNTGLLTGPLQNN

-416 DAGNTITIKE
+416 EAGNTITIKE

-466 NTSRVTTT
+466 NASRVTTT

-615 NGFPVATFPPI
+615 NGFPVPSFPPI

-664 SFTIDIDTQPPVL
+664 AFTIDIDTQPPVL

-761 PDGLTVAT
+761 PNGLIVAT

-808 LNTAQTNGQALIAT
+808 LNAAQTNGQALIAT
-822 ATDVAKN
+822 ATDIANN

-835 VIAPDSTAPEM
+835 VDAPDSTAPEM
-846 PKNVVISEDGTSIS
+846 PKNVVISEDGASI
-860 GTAEP
+860 
-865 GSAITIATPDGKP
+865 
-878 LGSGKADGEGHFTLP
+878 SGKADGEGHFTLP
-893 LVPAQ
+893 LAPAQ

-970 VEVFDN
+970 VEIFDN
-976 GFSLGLA
+976 GVSLGLA
-983 TLQPNGAWTFTPS
+983 TLQPNGGWTFTPS

-1018 QAASFDLVVDTQSPQ
+1018 
-1033 QPVITFI
+1033 
-1040 TDDAPGILG
+1040 
-1049 SVAHLGLT
+1049 
-1057 NDSTP
+1057 
-1062 TINGTGEPGST
+1062 
-1073 VHLYQNGARIADIIV
+1073 
-1088 GNSGVWSYAY
+1088 
-1098 TTASPLAD
+1098 
-1106 DTYTFTVTASD
+1106 
-1117 SNGNT
+1117 
-1122 TPFSTDFTITID
+1122 
-1134 TQAPAA
+1134 
-1140 PGVIGVADGDGNT
+1140 
-1153 IDTNQITQESQP
+1153 
-1165 RLSGSGTAGDTIILY
+1165 
-1180 DNGNAIGQALVG
+1180 
-1192 TDGRWQF
+1192 
-1199 TPPAALGDGDHLL
+1199 
-1212 TARANDPAGNESPE
+1212 PAGNESPE

-1265 QRMPTLSGTGEPGT
+1265 QRMPTLSGTGEPGA

-1418 ITVTETDRAG
+1418 ITVTETDIAG

-1485 SIITLYNGSSVLG
+1485 SVITLYNGSSVVG

-1541 TLTVDTVPLQP
+1541 TFTVDTVPLQP

-1612 FNTPELS
+1612 FNTSELS

-1642 ITITVDITAPPAPTV
+1642 ITITVDITAPPAPTI
-1657 QTVDDDG
+1657 QTVADDG

-1669 IADPYATVE
+1669 LADPYATVE
-1678 IHHIDGT
+1678 IHHADGT

-1741 ITAIEDDVGSVQGNI
+1741 ITAIEDDVGSIQGNI

-1765 TPTLRGTTDIGSTVE
+1765 MPTLRGTTDIGSTVE

-1906 NAPLESNA
+1906 NTPLESNA

-1924 AGNSGQPSD
+1924 AGNSGQLSD

-2146 LTIDATPPAA
+2146 LTIDTTPPAA

-2287 PVISGTRETNTTIR
+2287 PVISGTREANTTIR

-2631 WSWTPTAALGQGSHA
+2631 WSWTPTASLGQGSHA

-2658 SAASPSITIIV
+2658 SAASPSTTIIV

-2866 GTLSADGGSLSGLAE
+2866 GTLSADGGSLSGQAE
-2881 ANSTVTVTLTGGVT
+2881 ANSTVTVTLAGGVT

-2937 TAPVLP
+2937 TAPILP

-3032 AWTTIVNTAVGDF
+3032 TWTTIVNTAVGDF

-3055 VTLNLSGL
+3055 VTLNLNGL

-3360 GNVLTNDVVPTDAL
+3360 GNVLTNDVAPTDAL

-3428 VKAPNGDTDT
+3428 LKAPNGDTDT

-3679 KEVFTYQLDDKM
+3679 KEVFTYQLDDKI

-3729 LNGADATGGNGVDRW
+3729 LNGADATGGNGADRW

-3787 VDRDGTGS
+3787 VDRDGAGS

-3817 NNHLITSG
+3817 NNHLITGG

>member
-48 DLVVR
+48 DLVVT

-174 TPNGN
+174 NPNGN

-192 LAPGELLISADGKTV
+192 LAPGNLLISADGKTV
-207 SGQAEAGSTIT
+207 SGEAEAGSTIT

-245 QISGEQLTVTA
+245 QLSGEQLTVTA

-275 LPDTPVITAAIDD
+275 LPDTPAITAAIDD

-328 GSTTVDTSGNWH
+328 GSTTVDSSGSWR

-374 IDTLIPDAPRVEL
+374 IDTLSPDAPRVEL

-416 DAGNTITIKE
+416 EAGNTITIKE

-578 DDAGAVTGLLKNGDA
+578 DDAGVVTGLLKNGDA

-615 NGFPVATFPPI
+615 NGFPVPSFPPI

-664 SFTIDIDTQPPVL
+664 AFTIDIDTQPPGL

-761 PDGLTVAT
+761 PNGLIVAT

-808 LNTAQTNGQALIAT
+808 LNAAQTNGQALIAT
-822 ATDVAKN
+822 ATDIANN

-835 VIAPDSTAPEM
+835 VVAPDSTAPEM
-846 PKNVVISEDGTSIS
+846 PKNVVISEDGASIS

-865 GSAITIATPDGKP
+865 GSAITITTPDGTP

-893 LVPAQ
+893 LAPAQ

-970 VEVFDN
+970 VEIFDN
-976 GFSLGLA
+976 GVSLGLA
-983 TLQPNGAWTFTPS
+983 TLQPNGTWTFTPS

-1018 QAASFDLVVDTQSPQ
+1018 PAASFDLVVDTQSPQ

-1199 TPPAALGDGDHLL
+1199 TPPAALGDGDHHL

-1226 SISFT
+1226 SLSFT
-1231 LRIDTQAPDAPQIV
+1231 LRVDTQAPDAPQIV

-1255 VLLANGSITN
+1255 MLLANGSITN

-1418 ITVTETDRAG
+1418 ITVTETDIAG

-1485 SIITLYNGSSVLG
+1485 SVITLYNGSSVVG

-1507 WTLPVTSA
+1507 WTLAVTSA

-1541 TLTVDTVPLQP
+1541 TFTVDTVPLQP

-1565 TGPLTD
+1565 TGLLTD

-1619 EASHALTFSA
+1619 EVSHALTFSA

-1657 QTVDDDG
+1657 QTVADDG

-1669 IADPYATVE
+1669 LADPYATVE
-1678 IHHIDGT
+1678 IHHADGT

-1765 TPTLRGTTDIGSTVE
+1765 MPTLRGTTDIGSTVE

-1906 NAPLESNA
+1906 NAPLESIA
-1914 HIFTAVATDP
+1914 HIFPAVATDP

-1953 DDNNQ
+1953 DDNNH

-2287 PVISGTRETNTTIR
+2287 PVISGTREANTTIR

-2470 TSVVDD
+2470 MSVVDD

-2507 VSIYDGDTLL
+2507 VSIYDGNTLL
-2517 GVTSANAS
+2517 GVTSANAG

-2539 TRTLTVTA
+2539 TRILTVTA

-2616 NGALVATVNANASGN
+2616 NSALVATVN
-2631 WSWTPTAALGQGSHA
+2631 
-2646 YSVSAADAAGNV
+2646 
-2658 SAASPSITIIV
+2658 
-2669 DTIAPGAPG
+2669 
-2678 NLVINA
+2678 
-2684 TGNRVTGTAEAGST
+2684 
-2698 VTITSE
+2698 
-2704 TGVVLGTATADGTGS
+2704 
-2719 FTATL
+2719 
-2724 TPAQTNG
+2724 
-2731 QPLLAFAQDKAG
+2731 
-2743 NTGIAAG
+2743 
-2750 FTAPDTRVPEAPI
+2750 
-2763 ITNVVDDVGI
+2763 
-2773 YTGAIANGQVT
+2773 
-2784 NDAQPTL
+2784 
-2791 NGTAQAGATVSIYN
+2791 
-2805 NGALLGTTT
+2805 

-2955 TSTAVTSTQNYSDY
+2955 TSTAVTSTQSYSDY

-3295 FRVQKGWINTLLLA
+3295 FRVEKGWINTLLLA

-3360 GNVLTNDVVPTDAL
+3360 GNVLTNDVAPTDAL

-3787 VDRDGTGS
+3787 VDRDGAGS

-3817 NNHLITSG
+3817 NNHLITGG

>member
-48 DLVVR
+48 DLVVT

-146 HHSDGDNPPPDNTNP
+146 HHSDGDNPPPDSTNP

-174 TPNGN
+174 NPNGN

-192 LAPGELLISADGKTV
+192 LAPGKLLISADGKTV
-207 SGQAEAGSTIT
+207 SGEAEAGSTIT

-245 QISGEQLTVTA
+245 QLSGEQLTVTA

-275 LPDTPVITAAIDD
+275 LPDTPIITAAIDD

-328 GSTTVDTSGNWH
+328 GSTTVDSSGNWH

-367 SARFTLT
+367 SARFSLT
-374 IDTLIPDAPRVEL
+374 IDTLSPDAPRVEL

-416 DAGNTITIKE
+416 EAGNTITIKE

-466 NTSRVTTT
+466 NVSRVTTT

-578 DDAGAVTGLLKNGDA
+578 DDAGTVTGLLKNGDA

-615 NGFPVATFPPI
+615 NGFPVPTFPPI

-652 ATNDRGTSGQSV
+652 ATNDRGTSGQSA

-761 PDGLTVAT
+761 PNGLIVAT

-865 GSAITIATPDGKP
+865 GSAITIATPDGTP

-898 TNGEQVTVTATDS
+898 TNGEQVTVTATDN

-976 GFSLGLA
+976 GVSLGLA
-983 TLQPNGAWTFTPS
+983 TLQPNGGWTFTPS

-1018 QAASFDLVVDTQSPQ
+1018 PAASFDLVVDTQSPQ

-1140 PGVIGVADGDGNT
+1140 PGVIGVTDGDGNT

-1165 RLSGSGTAGDTIILY
+1165 RLSGSGTAGDIIILY
-1180 DNGNAIGQALVG
+1180 DNGNAIGQVLVG

-1265 QRMPTLSGTGEPGT
+1265 QRMPTLSGTGEPGA

-1403 SWNFT
+1403 SWDFT

-1418 ITVTETDRAG
+1418 ITVTETDIAG

-1527 ADAAGNSS
+1527 ADAAGNS
-1535 GVSNSF
+1535 
-1541 TLTVDTVPLQP
+1541 
-1552 PVVNEILDDVAPV
+1552 
-1565 TGPLTD
+1565 
-1571 GAFTNDRT
+1571 
-1579 LTINGSGENG
+1579 
-1589 STVTIYDNG
+1589 
-1598 VAIGTA
+1598 
-1604 LVTDGVWT
+1604 
-1612 FNTPELS
+1612 
-1619 EASHALTFSA
+1619 
-1629 TDDAGNTTAQTQP
+1629 
-1642 ITITVDITAPPAPTV
+1642 
-1657 QTVDDDG
+1657 
-1664 TRVAG
+1664 
-1669 IADPYATVE
+1669 
-1678 IHHIDGT
+1678 
-1685 LVGSAVANG
+1685 
-1694 TGEFVVTLSPAQTDG
+1694 
-1709 GTLTAIAIDR
+1709 
-1719 AGNNGPATNF
+1719 
-1729 PASDSGLPAVPA
+1729 
-1741 ITAIEDDVGSVQGNI
+1741 
-1756 AAGGATDDT
+1756 
-1765 TPTLRGTTDIGSTVE
+1765 
-1780 VFIDGDSAGFATVD
+1780 
-1794 ASGNWIF
+1794 
-1801 EIATP
+1801 
-1806 LSESTHY
+1806 
-1813 FTVQATNANGP
+1813 
-1824 GGLSAPV
+1824 
-1831 GITVDLS
+1831 
-1838 APAQPVITSA
+1838 
-1848 TDDVPGMTGT
+1848 
-1858 LDNGALTNDS
+1858 
-1868 RPTLNGTGEAG
+1868 
-1879 ATIRILDNGVEIGSA
+1879 
-1894 TVDQS
+1894 
-1899 GNWRFTP
+1899 
-1906 NAPLESNA
+1906 
-1914 HIFTAVATDP
+1914 
-1924 AGNSGQPSD
+1924 GQPSD
-1933 GFTLNIDA
+1933 GFTLSIDA

-2287 PVISGTRETNTTIR
+2287 PVISGTREANTTIR

-2307 LLAEIPADNSSS
+2307 LLAEIPADNSNS

-2419 PDGAWSVST
+2419 PDGAWSAST

-2507 VSIYDGDTLL
+2507 VSIYDGNTLL
-2517 GVTSANAS
+2517 GITSANAG

-2658 SAASPSITIIV
+2658 SAASPSTTIIV

-2678 NLVINA
+2678 NLIINA

-2763 ITNVVDDVGI
+2763 ITNVVDNVGI

-2881 ANSTVTVTLTGGVT
+2881 ANSTVTVTLAGGVT

-2937 TAPVLP
+2937 TAPILP

-3140 LGQYGTLHINQDG
+3140 QGQYGTLHINQDG

-3360 GNVLTNDVVPTDAL
+3360 GNVLTNDVAPTDAL

-3464 LQDTAAWLD
+3464 LQDTSAWLD

-3729 LNGADATGGNGVDRW
+3729 LNGADATGGNGADRW

-3787 VDRDGTGS
+3787 VDRDGVGS

-3817 NNHLITSG
+3817 NNHLITGG

>member
-32 LSVAREEI
+32 LSVARDEI

-48 DLVVR
+48 DLVVT

-116 GGAVWPWVLAGAVAA
+116 GGAVWPWVLAGTVAA
-131 GGIAAIASSGGGDSH
+131 GGIAAIASAGGGDSH
-146 HHSDGDNPPPDNTNP
+146 HHSDGDNPSPDNTNP

-174 TPNGN
+174 NPDGN

-192 LAPGELLISADGKTV
+192 LAPSELLISADGKTV
-207 SGQAEAGSTIT
+207 SGEAEAGSTIT
-218 IKDPSGNVVGEGKA
+218 IKDPSGNIVGEGKT

-245 QISGEQLTVTA
+245 QLSGEQLTVTA

-267 TIDAPNIP
+267 TIDAPNIL

-315 GTVIHI
+315 GAVIHI

-328 GSTTVDTSGNWH
+328 GSTTVDTSGSWR
-340 FAITSAL
+340 FAISSAL
-347 ADGENHFTAIAT
+347 ADGENRFTAIAT

-367 SARFTLT
+367 SASFTLT
-374 IDTLIPDAPRVEL
+374 IDTL
-387 IADNTGLLTGPLQNN
+387 
-402 DRTDEAKPLFSGQG
+402 S
-416 DAGNTITIKE
+416 
-426 GSTVIG
+426 
-432 SATVDENGRW
+432 
-442 TFTPTTPLSDG
+442 
-453 EHTFTVEQSDKAG
+453 
-466 NTSRVTTT
+466 
-474 PTIIVD
+474 
-480 TTPPDAAIID
+480 PDAATID
-490 NVAKDGTTV
+490 NVADDGTTV

-517 YLGSTI
+517 YLGSAI

-568 PAQPT
+568 PAQPI

-609 TISIND
+609 TISISD
-615 NGFPVATFPPI
+615 NGFPVPTFPPI
-626 VADADG
+626 VADAEG

-638 SLALADGDH
+638 SLALPDGDH

-677 EGLAVSDVGDRLTG
+677 ENLAVSDVGDRLTG
-691 TTEAGSTVV
+691 ATEAGSTVV

-721 IGISPAKINGETLS
+721 IGISPAKINGETLNVL
-735 ISVTDKAANSGP
+735 VTDKAWNTGP
-747 VETLNA
+747 M
-753 PDKTAPAA
+753 
-761 PDGLTVAT
+761 
-769 DGLSVSGQAEAGA
+769 
-782 TVTIRDSSNTV
+782 
-793 LGSAV
+793 
-798 ANGNGQFIVP
+798 
-808 LNTAQTNGQALIAT
+808 
-822 ATDVAKN
+822 
-829 ESAAAT
+829 
-835 VIAPDSTAPEM
+835 VILHAPDSTAPEM
-846 PKNVVISEDGTSIS
+846 PKNVVISEDGASIS

-865 GSAITIATPDGKP
+865 GSAITIATPDGTP
-878 LGSGKADGEGHFTLP
+878 LGSGKVDSEGHFTLP

-898 TNGEQVTVTATDS
+898 ANGEQVTVTATDS

-924 DITAPDKP
+924 DITAPDQP

-941 ESFTGPLVNGQTTND
+941 ESVTGPLVNGQTTND

-976 GFSLGLA
+976 GVSLGFA
-983 TLQPNGAWTFTPS
+983 TLQPNGGWTFTPS
-996 QNLGEGAHRLT
+996 QNLEEGAHQLT

-1018 QAASFDLVVDTQSPQ
+1018 PAASFDLVVDTQSPQ
-1033 QPVITFI
+1033 QPVITVI

-1098 TTASPLAD
+1098 TTTSPLAD

-1122 TPFSTDFTITID
+1122 TPFSADFTITID

-1153 IDTNQITQESQP
+1153 IDTNQITQESRP
-1165 RLSGSGTAGDTIILY
+1165 RLSGSGTAGDTITLY

-1192 TDGRWQF
+1192 ADGRWQF
-1199 TPPAALGDGDHLL
+1199 TPPAALGDGTHLL

-1231 LRIDTQAPDAPQIV
+1231 LRVDTQAPDAPQIV

-1265 QRMPTLSGTGEPGT
+1265 QRMPTLSGTGEPGA

-1285 NGVELAT
+1285 NGAVLDT

-1301 TYPLTRNL
+1301 TYPLTSNL
-1309 SEGLNILTATA
+1309 SEGLNVLTATA

-1340 QPPAQPDAPLISDNV
+1340 LPPAQPDAPLISDNV

-1408 PAALTPETYT
+1408 PAALTPGTYI
-1418 ITVTETDRAG
+1418 ITVTETDVAG
-1428 NISPPSASVTFTL
+1428 NISSPSASVTFAV

-1455 DNVGEVQDTIV
+1455 DNVGDVQDNIV

-1485 SIITLYNGSSVLG
+1485 SVITLYNGSSVLG
-1498 VVTVDETGT
+1498 VVTVDETGA

-1541 TLTVDTVPLQP
+1541 TFTVDTIPLQP

-1589 STVTIYDNG
+1589 SIVTIYDNG
-1598 VAIGTA
+1598 AEIGTA
-1604 LVTDGVWT
+1604 LVTDGNWT
-1612 FNTPELS
+1612 FNTPVLS

-1629 TDDAGNTTAQTQP
+1629 TDGAGNTTAQTQP
-1642 ITITVDITAPPAPTV
+1642 ITITVDISAPPAPTV
-1657 QTVDDDG
+1657 QTVADDG

-1669 IADPYATVE
+1669 LADPYATVE
-1678 IHHIDGT
+1678 IRNADGT

-1694 TGEFVVTLSPAQTDG
+1694 TGEFAVTLSPAQTDG

-1719 AGNNGPATNF
+1719 AGNNGPAADF
-1729 PASDSGLPAVPA
+1729 LASDSGLPAVPA
-1741 ITAIEDDVGSVQGNI
+1741 ITAIEDNVGSVQGNI

-1806 LSESTHY
+1806 LSESAHN
-1813 FTVQATNANGP
+1813 FTVQATNANGQ

-1831 GITVDLS
+1831 GITIDLS

-1906 NAPLESNA
+1906 NAPLESNT
-1914 HIFTAVATDP
+1914 HLFTAVAADP

-1996 TAQVGENGSW
+1996 TAQAGENGSW

-2111 WSFTPQTPLAN
+2111 WSFTPQTPIAN
-2122 GSHTF
+2122 GNHTL

-2146 LTIDATPPAA
+2146 LTIDAAPPAA

-2186 SGTGEAGTTISIY
+2186 SGTGEAGATLSIY

-2206 TAQVQANGSW
+2206 TTQVQANGSW
-2216 SFTPS
+2216 SFTPA

-2235 TDAAGNTSAASEIR
+2235 TDAAGNTSAASETR
-2249 SFTIDTTAPA
+2249 SFTIDTTPPA

-2287 PVISGTRETNTTIR
+2287 PVISGTREANTTIR

-2370 SDDQAPGLGTI
+2370 SDDQAPGFGTI
-2381 ANGQNTNDP
+2381 ANGQTTNDP

-2402 TITLYENG
+2402 TITLYEND

-2419 PDGAWSVST
+2419 PDGAWSIST

-2507 VSIYDGDTLL
+2507 VSIYDGNTLL
-2517 GVTSANAS
+2517 GVTSVNA
-2525 GAWSF
+2525 GGVWSF
-2530 TPTTGLNDG
+2530 TPATELNDG

-2646 YSVSAADAAGNV
+2646 YSVSAA
-2658 SAASPSITIIV
+2658 SPSTTIIV

-2684 TGNRVTGTAEAGST
+2684 TGSRVTGTAEAGST
-2698 VTITSE
+2698 VTITSD

-2763 ITNVVDDVGI
+2763 ITNIVDDVGI

-2881 ANSTVTVTLTGGVT
+2881 ANSIVTVTLTSGVT

-2955 TSTAVTSTQNYSDY
+2955 TSTAATSTQNYSDY

-3063 GEGQYRVLTYNT
+3063 SEGQYRVLTYNT

-3094 AGIISGPTISTGNVM
+3094 AGIISGPTSSTGNVM

-3140 LGQYGTLHINQDG
+3140 QGQYGTLHINQDG

-3158 LTKPTAG
+3158 LTNPTAG

-3332 GISVLTGYTLAIS
+3332 GISVLTGYTLSIS

-3360 GNVLTNDVVPTDAL
+3360 GNVLTNDVAPTDAL

-3379 GVAIAA
+3379 GVAISA

-3396 SLIID
+3396 TLTID

-3543 TLGSATVTVNLSG
+3543 TLGGATVTVNLSG

-3664 TYTLNNGVAMSSITS
+3664 TYTLNNGVAMLSITS

-3729 LNGADATGGNGVDRW
+3729 LNSADATGGNGADLW

-3787 VDRDGTGS
+3787 VDRDGVGS

-3817 NNHLITSG
+3817 NNHLITGG

>member
-32 LSVAREEI
+32 LSVARDEI

-48 DLVVR
+48 DLVVT

-64 FYVTNDLGASQL
+64 FYATNDLGASQL

-93 GLHFEQIADINEL
+93 GLHFEQLADINEL
-106 LVTSGASHEA
+106 LATSGASHEA

-146 HHSDGDNPPPDNTNP
+146 HHSDSDNPLPDNTNP

-174 TPNGN
+174 NPDGN
-179 TPGSSNPVDTTPP
+179 TPGSSNPVDTIPP
-192 LAPGELLISADGKTV
+192 LAPTELLISADGKTV
-207 SGQAEAGSTIT
+207 SGEAETGSTIT
-218 IKDPSGNVVGEGKA
+218 IKDPSGHIVGEGKA

-245 QISGEQLTVTA
+245 QLGGEQLTVTA

-275 LPDTPVITAAIDD
+275 LPATPVIAAAIDD

-293 GTLSNNQFTND
+293 GTLSNNQITND

-315 GTVIHI
+315 GAVIHI
-321 YANGQEI
+321 YANGQET
-328 GSTTVDTSGNWH
+328 GTTTVDTSGNWR

-347 ADGENHFTAIAT
+347 TDGENRFTAIAT

-367 SARFTLT
+367 SASFTLT
-374 IDTLIPDAPRVEL
+374 IDTL
-387 IADNTGLLTGPLQNN
+387 
-402 DRTDEAKPLFSGQG
+402 S
-416 DAGNTITIKE
+416 
-426 GSTVIG
+426 
-432 SATVDENGRW
+432 
-442 TFTPTTPLSDG
+442 
-453 EHTFTVEQSDKAG
+453 
-466 NTSRVTTT
+466 
-474 PTIIVD
+474 
-480 TTPPDAAIID
+480 PDAAVID
-490 NVAKDGTTV
+490 NVADDGATI

-511 YDPAGN
+511 YDSTGN
-517 YLGSTI
+517 YLGSAI
-523 TGENNHFS
+523 TGDNNQFS
-531 ITLNPAQTH
+531 ITLNPALTH

-568 PAQPT
+568 PAQPI

-578 DDAGAVTGLLKNGDA
+578 DDAGTVTGLLKNGDA

-609 TISIND
+609 TILISD
-615 NGFPVATFPPI
+615 NGSPVPALPPV

-638 SLALADGDH
+638 SLALPDGDH

-652 ATNDRGTSGQSV
+652 ATNNHGTSGQSV

-677 EGLAVSDVGDRLTG
+677 ENLAVSDAGDRLTG
-691 TTEAGSTVV
+691 ATEAGSTVV

-721 IGISPAKINGETLS
+721 IGISPAKINGETLNVL
-735 ISVTDKAANSGP
+735 VTDKAANTGP
-747 VETLNA
+747 MAILY
-753 PDKTAPAA
+753 
-761 PDGLTVAT
+761 
-769 DGLSVSGQAEAGA
+769 
-782 TVTIRDSSNTV
+782 
-793 LGSAV
+793 
-798 ANGNGQFIVP
+798 
-808 LNTAQTNGQALIAT
+808 
-822 ATDVAKN
+822 
-829 ESAAAT
+829 
-835 VIAPDSTAPEM
+835 APDSTAPEM
-846 PKNVVISEDGTSIS
+846 PKNVVISEDGASIS

-865 GSAITIATPDGKP
+865 GSAITIATPDGTP
-878 LGSGKADGEGHFTLP
+878 LGSGKVDGEGHFTLP

-898 TNGEQVTVTATDS
+898 TNGEQVIVTATDS

-924 DITAPDKP
+924 DITTPDKP

-941 ESFTGPLVNGQTTND
+941 ESVTGPLVNGQTTND
-956 NRPTLSGT
+956 SRPTLSGT
-964 AEAGAR
+964 AEVGAR

-976 GFSLGLA
+976 GVSLGFA
-983 TLQPNGAWTFTPS
+983 TLQPNGGWTFTPS

-1018 QAASFDLVVDTQSPQ
+1018 PAASFDLVVDTQSPQ

-1040 TDDAPGILG
+1040 TDDAPGIVG
-1049 SVAHLGLT
+1049 SVTHLGLT

-1073 VHLYQNGARIADIIV
+1073 VHLYQNGARIANIIV

-1098 TTASPLAD
+1098 TTTSPLAD

-1117 SNGNT
+1117 NNGNT
-1122 TPFSTDFTITID
+1122 TPFSADFTITID

-1165 RLSGSGTAGDTIILY
+1165 RLSGSGTAGDTITLY
-1180 DNGNAIGQALVG
+1180 DNGNVIGQTLVG
-1192 TDGRWQF
+1192 ADGRWQF
-1199 TPPAALGDGDHLL
+1199 TPPAALGDGAHLL

-1231 LRIDTQAPDAPQIV
+1231 LRVDTQAPDAPQIL
-1245 SAAITGGEGE
+1245 SAAITSGESE

-1265 QRMPTLSGTGEPGT
+1265 QRMPILSGTGEPGA

-1285 NGVELAT
+1285 NGAVLDT

-1301 TYPLTRNL
+1301 TYPLTSNL
-1309 SEGLNILTATA
+1309 SEGLNVLTATA

-1340 QPPAQPDAPLISDNV
+1340 LPPAQPD

-1408 PAALTPETYT
+1408 PAALTPGTYI
-1418 ITVTETDRAG
+1418 ITVTETDVAG
-1428 NISPPSASVTFTL
+1428 NISPPSASVTFAV

-1455 DNVGEVQDTIV
+1455 DNVGDVQNNVV

-1485 SIITLYNGSSVLG
+1485 SVITLYNGSSVLG
-1498 VVTVDETGT
+1498 VVTVDETGA

-1515 LPDGVYT
+1515 LLDGTYT

-1541 TLTVDTVPLQP
+1541 TFTVDTVPLLP

-1598 VAIGTA
+1598 AEIGTA
-1604 LVTDGVWT
+1604 LVTDGIWT
-1612 FNTPELS
+1612 FNTPVLS

-1629 TDDAGNTTAQTQP
+1629 TDGAGNTTAQTQP
-1642 ITITVDITAPPAPTV
+1642 ITITVDVTAPPSPSI
-1657 QTVDDDG
+1657 QTVADDG

-1669 IADPYATVE
+1669 LADPYATVE
-1678 IHHIDGT
+1678 IRNADGL

-1694 TGEFVVTLSPAQTDG
+1694 TGEFAVTLSPAQTDG

-1719 AGNNGPATNF
+1719 AGNNGPAADF
-1729 PASDSGLPAVPA
+1729 LASDSGLPAVPV
-1741 ITAIEDDVGSVQGNI
+1741 ITAIEDNVGSVQGNI
-1756 AAGGATDDT
+1756 AAGGTTDDT

-1806 LSESTHY
+1806 LSESAHNV
-1813 FTVQATNANGP
+1813 TVQATNANGQ

-1831 GITVDLS
+1831 GITIDLS
-1838 APAQPVITSA
+1838 APAQPIITSA
-1848 TDDVPGMTGT
+1848 TDDVPGVTGT

-1906 NAPLESNA
+1906 DAPLESTS
-1914 HIFTAVATDP
+1914 HLFTAVATDP

-1967 STDDRQPILNGTGE
+1967 ATDDRQPILNGTGE

-2045 TPPAIP
+2045 TPPASP

-2095 GNPASIGTT
+2095 GNSASIGTT

-2122 GSHTF
+2122 GNHTL

-2140 VSSGFV
+2140 VSSGFM

-2186 SGTGEAGTTISIY
+2186 SGTGEAGSTISIY
-2199 NGSALVG
+2199 NGSTLVG

-2221 TSLGAGVWNLTATA
+2221 TSLGAGIWNLTATA

-2249 SFTIDTTAPA
+2249 SFTIDTTPPA

-2272 ITGNLSSGQITDEAR
+2272 ITGNLSPGQITDEAR
-2287 PVISGTRETNTTIR
+2287 PVISGTREANTTLR

-2319 WRYTPD
+2319 WRYAPD
-2325 ASLATGNHVI
+2325 TSLATGNHII

-2351 SVNFVVDTTP
+2351 SVNFVVDTMP

-2381 ANGQNTNDP
+2381 ANGQSTNDP

-2410 TVIGTTTAQ
+2410 LVVGTTTAQ

-2455 FTLTVDTTAPQTPIL
+2455 FTLMVDTTAPQTPIL

-2507 VSIYDGDTLL
+2507 VSIYDGNTLL

-2530 TPTTGLNDG
+2530 TPTTGLSDG

-2547 TDPAGNVSPA
+2547 TDPAGNISPA

-2562 IVVDTLAPT
+2562 VVIDTLAPT

-2616 NGALVATVNANASGN
+2616 NGVLVATVNANASGD
-2631 WSWTPTAALGQGSHA
+2631 WSWTPTVALAQGSHA

-2658 SAASPSITIIV
+2658 SAASQPTTILV

-2678 NLVINA
+2678 NLAINI
-2684 TGNRVTGTAEAGST
+2684 TGSRVTGTAEAGST
-2698 VTITSE
+2698 VTITSD
-2704 TGVVLGTATADGTGS
+2704 TGVVLGTATADGTGN

-2731 QPLLAFAQDKAG
+2731 QTLLAFAQDKAG
-2743 NTGIAAG
+2743 NTSIAAG

-2791 NGTAQAGATVSIYN
+2791 NGTAQAGATVNIYN
-2805 NGALLGTTT
+2805 NGSLLGTTT
-2814 ANASGNWSFTPT
+2814 ANANGNWSFTPT

-2866 GTLSADGGSLSGLAE
+2866 GMLSADGGSLSGLAE
-2881 ANSTVTVTLTGGVT
+2881 ANSIVTVTLAGGVT

-2955 TSTAVTSTQNYSDY
+2955 TSTAATSTQNYSDY

-3027 DTSLG
+3027 DASLG

-3063 GEGQYRVLTYNT
+3063 SEGQYRVLTYNT

-3094 AGIISGPTISTGNVM
+3094 AGIISGPTMSTGNVM

-3140 LGQYGTLHINQDG
+3140 QGQYGTLHINQDG

-3158 LTKPTAG
+3158 LTNPTAG

-3283 YRFNDAIQQYEQ
+3283 YRFNDTIQQYEQ

-3360 GNVLTNDVVPTDAL
+3360 GNVLTNDIAPTDAL

-3379 GVAIAA
+3379 GVAISA

-3396 SLIID
+3396 TLTID
-3401 ARGNYTY
+3401 AKGNYTY

-3492 TFDVATGTVLKG
+3492 TFEVATGTVLKG

-3543 TLGSATVTVNLSG
+3543 TLGGATVTVNLSG

-3573 LAGAATITPRV
+3573 LAGAATITPRFRD
-3584 IGTTVDLDN
+3584 ITAYCKL
-3593 FETSGTH
+3593 TSM
-3600 TVLGNIF
+3600 
-3607 DGSDA
+3607 A
-3612 AGAMDQLNT
+3612 
-3621 VNTRLSIS
+3621 
-3629 GYNGSAATLD
+3629 
-3639 AAANTTSATIQGHYG
+3639 
-3654 TLQINLDGAY
+3654 
-3664 TYTLNNGVAMSSITS
+3664 
-3679 KEVFTYQLDDKM
+3679 
-3691 GHTDSATLTI
+3691 LTPI
-3701 DMAPQIVSTNQ
+3701 P
-3712 NDVLIGSA
+3712 
-3720 YGDTLIYHL
+3720 
-3729 LNGADATGGNGVDRW
+3729 
-3744 QNFSTAQGDKI
+3744 
-3755 DIHELLTGWDHQAAT
+3755 
-3770 LGNFVQV
+3770 
-3777 HTSGANTVIS
+3777 
-3787 VDRDGTGS
+3787 
-3795 AFKSTDLVTLE
+3795 
-3806 NVQLTL
+3806 
-3812 NDLLQ
+3812 
-3817 NNHLITSG
+3817 